1 MARPKEKQE
10 EEKKETG
17 KKYLPV
23 QSSTGTK
30 GQTAQERAKEI
41 LSMSREEQKA
51 RNQARLREALNRS
64 AQSRPASSAQTE
76 AMRRNF
82 AKREQKDEYRRRYGT
97 PQSSREAREQY
108 QWNKQQREALEQYQS
123 YFEKYGQKPTEEQV
137 QNNPVLSDIGQLW
150 KANTAQVQATQK
162 AMEEIENTRIP
173 GQAGRKLWMA
183 AQNANTI
190 GPLEQARARELPQ
203 LSQEDQA
210 FVDNASK
217 RLEELYPQ
225 RDALEAKGD
234 AEGLAEVNRLIA
246 NEEKVMRDRGA
257 ALPGEA
263 AEIADKYALGGSKDL
278 EAYLEAKRNV
288 ELMDE
293 EIALGGVIA
302 PEENKKYQE
311 LKARVERGEELTGQ
325 DVYDYK
331 VWSEQYGAYERDKET
346 IKTLEEA
353 GVLESG
359 YSYAAQERQRVNVGQ
374 LTQIEALT
382 QYAGTIQASIAKQ
395 EASKLLTELYNQQYA
410 LEKDI
415 AAMQQAGAGN
425 SIGDNLA
432 LKATPLQNA
441 QEELEAVKA
450 AIAEAEYA
458 MLRFEDD
465 FVGKSAAPAELSWGA
480 VEAGIAQNMTE
491 MELATY
497 NYLRNTKGM
506 DAAKQYVESIKP
518 RLLKR
523 ETDKQMGVVKKA
535 AEHPVGA
542 WITSGLSIAVT
553 PLEWT
558 GAVKAGV
565 DTMLGRD
572 TSPYDPAFATTHFKN
587 TVRETVMEGQR
598 KAFGDGLGGQTANL
612 VYQVFMTAGDS
623 AISMATGGAV
633 GKALQGAGV
642 VAQGANALAKVGN
655 SVGSALMALSAV
667 SGKTQQELLLGR
679 DNSQALVQGLA
690 AGVTEYITEKLG
702 MDRLTAAFSLGKGGG
717 YRTIL
722 ANVIKSFAPEALE
735 ELPGNVVDLAL
746 DNYLNGDSS
755 QRAESIKQKIA
766 AGMSVTQAT
775 VETDME
781 FVVETLQ
788 GMLVGGLSGSLGA
801 GVSTSVG
808 MIKARSARTALTEA
822 GVDADTAQAAAERI
836 SGLRSD
842 AASEQAV
849 RAAVEQMQQAE
860 DAKGVKHTPFAAE
873 ATAAGYED
881 VPVKVTGFQG
891 IRDGA
896 AWVEIEIAGKG
907 KGEIRL
913 DQVRFADTDTQTAY
927 NRAAMFGDTQTA
939 RRFLAGYE
947 ATSMPVEIYGQA
959 FQSAYQAG
967 QNSRA
972 MTEYERKA
980 GFGTMLEDGVYR
992 IAYQAGQEATVAQE
1006 ARLEIPASLG
1016 KEVQAQLG
1024 QLPRTYTQGYTGV
1037 VYAAKTTR
1045 PTKAQAVM
1053 LSLLDGYAKAHG
1065 VHYTVVDSIGDG
1077 GANGVYTTSEGMVV
1091 ALDAEEGYLTRVAT
1105 HEGWH
1110 YIREHMGQEAQGL
1123 QDAVLTLLRSTEG
1136 YDLET
1141 RVAEKQEQYK
1151 AAEGQELSREAALE
1165 ELTADALYD
1174 AIATPEALGA
1184 FVSRAYENAE
1194 NKNAFKQAMD
1204 QVMAFI
1210 NKFVA
1215 EVKALAKK
1223 IAGKNPEARAM
1234 LEHEADWGES
1244 IVQEYNRL
1252 MEEAGK
1258 RERGRTERK
1267 ETGETWYSKKNR
1279 KPGKKKTEQQNEN
1292 AKESSA
1298 EQLQNEADEERSI
1311 KEQLRAHSSE
1321 LADMEPVAVINVDIS
1336 NLKTA
1341 KARKNWIVNLLQ
1353 STGFQVERQ
1362 GFGTI
1367 EFGKERINKS
1377 LNYMQKPGEIA
1388 AFSALPRVLKRGK
1401 NISGHANHKGRGFG
1415 TETFAAP
1422 VTINGVMG
1430 YMAVVVKREARI
1442 AYKTHRILMPDGST
1456 FVFNEKAEP
1465 TPANRGSQK
1474 GINPAPISSATNSI
1488 PQVEENSNTNKNFS
1502 LKNVDTDMT
1511 EMQREVEENENG
1523 GTMGALEG
1531 ATVENH
1537 AGIYAAQR
1545 EKLAGWADGKPRSAE
1560 AVRELLGESM
1570 TPTLEKWLHNQYE
1583 KGQNRQVKEP
1593 VRREAVEAFLQKD
1606 EALIAENEAQ
1616 SKAFWQKL
1624 RGEKVRVHEV
1634 EVGEHTHEGRGAMGR
1649 QIVQALMGDAP
1660 RVTVHN
1666 RDAQVDI
1673 YVNRAS
1679 VEKTLSYGGSKNIPI
1694 EVSKAILL
1702 QTKEM
1707 LADAKYIGSHEN
1719 YATNSGLV
1727 HYFVSA
1733 AQTGDEIRRV
1743 VYMAHEK
1750 AWNDGDVQ
1758 NRLYVEEV
1766 ELLDTENAG
1775 ANDTSRSQQAVYTQH
1790 LTSNHPGTISIPE
1803 LLQNYNT
1810 EFLRRYDLKERGAKR
1825 ALQYSLRNVDTDMTE
1840 MQRVVEE
1847 NEKLREAVG
1856 VLRAAMKQLSGAKA
1870 VNSRQVW
1877 KFAREIKKKYESKV
1891 RVNDLGENL
1900 RRVYDAMA
1908 NARTDAEGK
1917 SAMEAMAA
1925 IARNMLENSEHIN
1938 RDMYDRYADM
1948 RDYLRRGRFQLTEAQ
1963 WAEAEKLY
1971 GSLKEFRNEVKGRWG
1986 VAGRKDHSTGSLD
1999 AAWEDMH
2006 AKWPEMFDRNAD
2018 ERGKVQQVV
2027 AALEAVQKE
2036 VSNPYGMNLDQMTQT
2051 VTAELFEG
2059 FGQVNEA
2066 NALMEEAK
2074 AIARRKTTRW
2084 AINREKLAE
2093 QRKARA
2099 EVIRQ
2104 KGRILKKL
2112 NSPKPGS
2119 FVPYQMREAV
2129 TALLEALDYNEGK
2142 RVTIKR
2148 EMLERAR
2155 QEYEAVLPK
2164 RDANGSAV
2172 PDTGIPALAAF
2183 YNGDVSE
2190 AMQRLAQSAD
2200 GKQLNRLSQEETI
2213 ELRDILRSY
2222 AAMIINEDRL
2232 FMQKRRDSLQE
2243 AGDGLVA
2250 RMLQRKAHKQ
2260 RGKAAETVLNVTNR
2274 ALLSPGTVFHIFE
2287 GTEMEPIWKA
2297 VRDAENTHTR
2307 HVAQG
2312 QAYMEAALKEYGVQE
2327 IINQSERKQ
2336 LENGVEVTLHDGKK
2350 QKFRIQE
2357 AMYIYAAAKRE
2368 RLVGTNHLLGGGIVF
2383 QKNSHPGEATGARQL
2398 TVEDLVAIAGKL
2410 TEKQKAF
2417 VDHMVQFLSRDTAEW
2432 GNQVTRELYGV
2443 EKFKESYYVPFRVAR
2458 NYLRTDPASQ
2468 QENRL
2473 KLGSFTKPLAQQ
2485 ASNPLEVQNFV
2496 EMWAAHMEQMSDY
2509 NAFVL
2514 PIEDMTRLMNYKTDN
2529 DTVRSVMQERYGNQV
2544 PDYILSFLRRLNGN
2558 AKSEMGSALV
2568 NKLVS
2573 GAKGAAVGGNLS
2585 VASQQATAVLRAY
2598 ALIDAKYLVKG
2609 MGAGALSAAKMKKSY
2624 AEIMDWAP
2632 IATQKSWGYFDTN
2645 MTRGTYDRVRQT
2657 AMGKLD
2663 DALGYLSQ
2671 KGDELAFTMIWEAVK
2686 REVAAES
2693 GLTRGT
2699 EAYFRRCGERFTEV
2713 IDQTQVVDS
2722 IFQRT
2727 ELATEKGLARLWT
2740 SFMSEP
2746 FKQYNMLWRAG
2757 WDLKEAWR
2765 SGNKAAIKRAR
2776 NQMIR
2781 TSASV
2786 VLSSVAAAAAKSLI
2800 SAMRDDDDEKKEKDE
2815 NGKTVTVGVRG
2826 FGEKYWDAFGPNLLD
2841 NATGLLPLVG
2851 NWLGSFITGETY
2863 NSSSM
2868 DSALLDSITR
2878 MWQALGKGD
2887 YEMAWYRGLQV
2898 VSNATGLGLGN
2909 AYRDGKALFTTLVK
2923 TLQRDT
2929 LAGTAWDKSKPFA
2942 TRLQAATKNYVYTKQ
2957 EGDSRRASPAVFY
2970 DLLLDAW
2977 YAGGTGEEFQQV
2989 ATAMLETGATV
3000 DGIASGFK
3008 SRLRGSEELV
3018 TKAADAYEQGK
3029 YSEYEKHVLALVRL
3043 GIGQKA
3049 AVSMVDSVLDS
3060 RKKATDEPEAQTW
3073 EMLLDELT
3081 DDDADLFSTKDLLEA
3096 IQRGDQ
3102 AEADYLLGRLKESK
3116 EESTIRSGL
3125 TEAYRKEYVAAW
3137 EKGDTAAMKKIS
3149 DLLLGLDVG
3158 YTEESIA
3165 KWPRDEMNADYREA
3179 IESGDA
3185 GQVRTVIAAMKK
3197 EGYTDSDLRSKLT
3210 QDYKASYTEAW
3221 NAGNKTQAQS
3231 IATMLKGLA
3240 VGYTEDSFREWR
3252 VDSLKADWD
3261 AAVEARDVN
3270 RLKTQITRQM
3280 EAGVNQK
3287 QIRDKVWNAYGEAYV
3302 MALAEGNTST
3312 ARQLEGL
3319 MLNTGA
3325 GLTTEEIPQKAVNK
3339 AHSIYENSVESGDLN
3354 TARQVLKY
3362 LNQAE
3367 DGDRLWDKLYNW
3379 AKDAFMDA
3387 YDSGEYADLEKNLV
3401 SMGFSQKTING
3412 WKD

>member
-23 QSSTGTK
+23 QSSAGTK

-82 AKREQKDEYRRRYGT
+82 AKREQKEEYRRRYGT
-97 PQSSREAREQY
+97 PQSSREARGQY
-108 QWNKQQREALEQYQS
+108 QWNKRQREAFEQYQS

-150 KANTAQVQATQK
+150 KANTTQAQATQK
-162 AMEEIENTRIP
+162 ALEEIENTRIP

-210 FVDNASK
+210 FVDNARK

-234 AEGLAEVNRLIA
+234 AEGLAEVNRLID
-246 NEEKVMRDRGA
+246 NEEKVMRDRGV
-257 ALPGEA
+257 ALPEEVAERA
-263 AEIADKYALGGSKDL
+263 AVYGKNTKGDFDRYIKA
-278 EAYLEAKRNV
+278 V
-288 ELMDE
+288 ENAE
-293 EIALGGVIA
+293 EIDAM
-302 PEENKKYQE
+302 
-311 LKARVERGEELTGQ
+311 
-325 DVYDYK
+325 
-331 VWSEQYGAYERDKET
+331 
-346 IKTLEEA
+346 LEEA
-353 GVLESG
+353 KERSPETYRTYLKAQNKVRRGLELTEEERSVYEGWSSMFGQKYEAEAEAKALEDGGVLESG
-359 YSYAAQERQRVNVGQ
+359 FSYAERDRQRVNEGQ
-374 LTQIEALT
+374 LTQVEELS
-382 QYAGTIQASIAKQ
+382 QYAGTMQAPIARQ
-395 EASKLLTELYNQQYA
+395 EASKLLTELYNQQYK
-410 LEKDI
+410 LKKDI
-415 AAMQQAGAGN
+415 AAMELAGITGPAM
-425 SIGDNLA
+425 DNA
-432 LKATPLQNA
+432 KDQ
-441 QEELEAVKA
+441 LETVERQ
-450 AIAEAEYA
+450 IAEGEYA

-465 FVGKSAAPAELSWGA
+465 FAQNASANGVWNRNGNHDLYLINLSQEERDRLMLYAENNP
-480 VEAGIAQNMTE
+480 EAGTNIAPRGERVLYMGNDAIRQRLLLTNQE
-491 MELATY
+491 RATY
-497 NYLRNTKGM
+497 NYLYNTQGEEQAKAYLGM
-506 DAAKQYVESIKP
+506 LEP
-518 RLLKR
+518 RLQKR
-523 ETDKQMGVVKKA
+523 RYDRDVEAWVNLAET
-535 AEHPVGA
+535 PLGA
-542 WITSGLSIAVT
+542 WVTSINSILQT
-553 PLEWT
+553 PAEGI
-558 GAVKAGV
+558 GAIQTVI
-565 DTMLGRD
+565 DTAMGRK
-572 TSPYDPAFATTHFKN
+572 TSPYDTAFTPSNYKRV
-587 TVRETVMEGQR
+587 VRETVMEGQR
-598 KAFGDGLGGQTANL
+598 EAFGEGLGGDIANL
-612 VYQVFMTAGDS
+612 AYDVVTTSLDS
-623 AISMATGGAV
+623 AISMKTGGAV

-655 SVGSALMALSAV
+655 SVGSAIMALSAV

-679 DNSQALVQGLA
+679 DNSRALVQGLA
-690 AGVTEYITEKLG
+690 AGVVEAITEKMG
-702 MDRLTAAFSLGKGGG
+702 MDRLTAAFSLGKKGG

-722 ANVIKSFAPEALE
+722 ANMIKGFAPEALE
-735 ELPGNVVDLAL
+735 ELPGNVVDQAL

-755 QRAESIKQKIA
+755 QRAESIKQKRA

-913 DQVRFADTDTQTAY
+913 DQVRFADTDTQAAY
-927 NRAAMFGDTQTA
+927 NRAAMFEDTQTA

-947 ATSMPVEIYGQA
+947 NTSLPLEIYGQA

-972 MTEYERKA
+972 MTEYERKV

-992 IAYQAGQEATVAQE
+992 IAYQAGQEATAAQN
-1006 ARLEIPASLG
+1006 ARLEIPESLG

-1053 LSLLDGYAKAHG
+1053 LSLLDDYAKAHG

-1123 QDAVLTLLRSTEG
+1123 QDAVLELLGNTEG
-1136 YDLET
+1136 YNLDS

-1151 AAEGQELSREAALE
+1151 QIKGQELSREEALE

-1174 AIATPEALGA
+1174 AMATPEALGA

-1210 NKFVA
+1210 NRFVA

-1244 IVQEYNRL
+1244 IIQEYNRL

-1258 RERGRTERK
+1258 REAQQQGNGQAQKENVQTRYSTKAQDQLIEDKYFQRAIDAWDGTSSGGRVKIGVIRK
-1267 ETGETWYSKKNR
+1267 GGIYEGVGLPDGVLYMDYSKLAKALSKHGDHLNKNTLKQIPQMLASPVVITQPINPQVKNTVNVFGDLMGDNG
-1279 KPGKKKTEQQNEN
+1279 KPIMVSIMMRPDRTGTFLIDVIRTVEMRSDAQKLIIDQSVLYLSENKKRTTDWFQGLGN
-1292 AKESSA
+1292 SSVPFA
-1298 EQLQNEADEERSI
+1298 GTKSGFIRSI
-1311 KEQLRAHSSE
+1311 
-1321 LADMEPVAVINVDIS
+1321 
-1336 NLKTA
+1336 
-1341 KARKNWIVNLLQ
+1341 
-1353 STGFQVERQ
+1353 
-1362 GFGTI
+1362 
-1367 EFGKERINKS
+1367 
-1377 LNYMQKPGEIA
+1377 
-1388 AFSALPRVLKRGK
+1388 
-1401 NISGHANHKGRGFG
+1401 
-1415 TETFAAP
+1415 
-1422 VTINGVMG
+1422 
-1430 YMAVVVKREARI
+1430 
-1442 AYKTHRILMPDGST
+1442 AYES
-1456 FVFNEKAEP
+1456 
-1465 TPANRGSQK
+1465 
-1474 GINPAPISSATNSI
+1474 
-1488 PQVEENSNTNKNFS
+1488 ENSNSQGGNS
-1502 LKNVDTDMT
+1502 LNGVDTQET
-1511 EMQREVEENENG
+1511 
-1523 GTMGALEG
+1523 GA
-1531 ATVENH
+1531 
-1537 AGIYAAQR
+1537 
-1545 EKLAGWADGKPRSAE
+1545 S
-1560 AVRELLGESM
+1560 
-1570 TPTLEKWLHNQYE
+1570 
-1583 KGQNRQVKEP
+1583 
-1593 VRREAVEAFLQKD
+1593 
-1606 EALIAENEAQ
+1606 
-1616 SKAFWQKL
+1616 
-1624 RGEKVRVHEV
+1624 
-1634 EVGEHTHEGRGAMGR
+1634 
-1649 QIVQALMGDAP
+1649 
-1660 RVTVHN
+1660 
-1666 RDAQVDI
+1666 
-1673 YVNRAS
+1673 
-1679 VEKTLSYGGSKNIPI
+1679 
-1694 EVSKAILL
+1694 
-1702 QTKEM
+1702 
-1707 LADAKYIGSHEN
+1707 
-1719 YATNSGLV
+1719 
-1727 HYFVSA
+1727 
-1733 AQTGDEIRRV
+1733 
-1743 VYMAHEK
+1743 
-1750 AWNDGDVQ
+1750 
-1758 NRLYVEEV
+1758 
-1766 ELLDTENAG
+1766 
-1775 ANDTSRSQQAVYTQH
+1775 
-1790 LTSNHPGTISIPE
+1790 
-1803 LLQNYNT
+1803 
-1810 EFLRRYDLKERGAKR
+1810 
-1825 ALQYSLRNVDTDMTE
+1825 YSLRNVDTDMAE

-1847 NEKLREAVG
+1847 NERLQKLVG
-1856 VLRAAMKQLSGAKA
+1856 SLNAQLRAMRDGANGKAAVDRKA
-1870 VNSRQVW
+1870 VW
-1877 KFAREIKKKYESKV
+1877 ALAREMKAQYQSKV
-1891 RVNDLGENL
+1891 RVNDLGANL
-1900 RRVYDAMA
+1900 QKAFDAMA
-1908 NARTDAEGK
+1908 NARTDTEGK

-1925 IARNMLENSEHIN
+1925 IARDMLDKSENIDST
-1938 RDMYDRYADM
+1938 MYDEYADL
-1948 RDYLRRGRFQLTEAQ
+1948 RGYLRKGRFRLTDAQ
-1963 WAEAEKLY
+1963 WAEAAKLY
-1971 GSLKEFRNEVKGRWG
+1971 GSEKEFRKAAFGRWNI
-1986 VAGRKDHSTGSLD
+1986 AARNDRNALSLD
-1999 AAWEDMH
+1999 AAWEEMH
-2006 AKWPEMFDRNAD
+2006 QQWPGMFDQDASEGD
-2018 ERGKVQQVV
+2018 KVQQVM
-2027 AALEAVQKE
+2027 AALEAVRRE
-2036 VSNPYGMNLDQMTQT
+2036 VSNPYAMNLEEMTQY
-2051 VTAELFEG
+2051 VTAEMYQKYL
-2059 FGQVNEA
+2059 EA
-2066 NALMEEAK
+2066 PTVKGAEARTQETARELEK
-2074 AIARRKTTRW
+2074 TRAELREARRELEQSRAEIAAARQEAQEDRRMTAEMVNAANENAQQIIKKW
-2084 AINREKLAE
+2084 SAKREEMAE

-2119 FVPYQMREAV
+2119 FVPYQMRDAV

-2142 RVTIKR
+2142 GVTIKR

-2200 GKQLNRLSQEETI
+2200 GKQLNRLSHGETI

-2232 FMQKRRDSLQE
+2232 FMQKRQDSLQK

-2250 RMLQRKAHKQ
+2250 QMLQRKAHKQ

-2368 RLVGTNHLLGGGIVF
+2368 KLVGTNHLLGGGIVF
-2383 QKNSHPGEATGARQL
+2383 RKNSHPGEATGARQL
-2398 TVEDLVAIAGKL
+2398 TAEDLEAIAGKL

-2443 EKFKESYYVPFRVAR
+2443 EKFKESYYVPFKVAR

-2568 NKLVS
+2568 NKLVG

-2645 MTRGTYDRVRQT
+2645 MTRGTYDRARQT

-2826 FGEKYWDAFGPNLLD
+2826 FGEKYWDAFLPNLLD

-3000 DGIASGFK
+3000 EGIASGFK

-3060 RKKATDEPEAQTW
+3060 RKKATEEPEAQTW

-3179 IESGDA
+3179 MESGDA

-3231 IATMLKGLA
+3231 IATMLKGLD
-3240 VGYTEDSFREWR
+3240 VGYTEDSFKEWR

-3261 AAVEARDVN
+3261 AAVEARDVT
-3270 RLKTQITRQM
+3270 RLKTQISRQM

-3312 ARQLEGL
+3312 ARQLTGL

>member
-82 AKREQKDEYRRRYGT
+82 AKREQQEEYRRRYGT

-162 AMEEIENTRIP
+162 ALEEIENTRIP
-173 GQAGRKLWMA
+173 SKAGRELWMA
-183 AQNANTI
+183 AQNANTM
-190 GPLEQARARELPQ
+190 GPLERARARELPQ
-203 LSQEDQA
+203 LSEEDQA
-210 FVDNASK
+210 FVDNARK

-234 AEGLAEVNRLIA
+234 AEGLAEVNRLID

-302 PEENKKYQE
+302 PEENKAYQD
-311 LKARVERGEELTGQ
+311 LKARVESGEELTGQ

-353 GVLESG
+353 GVTESG
-359 YSYAAQERQRVNVGQ
+359 YSYAAQERQRVNEGQ

-395 EASKLLTELYNQQYA
+395 EASKLLTGLYNQQYA

-679 DNSQALVQGLA
+679 ENSQALVQGLA
-690 AGVTEYITEKLG
+690 AGVTEYITEKMG

-735 ELPGNVVDLAL
+735 ELPGNVVDQAL

-913 DQVRFADTDTQTAY
+913 DQVRFADTDTQAAY
-927 NRAAMFGDTQTA
+927 NRAAMFEDTQTA

-947 ATSMPVEIYGQA
+947 NTSLPLEIYGQA

-972 MTEYERKA
+972 MTEYERKV

-992 IAYQAGQEATVAQE
+992 IAYQAGQEATAAQN
-1006 ARLEIPASLG
+1006 ARLEIPESLG
-1016 KEVQAQLG
+1016 KTVQEQLG

-1053 LSLLDGYAKAHG
+1053 LSLLDDYAKAHG

-1110 YIREHMGQEAQGL
+1110 YIREQMGQEAQGL

-1136 YDLET
+1136 YDLES

-1151 AAEGQELSREAALE
+1151 AAEGQELSREEALE

-1174 AIATPEALGA
+1174 AMATPEALGA

-1210 NKFVA
+1210 NRFVA

-1244 IVQEYNRL
+1244 IIQEYNRL

-1258 RERGRTERK
+1258 RERSTKQNKKGYGQDSQFSLKVLPDGRKYVEVDTD
-1267 ETGETWYSKKNR
+1267 
-1279 KPGKKKTEQQNEN
+1279 QQIFEG
-1292 AKESSA
+1292 
-1298 EQLQNEADEERSI
+1298 
-1311 KEQLRAHSSE
+1311 
-1321 LADMEPVAVINVDIS
+1321 VDIKDYPKLIVRYITQRFRGKVIGTQNRAYVDRRAANEFAHPANHS
-1336 NLKTA
+1336 LNEKIYEA
-1341 KARKNWIVNLLQ
+1341 KARTATELDNLMDAGRYIGHFEDNGRHADALGGWDRYEAIVKVNDAFYEGQINIMILGDGRRRFHDFTKIRDVSAALQ
-1353 STGFQVERQ
+1353 DR
-1362 GFGTI
+1362 
-1367 EFGKERINKS
+1367 N
-1377 LNYMQKPGEIA
+1377 
-1388 AFSALPRVLKRGK
+1388 ALRRDNV
-1401 NISGHANHKGRGFG
+1401 S
-1415 TETFAAP
+1415 
-1422 VTINGVMG
+1422 
-1430 YMAVVVKREARI
+1430 
-1442 AYKTHRILMPDGST
+1442 D
-1456 FVFNEKAEP
+1456 
-1465 TPANRGSQK
+1465 
-1474 GINPAPISSATNSI
+1474 NSI
-1488 PQVEENSNTNKNFS
+1488 SKTAENSNTNKNFS

-1511 EMQREVEENENG
+1511 EMQR
-1523 GTMGALEG
+1523 
-1531 ATVENH
+1531 
-1537 AGIYAAQR
+1537 
-1545 EKLAGWADGKPRSAE
+1545 
-1560 AVRELLGESM
+1560 
-1570 TPTLEKWLHNQYE
+1570 
-1583 KGQNRQVKEP
+1583 
-1593 VRREAVEAFLQKD
+1593 
-1606 EALIAENEAQ
+1606 
-1616 SKAFWQKL
+1616 
-1624 RGEKVRVHEV
+1624 
-1634 EVGEHTHEGRGAMGR
+1634 
-1649 QIVQALMGDAP
+1649 
-1660 RVTVHN
+1660 
-1666 RDAQVDI
+1666 
-1673 YVNRAS
+1673 
-1679 VEKTLSYGGSKNIPI
+1679 
-1694 EVSKAILL
+1694 
-1702 QTKEM
+1702 
-1707 LADAKYIGSHEN
+1707 
-1719 YATNSGLV
+1719 
-1727 HYFVSA
+1727 
-1733 AQTGDEIRRV
+1733 
-1743 VYMAHEK
+1743 
-1750 AWNDGDVQ
+1750 
-1758 NRLYVEEV
+1758 
-1766 ELLDTENAG
+1766 
-1775 ANDTSRSQQAVYTQH
+1775 
-1790 LTSNHPGTISIPE
+1790 
-1803 LLQNYNT
+1803 
-1810 EFLRRYDLKERGAKR
+1810 
-1825 ALQYSLRNVDTDMTE
+1825 
-1840 MQRVVEE
+1840 VVEE
-1847 NEKLREAVG
+1847 NERLQKLVG
-1856 VLRAAMKQLSGAKA
+1856 SLNAQLRAMRDGANGKAAVDRKA
-1870 VNSRQVW
+1870 VW
-1877 KFAREIKKKYESKV
+1877 ALAREMKAQYQSKV
-1891 RVNDLGENL
+1891 RVNDLGANL
-1900 RRVYDAMA
+1900 QKAFDAMA
-1908 NARTDAEGK
+1908 NARTDTEGK

-1925 IARNMLENSEHIN
+1925 IARDMLDKSENIDST
-1938 RDMYDRYADM
+1938 MYDEYADL
-1948 RDYLRRGRFQLTEAQ
+1948 RGYLRKGRFRLTDAQ
-1963 WAEAEKLY
+1963 WAEAAKLY
-1971 GSLKEFRNEVKGRWG
+1971 GSEKEFRKAAFGRWNI
-1986 VAGRKDHSTGSLD
+1986 AARNDRNALSLD
-1999 AAWEDMH
+1999 AAWEEMH
-2006 AKWPEMFDRNAD
+2006 QQWPGMFDQDASEGD
-2018 ERGKVQQVV
+2018 KVQQVM
-2027 AALEAVQKE
+2027 AALEAVRRE
-2036 VSNPYGMNLDQMTQT
+2036 VSNPYAMNLEEMTQY
-2051 VTAELFEG
+2051 VTAEMYQKYL
-2059 FGQVNEA
+2059 EA
-2066 NALMEEAK
+2066 PTVKGAEARTQET
-2074 AIARRKTTRW
+2074 ARELEQTRAELREARRELEQSRAEIAAARQEAQEDRRMT
-2084 AINREKLAE
+2084 AEMINVANENAQQIIKKWSAKREEMAE
-2093 QRKARA
+2093 RRKARA

-2119 FVPYQMREAV
+2119 FVPYQMRDAV

-2142 RVTIKR
+2142 GVTIKR

-2190 AMQRLAQSAD
+2190 AMRRLAQSAD

-2232 FMQKRRDSLQE
+2232 FMQKRQDSLQE

-2368 RLVGTNHLLGGGIVF
+2368 KLVGTNHLLGGGIVF

-2398 TVEDLVAIAGKL
+2398 TAEDLEAIAGKL

-2443 EKFKESYYVPFRVAR
+2443 EKFKESYYVPFKVAR

-2645 MTRGTYDRVRQT
+2645 MTRGTYDRARQT

-2942 TRLQAATKNYVYTKQ
+2942 TRLQAATKNYVYAKQ

-3029 YSEYEKHVLALVRL
+3029 YSEYEKHVLELVRL

-3060 RKKATDEPEAQTW
+3060 RKKATEEPEAQTW

-3179 IESGDA
+3179 MESGDA

-3197 EGYTDSDLRSKLT
+3197 EGYTDSELRSKLT

-3240 VGYTEDSFREWR
+3240 VGYTEDSFKEWR

-3261 AAVEARDVN
+3261 AEVEARDVN
-3270 RLKTQITRQM
+3270 RLKTQISRQM

-3325 GLTTEEIPQKAVNK
+3325 GLTAEEVPQKAVNK

>member
-23 QSSTGTK
+23 QSSAGTK

-82 AKREQKDEYRRRYGT
+82 TKREQKEEYRRRYGT

-108 QWNKQQREALEQYQS
+108 QWNKRQREALEQYQS
-123 YFEKYGQKPTEEQV
+123 YFEKYAAKPTEEQV
-137 QNNPVLSDIGQLW
+137 KSNPVLSDIGQLW
-150 KANTAQVQATQK
+150 KANTTQAQATQK
-162 AMEEIENTRIP
+162 ALEEIENTRVP
-173 GQAGRKLWMA
+173 SRAGRALFMA
-183 AQNANTI
+183 AQNSNSIA
-190 GPLEQARARELPQ
+190 PMEQARAKELPQ

-210 FVDNASK
+210 FVDNARK

-234 AEGLAEVNRLIA
+234 AEGLAEVNRLID
-246 NEEKVMRDRGA
+246 NEEKVMRDRGV

-263 AEIADKYALGGSKDL
+263 AVIAAAYDKNTKGDFDRYIKA
-278 EAYLEAKRNV
+278 V
-288 ELMDE
+288 ENAE
-293 EIALGGVIA
+293 EIDAM
-302 PEENKKYQE
+302 
-311 LKARVERGEELTGQ
+311 
-325 DVYDYK
+325 
-331 VWSEQYGAYERDKET
+331 
-346 IKTLEEA
+346 LEEA
-353 GVLESG
+353 KERSPETYRTYLKAQNKVRRGLELTEEERSVYEGWSSMFGQKYEAEAEAKALVDGGVLESG
-359 YSYAAQERQRVNVGQ
+359 FSYAERDRQRVNEGQ
-374 LTQIEALT
+374 LTQVEELS
-382 QYAGTIQASIAKQ
+382 QYAGTMQAPIARQ
-395 EASKLLTELYNQQYA
+395 EASKLLTELYNQQYK
-410 LEKDI
+410 LKKDI
-415 AAMQQAGAGN
+415 AAMEVAGITGPAM
-425 SIGDNLA
+425 DNA
-432 LKATPLQNA
+432 KDQ
-441 QEELEAVKA
+441 LETVERQ
-450 AIAEAEYA
+450 IAEGEYA

-465 FVGKSAAPAELSWGA
+465 FAQNASANGVWNRNGNHDLYLINLSQEERDRLMLYAENNP
-480 VEAGIAQNMTE
+480 EAGTNIAPRGERVLYMGNDAIRQRLLLTNQE
-491 MELATY
+491 RATY
-497 NYLRNTKGM
+497 NYLYNTQGEEQAKAYLGM
-506 DAAKQYVESIKP
+506 LEP
-518 RLLKR
+518 RLQKR
-523 ETDKQMGVVKKA
+523 RYDRDVEAWVNLAET
-535 AEHPVGA
+535 PLGA
-542 WITSGLSIAVT
+542 WVTSINSILQT
-553 PLEWT
+553 PAAGI
-558 GAVKAGV
+558 GAIQTVI
-565 DTMLGRD
+565 DTAMGRK
-572 TSPYDPAFATTHFKN
+572 TSPYDMAFTPSQYQSA
-587 TVRETVMEGQR
+587 VRETVMEGQR
-598 KAFGDGLGGQTANL
+598 KAFGDRLGGQTANL
-612 VYQVFMTAGDS
+612 IYQVLMTSGDS
-623 AISMATGGAV
+623 ALAMGLGGATGG
-633 GKALQGAGV
+633 
-642 VAQGANALAKVGN
+642 
-655 SVGSALMALSAV
+655 SAIMALSAT

-679 DNSQALVQGLA
+679 DNSRALVQGLA

-722 ANVIKSFAPEALE
+722 ANVIKGFVPEALE
-735 ELPGNVVDLAL
+735 ELPGNVVDRAL

-755 QRAESIKQKIA
+755 QRAESIKQKRA

-860 DAKGVKHTPFAAE
+860 DAKGVRHTPFAAE

-913 DQVRFADTDTQTAY
+913 DQVRFADTDTQAAY
-927 NRAAMFGDTQTA
+927 NRAAMFEDTQTA

-947 ATSMPVEIYGQA
+947 NTSLPLEIYGQA

-972 MTEYERKA
+972 MTEYERKV

-992 IAYQAGQEATVAQE
+992 IAYQAGQEATVAQN
-1006 ARLEIPASLG
+1006 ARLEIPESLG
-1016 KEVQAQLG
+1016 KTVQEQLG

-1053 LSLLDGYAKAHG
+1053 LSLLDDYAKAHG

-1110 YIREHMGQEAQGL
+1110 YIREQMGQEAQGL

-1151 AAEGQELSREAALE
+1151 QIKGQELSREEALE

-1174 AIATPEALGA
+1174 AMATPEALGA

-1194 NKNAFKQAMD
+1194 NKNAFQQAMD

-1210 NKFVA
+1210 NRFVA

-1244 IVQEYNRL
+1244 IIQEYNRL

-1258 RERGRTERK
+1258 RERGRTREETK
-1267 ETGETWYSKKNR
+1267 EVSREEN
-1279 KPGKKKTEQQNEN
+1279 KTQN
-1292 AKESSA
+1292 ESSA
-1298 EQLQNEADEERSI
+1298 KSKKSYDL
-1311 KEQLRAHSSE
+1311 KEY
-1321 LADMEPVAVINVDIS
+1321 
-1336 NLKTA
+1336 
-1341 KARKNWIVNLLQ
+1341 
-1353 STGFQVERQ
+1353 GFE
-1362 GFGTI
+1362 
-1367 EFGKERINKS
+1367 
-1377 LNYMQKPGEIA
+1377 EIA
-1388 AFSALPRVLKRGK
+1388 KQERDDIQSRG
-1401 NISGHANHKGRGFG
+1401 G
-1415 TETFAAP
+1415 
-1422 VTINGVMG
+1422 
-1430 YMAVVVKREARI
+1430 VVVETREELLRHIRNALETNEQKTIFLGKISEELKQRIAQEAGDSSLFKKGEYAFGISYDNIRHVQKHFTEIEDIALALENAYKMLQEHESIEVIRGQGGYTKLKVIRGDAEISLRGLMELSKRTRSARI
-1442 AYKTHRILMPDGST
+1442 ETLFLEKGSI
-1456 FVFNEKAEP
+1456 EKWRALNH
-1465 TPANRGSQK
+1465 TAMLSSSHSYVWS
-1474 GINPAPISSATNSI
+1474 APPNASISEST
-1488 PQVEENSNTNKNFS
+1488 ENSNTQKNFS
-1502 LKNVDTDMT
+1502 LK
-1511 EMQREVEENENG
+1511 
-1523 GTMGALEG
+1523 
-1531 ATVENH
+1531 
-1537 AGIYAAQR
+1537 
-1545 EKLAGWADGKPRSAE
+1545 
-1560 AVRELLGESM
+1560 
-1570 TPTLEKWLHNQYE
+1570 
-1583 KGQNRQVKEP
+1583 
-1593 VRREAVEAFLQKD
+1593 
-1606 EALIAENEAQ
+1606 
-1616 SKAFWQKL
+1616 
-1624 RGEKVRVHEV
+1624 
-1634 EVGEHTHEGRGAMGR
+1634 
-1649 QIVQALMGDAP
+1649 
-1660 RVTVHN
+1660 
-1666 RDAQVDI
+1666 
-1673 YVNRAS
+1673 
-1679 VEKTLSYGGSKNIPI
+1679 
-1694 EVSKAILL
+1694 
-1702 QTKEM
+1702 
-1707 LADAKYIGSHEN
+1707 
-1719 YATNSGLV
+1719 
-1727 HYFVSA
+1727 
-1733 AQTGDEIRRV
+1733 
-1743 VYMAHEK
+1743 
-1750 AWNDGDVQ
+1750 
-1758 NRLYVEEV
+1758 
-1766 ELLDTENAG
+1766 
-1775 ANDTSRSQQAVYTQH
+1775 
-1790 LTSNHPGTISIPE
+1790 
-1803 LLQNYNT
+1803 
-1810 EFLRRYDLKERGAKR
+1810 
-1825 ALQYSLRNVDTDMTE
+1825 NVDTDMTE

-1917 SAMEAMAA
+1917 RAMEAMAA

-1971 GSLKEFRNEVKGRWG
+1971 GSLKEFRNAVKGRWG

-2059 FGQVNEA
+2059 YGQVNEA

-2074 AIARRKTTRW
+2074 AIARRKVTRW

-2119 FVPYQMREAV
+2119 FAPYQMREAV

-2142 RVTIKR
+2142 GVTIKR

-2190 AMQRLAQSAD
+2190 AMRRLAQSAD

-2232 FMQKRRDSLQE
+2232 FMQKRQDSLQE

-2297 VRDAENTHTR
+2297 LRDAENTHTR

-2350 QKFRIQE
+2350 QKLRIQE

-2398 TVEDLVAIAGKL
+2398 TAEDLEAITGKL

-2443 EKFKESYYVPFRVAR
+2443 EKFKESYYVPFKVAR

-2568 NKLVS
+2568 NKLVG

-2645 MTRGTYDRVRQT
+2645 MTRGTYDRARQT

-2826 FGEKYWDAFGPNLLD
+2826 FGEKYWDAFLPNLLD

-2942 TRLQAATKNYVYTKQ
+2942 TRLQAATKNYVYAKQ

-3060 RKKATDEPEAQTW
+3060 RKKATEEPEAQTW

-3125 TEAYRKEYVAAW
+3125 TEAYRKDYVAAW

-3240 VGYTEDSFREWR
+3240 VGYTEDSFKEWR

-3261 AAVEARDVN
+3261 AAVEARDVT

-3280 EAGVNQK
+3280 EAGANQK

-3312 ARQLEGL
+3312 ARQLAGL

-3325 GLTTEEIPQKAVNK
+3325 GLTAEEIPQKAVNK

>member
-23 QSSTGTK
+23 QSSAGTK

-82 AKREQKDEYRRRYGT
+82 TKREQKEEYRRRYGT

-108 QWNKQQREALEQYQS
+108 QWQSQQREALKQYQS
-123 YFEKYGQKPTEEQV
+123 YFEKYAAKPTEEQV
-137 QNNPVLSDIGQLW
+137 KSNPVLSDIGQLW
-150 KANTAQVQATQK
+150 KANAAQVQDTQK
-162 AMEEIENTRIP
+162 ALEEIESTRVP
-173 GQAGRKLWMA
+173 SRAGRALFMA
-183 AQNANTI
+183 AQNANSI
-190 GPLEQARARELPQ
+190 APMEQARDKEQTQ

-210 FVDNASK
+210 FVDNARN
-217 RLEELYPQ
+217 RLNELYPQ
-225 RDALEAKGD
+225 REELEAKGD
-234 AEGLAEVNRLIA
+234 AEGLAEVNKRIA
-246 NEEKVMRDRGA
+246 NEETILNRLGVPLPEEVAERAAVYGKNTKGDFDRYVKAVEDAEKIDAMLKADMEKYPEAYNAYLKAKEKVDRGETLTEQELLDYEGWA
-257 ALPGEA
+257 SLEEQAEEA
-263 AEIADKYALGGSKDL
+263 RA
-278 EAYLEAKRNV
+278 EAK
-288 ELMDE
+288 
-293 EIALGGVIA
+293 ALVDG
-302 PEENKKYQE
+302 
-311 LKARVERGEELTGQ
+311 
-325 DVYDYK
+325 
-331 VWSEQYGAYERDKET
+331 
-346 IKTLEEA
+346 

-359 YSYAAQERQRVNVGQ
+359 FSYAERDRQRVNEGQ
-374 LTQIEALT
+374 LTQVEELS
-382 QYAGTIQASIAKQ
+382 QYAGTMQAPIARQ
-395 EASKLLTELYNQQYA
+395 EASKLLTELYNQQYK
-410 LEKDI
+410 LKKDI
-415 AAMQQAGAGN
+415 AAMELAGITGPAM
-425 SIGDNLA
+425 DNA
-432 LKATPLQNA
+432 KDQ
-441 QEELEAVKA
+441 LETVERQ
-450 AIAEAEYA
+450 IAEGEYA

-535 AEHPVGA
+535 AEHPVGS

-598 KAFGDGLGGQTANL
+598 KAFGDGLDGQTANL

-655 SVGSALMALSAV
+655 NVGSALMALSAT

-679 DNSQALVQGLA
+679 ENSQALVQGLA

-722 ANVIKSFAPEALE
+722 TNVIKAFAPEALE
-735 ELPGNVVDLAL
+735 ELPGNVVDQAL

-801 GVSTSVG
+801 GFSTSVG

-896 AWVEIEIAGKG
+896 AWVEVEIDGKG

-913 DQVRFADTDTQTAY
+913 DQVRFADTDTQAAY
-927 NRAAMFGDTQTA
+927 NRAAMFEDTQTA

-947 ATSMPVEIYGQA
+947 NTSLPLEIYGQA

-972 MTEYERKA
+972 MTEYERKV

-992 IAYQAGQEATVAQE
+992 IAYQAGQEATAAQN
-1006 ARLEIPASLG
+1006 ARLEIPESLG
-1016 KEVQAQLG
+1016 KTVQEQLG

-1053 LSLLDGYAKAHG
+1053 LSLLDDYAKAHG

-1110 YIREHMGQEAQGL
+1110 YIREQMGQEAQDL
-1123 QDAVLTLLRSTEG
+1123 QDVVLELLGNTEG
-1136 YDLET
+1136 YNLDS

-1151 AAEGQELSREAALE
+1151 QIKGQELSREEALE

-1194 NKNAFKQAMD
+1194 NKNAFQQAMD

-1210 NKFVA
+1210 NRFVA

-1234 LEHEADWGES
+1234 LEHEANWGES
-1244 IVQEYNRL
+1244 IIQEYNRL

-1442 AYKTHRILMPDGST
+1442 VYKTHRILMPDGST

-1511 EMQREVEENENG
+1511 EMQR
-1523 GTMGALEG
+1523 
-1531 ATVENH
+1531 
-1537 AGIYAAQR
+1537 
-1545 EKLAGWADGKPRSAE
+1545 
-1560 AVRELLGESM
+1560 
-1570 TPTLEKWLHNQYE
+1570 
-1583 KGQNRQVKEP
+1583 
-1593 VRREAVEAFLQKD
+1593 
-1606 EALIAENEAQ
+1606 
-1616 SKAFWQKL
+1616 
-1624 RGEKVRVHEV
+1624 
-1634 EVGEHTHEGRGAMGR
+1634 
-1649 QIVQALMGDAP
+1649 
-1660 RVTVHN
+1660 
-1666 RDAQVDI
+1666 
-1673 YVNRAS
+1673 
-1679 VEKTLSYGGSKNIPI
+1679 
-1694 EVSKAILL
+1694 
-1702 QTKEM
+1702 
-1707 LADAKYIGSHEN
+1707 
-1719 YATNSGLV
+1719 
-1727 HYFVSA
+1727 
-1733 AQTGDEIRRV
+1733 
-1743 VYMAHEK
+1743 
-1750 AWNDGDVQ
+1750 
-1758 NRLYVEEV
+1758 
-1766 ELLDTENAG
+1766 
-1775 ANDTSRSQQAVYTQH
+1775 
-1790 LTSNHPGTISIPE
+1790 
-1803 LLQNYNT
+1803 
-1810 EFLRRYDLKERGAKR
+1810 
-1825 ALQYSLRNVDTDMTE
+1825 
-1840 MQRVVEE
+1840 VVEE
-1847 NEKLREAVG
+1847 NERLQKLVG
-1856 VLRAAMKQLSGAKA
+1856 SLNAQLRAMRDGANGKAAVDRKA
-1870 VNSRQVW
+1870 VW
-1877 KFAREIKKKYESKV
+1877 ALAREMKAQYQSKV
-1891 RVNDLGENL
+1891 RVNDLGANL
-1900 RRVYDAMA
+1900 QKAFDAMA
-1908 NARTDAEGK
+1908 NARTDTEGK

-1925 IARNMLENSEHIN
+1925 IARDMLDKSENIDST
-1938 RDMYDRYADM
+1938 MYDEYAEM
-1948 RDYLRRGRFQLTEAQ
+1948 RSYLRKGRFRLTDAQ
-1963 WAEAEKLY
+1963 WAEAAKLY
-1971 GSLKEFRNEVKGRWG
+1971 GSEKEFRKAAFGRWNI
-1986 VAGRKDHSTGSLD
+1986 AARNDRNALSLD
-1999 AAWEDMH
+1999 AAWEEMH
-2006 AKWPEMFDRNAD
+2006 QQWPGMFDQDASEGD
-2018 ERGKVQQVV
+2018 KVQQVM
-2027 AALEAVQKE
+2027 AALEAVRRE
-2036 VSNPYGMNLDQMTQT
+2036 VSNPYEMNLEEMTQY
-2051 VTAELFEG
+2051 VTAEMYQKYL
-2059 FGQVNEA
+2059 EA
-2066 NALMEEAK
+2066 PTVKGAEARTQETARELEK
-2074 AIARRKTTRW
+2074 TRAELQEARRELEQSRAEIAAARQEAQEDRRMT
-2084 AINREKLAE
+2084 AEMINVANENAQQIIKKWSAKREEMAE
-2093 QRKARA
+2093 RRKARA

-2119 FVPYQMREAV
+2119 FVPYQMRDAV
-2129 TALLEALDYNEGK
+2129 TALLEALDYTEGK
-2142 RVTIKR
+2142 GFIIKR

-2190 AMQRLAQSAD
+2190 AMRRLAQSAD

-2232 FMQKRRDSLQE
+2232 FMQKRQDSLQK

-2250 RMLQRKAHKQ
+2250 QMLQRKAHKQ

-2297 VRDAENTHTR
+2297 LRDAENTHTR

-2368 RLVGTNHLLGGGIVF
+2368 KLVGTNHLLGGGIVF

-2398 TVEDLVAIAGKL
+2398 TAEDLEAIAGKL

-2443 EKFKESYYVPFRVAR
+2443 EKFKESYYVPFKVAR

-2568 NKLVS
+2568 NKLVG

-2645 MTRGTYDRVRQT
+2645 MTRGTYDRARQT
-2657 AMGKLD
+2657 AMGWLD

-2757 WDLKEAWR
+2757 WDVKEAWR

-2826 FGEKYWDAFGPNLLD
+2826 FGEKYWDAFLPNLLD

-2851 NWLGSFITGETY
+2851 NWLGSFITGESY

-2942 TRLQAATKNYVYTKQ
+2942 TRLQAATKNYVYAKQ

-3029 YSEYEKHVLALVRL
+3029 YSEYEKHVLELVRL

-3060 RKKATDEPEAQTW
+3060 RKKATEEPEAQTW

-3197 EGYTDSDLRSKLT
+3197 EGYTDSELRSKLT

-3240 VGYTEDSFREWR
+3240 VGYTEDSFKEWR

-3261 AAVEARDVN
+3261 AAVEARDVT

-3280 EAGVNQK
+3280 AAGVNQK

-3312 ARQLEGL
+3312 ARQLAGL

>member
-23 QSSTGTK
+23 QSSAGTK

-82 AKREQKDEYRRRYGT
+82 TKREQKEEYRRRYGT

-108 QWNKQQREALEQYQS
+108 QWNKRQREALEQYQS

-150 KANTAQVQATQK
+150 KANTTQAQDTQK
-162 AMEEIENTRIP
+162 ALEEIENTRIP

-183 AQNANTI
+183 AQNANSI
-190 GPLEQARARELPQ
+190 APLEQARARELPQ
-203 LSQEDQA
+203 LSEEDQA
-210 FVDNASK
+210 FVDNARK

-234 AEGLAEVNRLIA
+234 AEGLAEVNRLID
-246 NEEKVMRDRGA
+246 NEEKVMRDRGV

-263 AEIADKYALGGSKDL
+263 AVIAAAYGKNTKGDFDRYIKAVENAEKIDAMLKADMEKYP
-278 EAYLEAKRNV
+278 EAYNAYLKAKEKVDRGETLTEQELLDYEGWASLEEQAEEAEAEAK
-288 ELMDE
+288 
-293 EIALGGVIA
+293 ALEDG
-302 PEENKKYQE
+302 
-311 LKARVERGEELTGQ
+311 
-325 DVYDYK
+325 
-331 VWSEQYGAYERDKET
+331 
-346 IKTLEEA
+346 

-359 YSYAAQERQRVNVGQ
+359 FSYAERDRQRVNEGQ
-374 LTQIEALT
+374 LTQVEELS
-382 QYAGTIQASIAKQ
+382 QYAGTMQAPIARQ
-395 EASKLLTELYNQQYA
+395 EASKLLTELYNQQYK
-410 LEKDI
+410 LKKDI
-415 AAMQQAGAGN
+415 AAMELAGITGPAM
-425 SIGDNLA
+425 DNA
-432 LKATPLQNA
+432 KDQ
-441 QEELEAVKA
+441 LETVERQ
-450 AIAEAEYA
+450 IAEGEYA

-535 AEHPVGA
+535 AEHPVGS

-655 SVGSALMALSAV
+655 SVGSALMALSAT

-679 DNSQALVQGLA
+679 DNSRALVQGLA

-722 ANVIKSFAPEALE
+722 TNVIKAFAPEALE
-735 ELPGNVVDLAL
+735 ELPGNVVDRAL

-842 AASEQAV
+842 TASEQAV

-913 DQVRFADTDTQTAY
+913 DQVRFADTDTQAAY
-927 NRAAMFGDTQTA
+927 NRAAMFEDTQTA

-947 ATSMPVEIYGQA
+947 NTSLPLEIYGQA

-972 MTEYERKA
+972 MTEYERKV
-980 GFGTMLEDGVYR
+980 GFGAMLEDGVYR
-992 IAYQAGQEATVAQE
+992 IAYQAGQEATAAQE
-1006 ARLEIPASLG
+1006 ARLEIPESLG

-1053 LSLLDGYAKAHG
+1053 LSLLDDYAKAHG

-1110 YIREHMGQEAQGL
+1110 YIREQMGQEAQDL
-1123 QDAVLTLLRSTEG
+1123 QDVVLELLGNTEG
-1136 YDLET
+1136 YNLDS

-1151 AAEGQELSREAALE
+1151 QIKGQELSREEALE

-1194 NKNAFKQAMD
+1194 NKNAFQQAMD

-1210 NKFVA
+1210 NRFVA

-1244 IVQEYNRL
+1244 IIQEYNRL

-1258 RERGRTERK
+1258 REAQQQGNGQAQKKNVQTRYSTKAQDQLTEDKYFQRAIDAWDGTSSGGRVKIGVIRK
-1267 ETGETWYSKKNR
+1267 GGIYEGVGLPDGVLYMDYSKLAKALSKHGDHLSKNTLKQIPQMLASPVVITQPINPQVKNTVNVFGDLMGDNG
-1279 KPGKKKTEQQNEN
+1279 KPIMVSIMMRPDRTGTFLIDVIRTVEMRSDAQKLIIDQSVLYLSENKKRTTDWFQGLGN
-1292 AKESSA
+1292 SSVPFA
-1298 EQLQNEADEERSI
+1298 GTKSGFIRSI
-1311 KEQLRAHSSE
+1311 
-1321 LADMEPVAVINVDIS
+1321 
-1336 NLKTA
+1336 
-1341 KARKNWIVNLLQ
+1341 
-1353 STGFQVERQ
+1353 
-1362 GFGTI
+1362 
-1367 EFGKERINKS
+1367 
-1377 LNYMQKPGEIA
+1377 
-1388 AFSALPRVLKRGK
+1388 
-1401 NISGHANHKGRGFG
+1401 
-1415 TETFAAP
+1415 
-1422 VTINGVMG
+1422 
-1430 YMAVVVKREARI
+1430 
-1442 AYKTHRILMPDGST
+1442 AYES
-1456 FVFNEKAEP
+1456 
-1465 TPANRGSQK
+1465 
-1474 GINPAPISSATNSI
+1474 
-1488 PQVEENSNTNKNFS
+1488 ENSNSQGGNS
-1502 LKNVDTDMT
+1502 LNGVDTQET
-1511 EMQREVEENENG
+1511 
-1523 GTMGALEG
+1523 GA
-1531 ATVENH
+1531 
-1537 AGIYAAQR
+1537 
-1545 EKLAGWADGKPRSAE
+1545 S
-1560 AVRELLGESM
+1560 
-1570 TPTLEKWLHNQYE
+1570 
-1583 KGQNRQVKEP
+1583 
-1593 VRREAVEAFLQKD
+1593 
-1606 EALIAENEAQ
+1606 
-1616 SKAFWQKL
+1616 
-1624 RGEKVRVHEV
+1624 
-1634 EVGEHTHEGRGAMGR
+1634 
-1649 QIVQALMGDAP
+1649 
-1660 RVTVHN
+1660 
-1666 RDAQVDI
+1666 
-1673 YVNRAS
+1673 
-1679 VEKTLSYGGSKNIPI
+1679 
-1694 EVSKAILL
+1694 
-1702 QTKEM
+1702 
-1707 LADAKYIGSHEN
+1707 
-1719 YATNSGLV
+1719 
-1727 HYFVSA
+1727 
-1733 AQTGDEIRRV
+1733 
-1743 VYMAHEK
+1743 
-1750 AWNDGDVQ
+1750 
-1758 NRLYVEEV
+1758 
-1766 ELLDTENAG
+1766 
-1775 ANDTSRSQQAVYTQH
+1775 
-1790 LTSNHPGTISIPE
+1790 
-1803 LLQNYNT
+1803 
-1810 EFLRRYDLKERGAKR
+1810 
-1825 ALQYSLRNVDTDMTE
+1825 YSLRNVDTDMAE

-1847 NEKLREAVG
+1847 NERLQKLVG
-1856 VLRAAMKQLSGAKA
+1856 SLNAQLRAMRDGANGKAAVDRKA
-1870 VNSRQVW
+1870 VW
-1877 KFAREIKKKYESKV
+1877 ALAREMKAQYQSKV
-1891 RVNDLGENL
+1891 RVNDLGANL
-1900 RRVYDAMA
+1900 QKAFDAMA
-1908 NARTDAEGK
+1908 NARTDTEGK

-1925 IARNMLENSEHIN
+1925 IARDMLDKSENIDST
-1938 RDMYDRYADM
+1938 MYDEYADL
-1948 RDYLRRGRFQLTEAQ
+1948 RGYLRKGRFRLTDAQ
-1963 WAEAEKLY
+1963 WAEAAKLY
-1971 GSLKEFRNEVKGRWG
+1971 GSEKEFRKAAFGRWNI
-1986 VAGRKDHSTGSLD
+1986 AARNDRNALSLD
-1999 AAWEDMH
+1999 AAWEEMH
-2006 AKWPEMFDRNAD
+2006 QQWPGMFDQDASEGD
-2018 ERGKVQQVV
+2018 KVQQVM
-2027 AALEAVQKE
+2027 AALEAVRRE
-2036 VSNPYGMNLDQMTQT
+2036 VSNPYAMNLEEMTQY
-2051 VTAELFEG
+2051 VTAEMYQKYL
-2059 FGQVNEA
+2059 EA
-2066 NALMEEAK
+2066 PTVKGAEARTQETARELEK
-2074 AIARRKTTRW
+2074 TRAELQEARRELEQSRAEIAAARQEAQEDRRMTAEMINVARKNAESTIERW
-2084 AINREKLAE
+2084 RKARETLAE

-2119 FVPYQMREAV
+2119 FVPYQMRDAV

-2142 RVTIKR
+2142 GVTIKR

-2190 AMQRLAQSAD
+2190 AMRRLAQSAD

-2232 FMQKRRDSLQE
+2232 FMQKRQDSLQE

-2297 VRDAENTHTR
+2297 LRDAENTHTR

-2368 RLVGTNHLLGGGIVF
+2368 ELVGTNHLLGGGIVF

-2398 TVEDLVAIAGKL
+2398 TAEDLAAIAGKL

-2443 EKFKESYYVPFRVAR
+2443 EKFKESYYVPFKVAR

-2568 NKLVS
+2568 NKLVG

-2645 MTRGTYDRVRQT
+2645 MTRGTYDRARQT

-2826 FGEKYWDAFGPNLLD
+2826 FGQKYLDAFLPNLLD

-2942 TRLQAATKNYVYTKQ
+2942 TRLQAATKNYVYAKQ

-3029 YSEYEKHVLALVRL
+3029 YSEYEKHVLELVRL

-3060 RKKATDEPEAQTW
+3060 RKKATEEPEAQTW

-3197 EGYTDSDLRSKLT
+3197 EGYTDSELRSKLT

-3240 VGYTEDSFREWR
+3240 VGYTEDSFKEWR

-3270 RLKTQITRQM
+3270 RLKTQISRQM
-3280 EAGVNQK
+3280 AAGMNQK

-3312 ARQLEGL
+3312 ARQLAGL

>member
-23 QSSTGTK
+23 QSSAGTK

-82 AKREQKDEYRRRYGT
+82 TKREQKEEYRRRYGT

-108 QWNKQQREALEQYQS
+108 QWQSQQREALKQYQS
-123 YFEKYGQKPTEEQV
+123 YFEKYAAKPTEEQV
-137 QNNPVLSDIGQLW
+137 KSNPVLSDIGQLW
-150 KANTAQVQATQK
+150 KANTTQAQATQK
-162 AMEEIENTRIP
+162 ALEEIENTRIP

-190 GPLEQARARELPQ
+190 GPLEQARDRELPQ
-203 LSQEDQA
+203 LSEEDQA
-210 FVDNASK
+210 FVDNARK

-234 AEGLAEVNRLIA
+234 AEGLAEVNRLID
-246 NEEKVMRDRGA
+246 NEEKVMRDRGV

-263 AEIADKYALGGSKDL
+263 AEIAAVYGENTKEHLDRYVKA
-278 EAYLEAKRNV
+278 V
-288 ELMDE
+288 EDAE
-293 EIALGGVIA
+293 EIDAM
-302 PEENKKYQE
+302 
-311 LKARVERGEELTGQ
+311 
-325 DVYDYK
+325 
-331 VWSEQYGAYERDKET
+331 
-346 IKTLEEA
+346 LEEA
-353 GVLESG
+353 KERSPETYRTYLKAQNKVRRGLELTEEERSVYEGWSSMFGQKYEAEAEAKALVDGGVLESG
-359 YSYAAQERQRVNVGQ
+359 FSYAERDRQRVNEGQ
-374 LTQIEALT
+374 LTQVEELS
-382 QYAGTIQASIAKQ
+382 QYAGTMQAPIARQ
-395 EASKLLTELYNQQYA
+395 EASKLLTELYNQQYK
-410 LEKDI
+410 LKKDI
-415 AAMQQAGAGN
+415 AAMELAGITGPAM
-425 SIGDNLA
+425 DNA
-432 LKATPLQNA
+432 KDQ
-441 QEELEAVKA
+441 LETVERQ
-450 AIAEAEYA
+450 IAEGEYA

-465 FVGKSAAPAELSWGA
+465 FAQNASANGVWNRNGNHDLYLINLSQEERDRLMLYAENNP
-480 VEAGIAQNMTE
+480 EAGTNIAPRGERVLYMGNDAIRQRLLLTNQE
-491 MELATY
+491 RATY
-497 NYLRNTKGM
+497 NYLYNTQGEEQ
-506 DAAKQYVESIKP
+506 AKTYLEILEP
-518 RLLKR
+518 RLQKR
-523 ETDKQMGVVKKA
+523 RYDRDVEAWVNLAET
-535 AEHPVGA
+535 PLGA
-542 WITSGLSIAVT
+542 WVTSINSILQT
-553 PLEWT
+553 PAAGI
-558 GAVKAGV
+558 GAIQTVI
-565 DTMLGRD
+565 DTAMGRK
-572 TSPYDPAFATTHFKN
+572 TSPYDMAFTPSQYQSA
-587 TVRETVMEGQR
+587 VRETVMEGQR
-598 KAFGDGLGGQTANL
+598 KAFGDRLGGQTANL
-612 VYQVFMTAGDS
+612 IYQVLMTSGDS
-623 AISMATGGAV
+623 ALAMGLGGATGG
-633 GKALQGAGV
+633 
-642 VAQGANALAKVGN
+642 
-655 SVGSALMALSAV
+655 SAIMALSAT

-679 DNSQALVQGLA
+679 DNSRALVQGLA

-722 ANVIKSFAPEALE
+722 TNVIKAFVPEALE
-735 ELPGNVVDLAL
+735 ELPGNVVDRAL

-755 QRAESIKQKIA
+755 QRAESIKQKRA

-788 GMLVGGLSGSLGA
+788 GMLVGGLSGAMGA

-896 AWVEIEIAGKG
+896 AWVEVEIDGKG

-913 DQVRFADTDTQTAY
+913 DQVRFADTDTQAAY
-927 NRAAMFGDTQTA
+927 NRAAMFEDTQTA

-947 ATSMPVEIYGQA
+947 NTSLPLEIYGQA

-972 MTEYERKA
+972 MTEYERKV

-992 IAYQAGQEATVAQE
+992 IAYQAGQEATAAQN
-1006 ARLEIPASLG
+1006 ARLEIPESLG
-1016 KEVQAQLG
+1016 KTVQEQLG
-1024 QLPRTYTQGYTGV
+1024 QLPRTYTEGYTGV
-1037 VYAAKTTR
+1037 VYAAKITR

-1053 LSLLDGYAKAHG
+1053 LSLLDDYAKAHG

-1110 YIREHMGQEAQGL
+1110 YIREQMGQEAQGL
-1123 QDAVLTLLRSTEG
+1123 QDAVLELLGNTEG
-1136 YDLET
+1136 YNLET

-1151 AAEGQELSREAALE
+1151 AAEGQELSREEALE

-1210 NKFVA
+1210 NRFVA

-1258 RERGRTERK
+1258 REAQQQGNGQAQKENEQARYSTKAQDQLTEDKYFQRAIDAWDGTSSGGRVKIGVINKGGIYE
-1267 ETGETWYSKKNR
+1267 GVGLPDGVLYMDYSKLAKALSKHGDHLSKSILKQIPQMLASPVVITQPINPQVKNTVNVFGDLMGDNG
-1279 KPGKKKTEQQNEN
+1279 KPIMVSIMMRPDRTGTFLIDVIRTVEMRSDAQKLITDQSVLYLSENEKRTADWFQGLGN
-1292 AKESSA
+1292 SSVPFA
-1298 EQLQNEADEERSI
+1298 GTKSGFIRSI
-1311 KEQLRAHSSE
+1311 
-1321 LADMEPVAVINVDIS
+1321 
-1336 NLKTA
+1336 
-1341 KARKNWIVNLLQ
+1341 
-1353 STGFQVERQ
+1353 
-1362 GFGTI
+1362 
-1367 EFGKERINKS
+1367 
-1377 LNYMQKPGEIA
+1377 
-1388 AFSALPRVLKRGK
+1388 
-1401 NISGHANHKGRGFG
+1401 
-1415 TETFAAP
+1415 
-1422 VTINGVMG
+1422 
-1430 YMAVVVKREARI
+1430 
-1442 AYKTHRILMPDGST
+1442 AYES
-1456 FVFNEKAEP
+1456 
-1465 TPANRGSQK
+1465 
-1474 GINPAPISSATNSI
+1474 
-1488 PQVEENSNTNKNFS
+1488 ENSNSQGGNS
-1502 LKNVDTDMT
+1502 LNEVDTQET
-1511 EMQREVEENENG
+1511 
-1523 GTMGALEG
+1523 GA
-1531 ATVENH
+1531 
-1537 AGIYAAQR
+1537 
-1545 EKLAGWADGKPRSAE
+1545 S
-1560 AVRELLGESM
+1560 
-1570 TPTLEKWLHNQYE
+1570 
-1583 KGQNRQVKEP
+1583 
-1593 VRREAVEAFLQKD
+1593 
-1606 EALIAENEAQ
+1606 
-1616 SKAFWQKL
+1616 
-1624 RGEKVRVHEV
+1624 
-1634 EVGEHTHEGRGAMGR
+1634 
-1649 QIVQALMGDAP
+1649 
-1660 RVTVHN
+1660 
-1666 RDAQVDI
+1666 
-1673 YVNRAS
+1673 
-1679 VEKTLSYGGSKNIPI
+1679 
-1694 EVSKAILL
+1694 
-1702 QTKEM
+1702 
-1707 LADAKYIGSHEN
+1707 
-1719 YATNSGLV
+1719 
-1727 HYFVSA
+1727 
-1733 AQTGDEIRRV
+1733 
-1743 VYMAHEK
+1743 
-1750 AWNDGDVQ
+1750 
-1758 NRLYVEEV
+1758 
-1766 ELLDTENAG
+1766 
-1775 ANDTSRSQQAVYTQH
+1775 
-1790 LTSNHPGTISIPE
+1790 
-1803 LLQNYNT
+1803 
-1810 EFLRRYDLKERGAKR
+1810 
-1825 ALQYSLRNVDTDMTE
+1825 YSLRNVDTDMTE

-1847 NEKLREAVG
+1847 NERLQKLVG
-1856 VLRAAMKQLSGAKA
+1856 SLNAQLRAMRDGANGKAAVDRKA
-1870 VNSRQVW
+1870 VW
-1877 KFAREIKKKYESKV
+1877 ALAREMKAQYQSKV
-1891 RVNDLGENL
+1891 RVNDLGANL
-1900 RRVYDAMA
+1900 QKAFDAMA
-1908 NARTDAEGK
+1908 NARTDTEGK

-1925 IARNMLENSEHIN
+1925 IARDMLDKSENIDST
-1938 RDMYDRYADM
+1938 MYDEYAEM
-1948 RDYLRRGRFQLTEAQ
+1948 RGYLRKGRFRLTDAQ
-1963 WAEAEKLY
+1963 WAEAAKLY
-1971 GSLKEFRNEVKGRWG
+1971 GSEKEFRKAAFGRWNI
-1986 VAGRKDHSTGSLD
+1986 AARNDRNALSLD
-1999 AAWEDMH
+1999 AAWEEMH
-2006 AKWPEMFDRNAD
+2006 QQWPGMFDQDASEGD
-2018 ERGKVQQVV
+2018 KVQQVM
-2027 AALEAVQKE
+2027 AALEAVRRE
-2036 VSNPYGMNLDQMTQT
+2036 VSNPYEMNLEEMTQY
-2051 VTAELFEG
+2051 VTAEMYQKYL
-2059 FGQVNEA
+2059 EA
-2066 NALMEEAK
+2066 PTVKGAEARTQETARELEK
-2074 AIARRKTTRW
+2074 TRAELQEARRELEQSRAEIAAARQEAQEDRRMT
-2084 AINREKLAE
+2084 AEMINVANENAQQIIKKWSAKREEMAE
-2093 QRKARA
+2093 RRKARA

-2129 TALLEALDYNEGK
+2129 TALLKALDYTEGK
-2142 RVTIKR
+2142 GFIIKR
-2148 EMLERAR
+2148 ELLERAR

-2232 FMQKRRDSLQE
+2232 FMQKRQDSLQE

-2297 VRDAENTHTR
+2297 LRDAENTHTR

-2350 QKFRIQE
+2350 QKLRIQE

-2368 RLVGTNHLLGGGIVF
+2368 KLVGTNHLLGGGIVF

-2398 TVEDLVAIAGKL
+2398 TAEDLAAIAGKL

-2443 EKFKESYYVPFRVAR
+2443 EKFKESYYVPFKVAR

-2568 NKLVS
+2568 NKLVG

-2645 MTRGTYDRVRQT
+2645 MTRGTYDRARQT

-2826 FGEKYWDAFGPNLLD
+2826 FGQKYLDAFLPNLLD

-2942 TRLQAATKNYVYTKQ
+2942 TRLQAATKNYVYAKQ

-3029 YSEYEKHVLALVRL
+3029 YSEYEKHVLELVRL

-3060 RKKATDEPEAQTW
+3060 RKKATEEPEAQTW

-3165 KWPRDEMNADYREA
+3165 KWPRDEMNADFREA

-3231 IATMLKGLA
+3231 IAAMLKGLA
-3240 VGYTEDSFREWR
+3240 VGYTEDSFKEWR

-3261 AAVEARDVN
+3261 AAVEARDVT

-3280 EAGVNQK
+3280 AAGVNQK

-3312 ARQLEGL
+3312 ARQLAGL

>member
-23 QSSTGTK
+23 QSSAGTK

-82 AKREQKDEYRRRYGT
+82 TKREQKEEYRRRYGT
-97 PQSSREAREQY
+97 PQSSREAREQ
-108 QWNKQQREALEQYQS
+108 QAWQQQQRKALEQYQS

-150 KANTAQVQATQK
+150 KANTTQVQATQK
-162 AMEEIENTRIP
+162 ALEEIGNTRIP
-173 GQAGRKLWMA
+173 GQEGRKLFMA

-190 GPLEQARARELPQ
+190 GPLEQARDRELPQ

-210 FVDNASK
+210 FVDNARK

-234 AEGLAEVNRLIA
+234 AEGLAEVNRLID
-246 NEEKVMRDRGA
+246 NEEKVMRDRGV
-257 ALPGEA
+257 ALPGEV
-263 AEIADKYALGGSKDL
+263 AETVDKYALGGSKDL

-302 PEENKKYQE
+302 PEENKAYQD
-311 LKARVERGEELTGQ
+311 LKARVESGEELTGQ

-359 YSYAAQERQRVNVGQ
+359 YSYAAQERQRVNEGQ

-382 QYAGTIQASIAKQ
+382 QYAGTIQAPIAKQ

-465 FVGKSAAPAELSWGA
+465 FAKNASANGVWNRNGNHDLYLINLSQEERDRLMLYAENNP
-480 VEAGIAQNMTE
+480 EAGTNIAPRGERVLYMGNDAIRQRLLLTNQE
-491 MELATY
+491 RATY
-497 NYLRNTKGM
+497 NYLYNTQGEEQAKAYLGM
-506 DAAKQYVESIKP
+506 LEP
-518 RLLKR
+518 RLQKR
-523 ETDKQMGVVKKA
+523 RYDRDVEAWVNLAET
-535 AEHPVGA
+535 PLGA
-542 WITSGLSIAVT
+542 WVTSINSILQT
-553 PLEWT
+553 PAAGI
-558 GAVKAGV
+558 GAIQTVI
-565 DTMLGRD
+565 DTAMGRK
-572 TSPYDPAFATTHFKN
+572 TSPYDMAFTPSQYQSA
-587 TVRETVMEGQR
+587 VRETVMEGQR

-612 VYQVFMTAGDS
+612 IYQVLMTSGDS
-623 AISMATGGAV
+623 ALAMGLGGATGG
-633 GKALQGAGV
+633 
-642 VAQGANALAKVGN
+642 
-655 SVGSALMALSAV
+655 SAIMALSAT

-679 DNSQALVQGLA
+679 DNSRALVQGLA

-702 MDRLTAAFSLGKGGG
+702 MDRLTAAFSLGKKGG

-722 ANVIKSFAPEALE
+722 ANVIKGFVPEALE
-735 ELPGNVVDLAL
+735 ELPGNVVDQAL

-755 QRAESIKQKIA
+755 QRAESIKQKRA

-896 AWVEIEIAGKG
+896 AWVEVEIDGKG

-913 DQVRFADTDTQTAY
+913 DQVRFADADTQAAY
-927 NRAAMFGDTQTA
+927 NRAAMFEDTQTA

-947 ATSMPVEIYGQA
+947 NTSLPLEIYGQA

-972 MTEYERKA
+972 MTEYERKV

-992 IAYQAGQEATVAQE
+992 IAYQAGQEATAAQT
-1006 ARLEIPASLG
+1006 ARLEIPESLG
-1016 KEVQAQLG
+1016 KTVQEQLG
-1024 QLPRTYTQGYTGV
+1024 QLPRTYTEGYTGV

-1053 LSLLDGYAKAHG
+1053 LSLLDDYAKAHG

-1110 YIREHMGQEAQGL
+1110 YIREQMGQEAQGL

-1151 AAEGQELSREAALE
+1151 AAEGQELSREEALE

-1174 AIATPEALGA
+1174 AMATPEALGA

-1210 NKFVA
+1210 NRFVA

-1244 IVQEYNRL
+1244 IIQEYNRL

-1258 RERGRTERK
+1258 REAQQQGNGQAQKENEQARYSTKAQDQLTEDKYFQRAIDAWDGTSSGGRVKIGVINKGGIYE
-1267 ETGETWYSKKNR
+1267 GVGLPDGVLYMDYSKLAKALSKHGDHLSKNTLKQIPQMLASPVVITQPINPQVKNTVNVFGDLMGDNG
-1279 KPGKKKTEQQNEN
+1279 KPIMVSIMMRPDRTGTFLIDVIRTVEMRSDAQKLITDQSVLYLSENKKRTADWFQGLGN
-1292 AKESSA
+1292 SSVPFA
-1298 EQLQNEADEERSI
+1298 GTKSGFIRSI
-1311 KEQLRAHSSE
+1311 
-1321 LADMEPVAVINVDIS
+1321 
-1336 NLKTA
+1336 
-1341 KARKNWIVNLLQ
+1341 
-1353 STGFQVERQ
+1353 
-1362 GFGTI
+1362 
-1367 EFGKERINKS
+1367 
-1377 LNYMQKPGEIA
+1377 
-1388 AFSALPRVLKRGK
+1388 
-1401 NISGHANHKGRGFG
+1401 
-1415 TETFAAP
+1415 
-1422 VTINGVMG
+1422 
-1430 YMAVVVKREARI
+1430 
-1442 AYKTHRILMPDGST
+1442 AYES
-1456 FVFNEKAEP
+1456 
-1465 TPANRGSQK
+1465 
-1474 GINPAPISSATNSI
+1474 
-1488 PQVEENSNTNKNFS
+1488 ENSNSQGGNS
-1502 LKNVDTDMT
+1502 LNGVDTQKT
-1511 EMQREVEENENG
+1511 
-1523 GTMGALEG
+1523 GA
-1531 ATVENH
+1531 
-1537 AGIYAAQR
+1537 
-1545 EKLAGWADGKPRSAE
+1545 S
-1560 AVRELLGESM
+1560 
-1570 TPTLEKWLHNQYE
+1570 
-1583 KGQNRQVKEP
+1583 
-1593 VRREAVEAFLQKD
+1593 
-1606 EALIAENEAQ
+1606 
-1616 SKAFWQKL
+1616 
-1624 RGEKVRVHEV
+1624 
-1634 EVGEHTHEGRGAMGR
+1634 
-1649 QIVQALMGDAP
+1649 
-1660 RVTVHN
+1660 
-1666 RDAQVDI
+1666 
-1673 YVNRAS
+1673 
-1679 VEKTLSYGGSKNIPI
+1679 
-1694 EVSKAILL
+1694 
-1702 QTKEM
+1702 
-1707 LADAKYIGSHEN
+1707 
-1719 YATNSGLV
+1719 
-1727 HYFVSA
+1727 
-1733 AQTGDEIRRV
+1733 
-1743 VYMAHEK
+1743 
-1750 AWNDGDVQ
+1750 
-1758 NRLYVEEV
+1758 
-1766 ELLDTENAG
+1766 
-1775 ANDTSRSQQAVYTQH
+1775 
-1790 LTSNHPGTISIPE
+1790 
-1803 LLQNYNT
+1803 
-1810 EFLRRYDLKERGAKR
+1810 
-1825 ALQYSLRNVDTDMTE
+1825 YSLRNVDTDMTE

-1847 NEKLREAVG
+1847 NERLQKLVG
-1856 VLRAAMKQLSGAKA
+1856 SLNAQLRAMRDGANGKAAVDRKA
-1870 VNSRQVW
+1870 VW
-1877 KFAREIKKKYESKV
+1877 ALAREMKAQYQSKV
-1891 RVNDLGENL
+1891 RVNDLGANL
-1900 RRVYDAMA
+1900 QKAFDAMA
-1908 NARTDAEGK
+1908 NARTDTEGK

-1925 IARNMLENSEHIN
+1925 IARDMLDKSENIDST
-1938 RDMYDRYADM
+1938 MYDEYADL
-1948 RDYLRRGRFQLTEAQ
+1948 RSYLRKGRFRLTDAQ
-1963 WAEAEKLY
+1963 WAEAAKLY
-1971 GSLKEFRNEVKGRWG
+1971 GSEKEFRKAAFGRWNI
-1986 VAGRKDHSTGSLD
+1986 AARNDRNALSLD
-1999 AAWEDMH
+1999 AAWEEMH
-2006 AKWPEMFDRNAD
+2006 QQWPGMFDQDASEGD
-2018 ERGKVQQVV
+2018 KVQQVM
-2027 AALEAVQKE
+2027 AALEAVRRE
-2036 VSNPYGMNLDQMTQT
+2036 VSNPYAMNLEEMTQY
-2051 VTAELFEG
+2051 VTAEMYQKYL
-2059 FGQVNEA
+2059 EA
-2066 NALMEEAK
+2066 PTVKGAEARTQETARELEK
-2074 AIARRKTTRW
+2074 TRAELQEARRELEQSRAEIAAARQEAQEDRRMT
-2084 AINREKLAE
+2084 AEMINVANENAQQIIKKWSAKREEMAE
-2093 QRKARA
+2093 RRKARA

-2112 NSPKPGS
+2112 NSPKSGS
-2119 FVPYQMREAV
+2119 FVPYQMRDAV

-2142 RVTIKR
+2142 GVTIKR

-2190 AMQRLAQSAD
+2190 AMRRLAQSAD

-2232 FMQKRRDSLQE
+2232 FMQKRQDSLQE

-2297 VRDAENTHTR
+2297 LRDAENTHTR

-2368 RLVGTNHLLGGGIVF
+2368 RMVGTNHLLGGGIVF

-2398 TVEDLVAIAGKL
+2398 TAEDLEAIAGKL

-2443 EKFKESYYVPFRVAR
+2443 EKFKESYYVPFKVAR

-2558 AKSEMGSALV
+2558 ARAEMGSALV
-2568 NKLVS
+2568 NKLVG

-2598 ALIDAKYLVKG
+2598 ALIDARYLLP
-2609 MGAGALSAAKMKKSY
+2609 GAGKGVLSAAKMKKSY

-2826 FGEKYWDAFGPNLLD
+2826 FGQKYLDAFLPNLLD

-2942 TRLQAATKNYVYTKQ
+2942 TRLQAATKNYVYAKQ

-3029 YSEYEKHVLALVRL
+3029 YSEYEKHVLELVRL

-3060 RKKATDEPEAQTW
+3060 RKKATEEPEAQTW

-3231 IATMLKGLA
+3231 IAAMLKGLA
-3240 VGYTEDSFREWR
+3240 VGYTEDSFKEWR

-3261 AAVEARDVN
+3261 AAVEARDVT

-3280 EAGVNQK
+3280 AAGMNQK

-3312 ARQLEGL
+3312 ARQLAGL

>member
-23 QSSTGTK
+23 QSSAGTK

-41 LSMSREEQKA
+41 LSMSREEQKV

-82 AKREQKDEYRRRYGT
+82 TKREQKEEYRRRYGT

-108 QWNKQQREALEQYQS
+108 QWQSQQREALKQYQS
-123 YFEKYGQKPTEEQV
+123 YFEKYAAKPTEEQV
-137 QNNPVLSDIGQLW
+137 KSNPVLSDIGQLW
-150 KANTAQVQATQK
+150 KANTTQVQDTQK
-162 AMEEIENTRIP
+162 ALEEIESTRVP

-190 GPLEQARARELPQ
+190 APLEQARARELPQ

-210 FVDNASK
+210 FVDNARK

-234 AEGLAEVNRLIA
+234 AEGLAEVNRLID
-246 NEEKVMRDRGA
+246 NEEKVMRDRGV

-263 AEIADKYALGGSKDL
+263 AEIAA
-278 EAYLEAKRNV
+278 AYGKNTKGDFDRYIKAV
-288 ELMDE
+288 EDAE
-293 EIALGGVIA
+293 EIDAM
-302 PEENKKYQE
+302 
-311 LKARVERGEELTGQ
+311 
-325 DVYDYK
+325 
-331 VWSEQYGAYERDKET
+331 
-346 IKTLEEA
+346 LEEA
-353 GVLESG
+353 KERSPETYRTYLKAQNKVRRGLELTEEERSVYEGWSSMFGQKYEAEAEAKALEDGGVLESG
-359 YSYAAQERQRVNVGQ
+359 FSYAERDRQRVNEGQ
-374 LTQIEALT
+374 LTQVEELS
-382 QYAGTIQASIAKQ
+382 QYAGTMQAPIARQ
-395 EASKLLTELYNQQYA
+395 EASKLLTELYNQQYK
-410 LEKDI
+410 LKKDI
-415 AAMQQAGAGN
+415 AAMELAGITGPAM
-425 SIGDNLA
+425 DNA
-432 LKATPLQNA
+432 KDQ
-441 QEELEAVKA
+441 LETVERQ
-450 AIAEAEYA
+450 IAEGEYA

-465 FVGKSAAPAELSWGA
+465 FAQNASANGVWNRNGNHDLYLINLSQEERDRLMLYAENNP
-480 VEAGIAQNMTE
+480 EAGTNIAPRGERVLYMGNDAIRQRLLLTNQE
-491 MELATY
+491 RATY
-497 NYLRNTKGM
+497 NYLYNTQGEEQ
-506 DAAKQYVESIKP
+506 AKTYLEILEP
-518 RLLKR
+518 RLQKR
-523 ETDKQMGVVKKA
+523 RYDRDVEAWVNLAET
-535 AEHPVGA
+535 PLGA
-542 WITSGLSIAVT
+542 WVTSINSILQT
-553 PLEWT
+553 PAAGI
-558 GAVKAGV
+558 GAIQTVI
-565 DTMLGRD
+565 DTAMGRK
-572 TSPYDPAFATTHFKN
+572 TSPYDMAFTPSQYQSA
-587 TVRETVMEGQR
+587 VRETVMEGQR

-612 VYQVFMTAGDS
+612 IYQVLMTSGDS
-623 AISMATGGAV
+623 ALAMGLGGATGG
-633 GKALQGAGV
+633 
-642 VAQGANALAKVGN
+642 
-655 SVGSALMALSAV
+655 SAIMALSAT

-690 AGVTEYITEKLG
+690 AGVIEAITEKMG
-702 MDRLTAAFSLGKGGG
+702 MDRLTAAFSLGKRGG

-722 ANVIKSFAPEALE
+722 ANVIKGFVPEALE
-735 ELPGNVVDLAL
+735 ELPGNVVDQAL

-788 GMLVGGLSGSLGA
+788 GMLVGGLSGAMGA

-913 DQVRFADTDTQTAY
+913 DQVRFADTDTQAAY
-927 NRAAMFGDTQTA
+927 NRAAMFEDTQTA

-947 ATSMPVEIYGQA
+947 ATSMPMEIYGQA

-972 MTEYERKA
+972 MTEYERKV
-980 GFGTMLEDGVYR
+980 GFGAMLEDGVYR
-992 IAYQAGQEATVAQE
+992 IAYQAGQEATAAQN
-1006 ARLEIPASLG
+1006 ARLEIPESLG

-1053 LSLLDGYAKAHG
+1053 LSLLDDYAKAHG

-1110 YIREHMGQEAQGL
+1110 YIREQMGQEAQGL
-1123 QDAVLTLLRSTEG
+1123 QDAVLELLGNTEG

-1151 AAEGQELSREAALE
+1151 AVKGQELSREEALE

-1174 AIATPEALGA
+1174 AMATPEALGA

-1210 NKFVA
+1210 NRFVA

-1244 IVQEYNRL
+1244 IIQEYNRL

-1258 RERGRTERK
+1258 RERGRTEER
-1267 ETGETWYSKKNR
+1267 S
-1279 KPGKKKTEQQNEN
+1279 GKQNEN
-1292 AKESSA
+1292 TVAYDLKNSAGEVIRLSDEEIEQNKAIVANMEAVAQIQGNKFAKNAEKDFFTMAKEYFQQIGGKAYNPILGEVRLS
-1298 EQLQNEADEERSI
+1298 EGG
-1311 KEQLRAHSSE
+1311 LRH
-1321 LADMEPVAVINVDIS
+1321 L
-1336 NLKTA
+1336 
-1341 KARKNWIVNLLQ
+1341 IV
-1353 STGFQVERQ
+1353 Q
-1362 GFGTI
+1362 GIT
-1367 EFGKERINKS
+1367 KRR
-1377 LNYMQKPGEIA
+1377 
-1388 AFSALPRVLKRGK
+1388 SALLEAVKPVIEKGQIIYID
-1401 NISGHANHKGRGFG
+1401 NNHKGKFFD
-1415 TETFAAP
+1415 TALIAAP
-1422 VTINGVMG
+1422 VYLDSMPYYMGVVIKQSG
-1430 YMAVVVKREARI
+1430 PQDNSYYMHDAVVIQKMKNATDSVKQVADVPKGATREESESSSI
-1442 AYKTHRILMPDGST
+1442 ASILASLANYNREFNETPEKYSLRNVDTDMILMPDGST

-1511 EMQREVEENENG
+1511 EMQR
-1523 GTMGALEG
+1523 
-1531 ATVENH
+1531 
-1537 AGIYAAQR
+1537 
-1545 EKLAGWADGKPRSAE
+1545 
-1560 AVRELLGESM
+1560 
-1570 TPTLEKWLHNQYE
+1570 
-1583 KGQNRQVKEP
+1583 
-1593 VRREAVEAFLQKD
+1593 
-1606 EALIAENEAQ
+1606 
-1616 SKAFWQKL
+1616 
-1624 RGEKVRVHEV
+1624 
-1634 EVGEHTHEGRGAMGR
+1634 
-1649 QIVQALMGDAP
+1649 
-1660 RVTVHN
+1660 
-1666 RDAQVDI
+1666 
-1673 YVNRAS
+1673 
-1679 VEKTLSYGGSKNIPI
+1679 
-1694 EVSKAILL
+1694 
-1702 QTKEM
+1702 
-1707 LADAKYIGSHEN
+1707 
-1719 YATNSGLV
+1719 
-1727 HYFVSA
+1727 
-1733 AQTGDEIRRV
+1733 
-1743 VYMAHEK
+1743 
-1750 AWNDGDVQ
+1750 
-1758 NRLYVEEV
+1758 
-1766 ELLDTENAG
+1766 
-1775 ANDTSRSQQAVYTQH
+1775 
-1790 LTSNHPGTISIPE
+1790 
-1803 LLQNYNT
+1803 
-1810 EFLRRYDLKERGAKR
+1810 
-1825 ALQYSLRNVDTDMTE
+1825 
-1840 MQRVVEE
+1840 VVEE
-1847 NEKLREAVG
+1847 NERLQKLVG
-1856 VLRAAMKQLSGAKA
+1856 SLNAQLRAMRDGANGKAAVDRKA
-1870 VNSRQVW
+1870 VW
-1877 KFAREIKKKYESKV
+1877 ALAREMKAQYQSKV
-1891 RVNDLGENL
+1891 RVNDLGANL
-1900 RRVYDAMA
+1900 QKAFDAMA
-1908 NARTDAEGK
+1908 NARTDTEGK

-1925 IARNMLENSEHIN
+1925 IARDMLDKSENIDST
-1938 RDMYDRYADM
+1938 MYDEYADL
-1948 RDYLRRGRFQLTEAQ
+1948 RSYLRKGRFRLTDAQ
-1963 WAEAEKLY
+1963 WAEAAKLY
-1971 GSLKEFRNEVKGRWG
+1971 GSEKEFRKAAFGRWNI
-1986 VAGRKDHSTGSLD
+1986 AARNDRNALSLD
-1999 AAWEDMH
+1999 AAWEEMH
-2006 AKWPEMFDRNAD
+2006 QQWPGMFDQDASEGD
-2018 ERGKVQQVV
+2018 KVQQVM
-2027 AALEAVQKE
+2027 AALEAVRRE
-2036 VSNPYGMNLDQMTQT
+2036 VSNPYAMNLEEMTQY
-2051 VTAELFEG
+2051 VTAEMYQKYL
-2059 FGQVNEA
+2059 EA
-2066 NALMEEAK
+2066 PTVKGAEARTQETARELEK
-2074 AIARRKTTRW
+2074 TRAELREARRELEQSRAEIAAARQEAQEDRRMTAEMVNAARKNAESTIERW
-2084 AINREKLAE
+2084 RKARETLAE

-2119 FVPYQMREAV
+2119 FVPYQMRDAV

-2142 RVTIKR
+2142 GVTIKR

-2190 AMQRLAQSAD
+2190 AMRRLAQSAD

-2232 FMQKRRDSLQE
+2232 FMQKRQDSLQE

-2297 VRDAENTHTR
+2297 LRDAENTHTR

-2398 TVEDLVAIAGKL
+2398 TAEDLEAIAGKL

-2443 EKFKESYYVPFRVAR
+2443 EKFKESYYVPFKVAR

-2568 NKLVS
+2568 NKLVG

-2645 MTRGTYDRVRQT
+2645 MTRGTYDRARQT

-2826 FGEKYWDAFGPNLLD
+2826 FGEKYLEAFLPNLLD

-2942 TRLQAATKNYVYTKQ
+2942 TRLQAATKNYVYAKQ

-3029 YSEYEKHVLALVRL
+3029 YSEYEKHVLELVRL

-3049 AVSMVDSVLDS
+3049 AVSMADSVLDS
-3060 RKKATDEPEAQTW
+3060 RKKATEEPEAQTW

-3179 IESGDA
+3179 MESGDA

-3231 IATMLKGLA
+3231 IAAMLKGLA
-3240 VGYTEDSFREWR
+3240 VGYTEDSFKEWR

-3261 AAVEARDVN
+3261 AAVEARDVT

-3312 ARQLEGL
+3312 ARQLAGL

-3325 GLTTEEIPQKAVNK
+3325 GLTAEEVPQKAVNK

-3387 YDSGEYADLEKNLV
+3387 YDSGEYADLEKNLI

>member
-23 QSSTGTK
+23 QSSAGTK

-82 AKREQKDEYRRRYGT
+82 TKREQKEEYRRRYGT

-108 QWNKQQREALEQYQS
+108 QWNKRQREALEQYQS
-123 YFEKYGQKPTEEQV
+123 YFEKYAAKPTEEQV
-137 QNNPVLSDIGQLW
+137 KSNPVLSDIGQLW
-150 KANTAQVQATQK
+150 KANTTQAQATQK
-162 AMEEIENTRIP
+162 ALEEIENTRIP

-183 AQNANTI
+183 AQNANSI
-190 GPLEQARARELPQ
+190 APMEQARARELPQ

-210 FVDNASK
+210 FVDNARK

-234 AEGLAEVNRLIA
+234 AEGLAEVNRLID
-246 NEEKVMRDRGA
+246 NEEKVMRDRGV

-263 AEIADKYALGGSKDL
+263 AETVDKYVLGGSKDL

-302 PEENKKYQE
+302 PEENKAYQD
-311 LKARVERGEELTGQ
+311 LKARVESGEELTGQ

-359 YSYAAQERQRVNVGQ
+359 YSYAAQERQRVNEGQ

-382 QYAGTIQASIAKQ
+382 QYAGTIQAPIAKQ
-395 EASKLLTELYNQQYA
+395 EASKLLTELYNQQYE
-410 LEKDI
+410 LERDI
-415 AAMQQAGAGN
+415 AAMQQAGAGD

-432 LKATPLQNA
+432 LKTSPLQNA

-465 FVGKSAAPAELSWGA
+465 FFMNVQPGAGAGKKGSVYHVVNA
-480 VEAGIAQNMTE
+480 TE
-491 MELATY
+491 EELAKLRARGVGQIVMPVRSGVADAIAGLSGQELNALCMTDMERQTY
-497 NYLRNTKGM
+497 NYLHNTKGAEAA
-506 DAAKQYVESIKP
+506 DAYFKSLEP

-523 ETDKQMGVVKKA
+523 QAEIQQGVWQTM

-542 WITSGLSIAVT
+542 FTTTAATFLMTLVEGL
-553 PLEWT
+553 
-558 GAVKAGV
+558 GAVKTGV
-565 DTMLGRD
+565 DTMLGRE
-572 TSPYDPAFATTHFKN
+572 TSPYDSAFAPTRFKS
-587 TVRETVMEGQR
+587 TVRETVKAGQR
-598 KAFGDGLGGQTANL
+598 EAFGEGLGGDIANL
-612 VYQVFMTAGDS
+612 AYDVVTTSLDS
-623 AISMATGGAV
+623 ALSMAAGGAT
-633 GKALQGAGV
+633 G
-642 VAQGANALAKVGN
+642 
-655 SVGSALMALSAV
+655 GSALMALSAT

-679 DNSQALVQGLA
+679 ENSQALVQGLA
-690 AGVTEYITEKLG
+690 AGVIEASTEKMG
-702 MDRLTAAFSLGKGGG
+702 MDRLTAAFSLGKKGG

-722 ANVIKSFAPEALE
+722 ANMIKGFVPEALE
-735 ELPGNVVDLAL
+735 ELPGNVVDRAL

-801 GVSTSVG
+801 GVSTSAG
-808 MIKARSARTALTEA
+808 MIKARSARKALTEA

-842 AASEQAV
+842 TASEQAV

-913 DQVRFADTDTQTAY
+913 DQVRFADTDTQAAY
-927 NRAAMFGDTQTA
+927 NRAAMFEDTQTA

-947 ATSMPVEIYGQA
+947 NTSLPLEIYGQA

-972 MTEYERKA
+972 MTEYERKV

-992 IAYQAGQEATVAQE
+992 IAYQAGQEATAAQN
-1006 ARLEIPASLG
+1006 ARLEIPESLG
-1016 KEVQAQLG
+1016 KTVQEQLG
-1024 QLPRTYTQGYTGV
+1024 QLPKTYTQGYTGV
-1037 VYAAKTTR
+1037 VYATKTTR

-1053 LSLLDGYAKAHG
+1053 LSLLDDYAKAHG

-1110 YIREHMGQEAQGL
+1110 YIREQMGQEAQDL
-1123 QDAVLTLLRSTEG
+1123 QDVVLELLGNTEG
-1136 YDLET
+1136 YNLDS

-1151 AAEGQELSREAALE
+1151 QIKGQELSREEALE

-1210 NKFVA
+1210 NRFVA

-1244 IVQEYNRL
+1244 IIQEYNRL

-1258 RERGRTERK
+1258 REAQQQGNGQAQKENVQTRYSTKAQDQLTEDKYFQRAIDAWDGTSSGGRVKIGVISKGGIYE
-1267 ETGETWYSKKNR
+1267 GIGLPDGVLYMDYSKLAKALSKHGDHLSKNTLKQIPQMLASPVVITQPINPQVKNTVNVFGDLMGDNG
-1279 KPGKKKTEQQNEN
+1279 KPIMVSIMMRPNYTKTGLEAVIRTVEMRSDDKKLITPQSLLYANPNKKRTQEWLLRLGN
-1292 AKESSA
+1292 SSVPFA
-1298 EQLQNEADEERSI
+1298 VSHPGFIRSI
-1311 KEQLRAHSSE
+1311 AYESE
-1321 LADMEPVAVINVDIS
+1321 NS
-1336 NLKTA
+1336 N
-1341 KARKNWIVNLLQ
+1341 
-1353 STGFQVERQ
+1353 SQ
-1362 GFGTI
+1362 GG
-1367 EFGKERINKS
+1367 NS
-1377 LNYMQKPGEIA
+1377 LN
-1388 AFSALPRVLKRGK
+1388 
-1401 NISGHANHKGRGFG
+1401 
-1415 TETFAAP
+1415 
-1422 VTINGVMG
+1422 GVD
-1430 YMAVVVKREARI
+1430 
-1442 AYKTHRILMPDGST
+1442 T
-1456 FVFNEKAEP
+1456 NEKAEP

-1474 GINPAPISSATNSI
+1474 GINPAPISSATNSV
-1488 PQVEENSNTNKNFS
+1488 PQVAENSNTNKNFS
-1502 LKNVDTDMT
+1502 LK
-1511 EMQREVEENENG
+1511 
-1523 GTMGALEG
+1523 
-1531 ATVENH
+1531 
-1537 AGIYAAQR
+1537 
-1545 EKLAGWADGKPRSAE
+1545 
-1560 AVRELLGESM
+1560 
-1570 TPTLEKWLHNQYE
+1570 
-1583 KGQNRQVKEP
+1583 
-1593 VRREAVEAFLQKD
+1593 
-1606 EALIAENEAQ
+1606 
-1616 SKAFWQKL
+1616 
-1624 RGEKVRVHEV
+1624 
-1634 EVGEHTHEGRGAMGR
+1634 
-1649 QIVQALMGDAP
+1649 
-1660 RVTVHN
+1660 
-1666 RDAQVDI
+1666 
-1673 YVNRAS
+1673 
-1679 VEKTLSYGGSKNIPI
+1679 
-1694 EVSKAILL
+1694 
-1702 QTKEM
+1702 
-1707 LADAKYIGSHEN
+1707 
-1719 YATNSGLV
+1719 
-1727 HYFVSA
+1727 
-1733 AQTGDEIRRV
+1733 
-1743 VYMAHEK
+1743 
-1750 AWNDGDVQ
+1750 
-1758 NRLYVEEV
+1758 
-1766 ELLDTENAG
+1766 
-1775 ANDTSRSQQAVYTQH
+1775 
-1790 LTSNHPGTISIPE
+1790 
-1803 LLQNYNT
+1803 
-1810 EFLRRYDLKERGAKR
+1810 
-1825 ALQYSLRNVDTDMTE
+1825 NVDTDMTE

-1971 GSLKEFRNEVKGRWG
+1971 GSLKEFRNAVKGRWG

-2059 FGQVNEA
+2059 YGQVNEA

-2074 AIARRKTTRW
+2074 AIARRKVTRW

-2112 NSPKPGS
+2112 NSPKSGS
-2119 FVPYQMREAV
+2119 FVPYQMRDAV

-2142 RVTIKR
+2142 GVTIKR

-2222 AAMIINEDRL
+2222 AAMILNEDRL

-2297 VRDAENTHTR
+2297 LRDAENTHTR

-2368 RLVGTNHLLGGGIVF
+2368 KLVGTNHLLGGGIVF

-2398 TVEDLVAIAGKL
+2398 TAEDLAAIAGKL

-2443 EKFKESYYVPFRVAR
+2443 EKFKESYYVPFKVAR

-2568 NKLVS
+2568 NKLVG

-2645 MTRGTYDRVRQT
+2645 MTRGTYDRARQT

-2765 SGNKAAIKRAR
+2765 SGNKAAMKRAR

-2786 VLSSVAAAAAKSLI
+2786 ALSSVAAAAAKSLI
-2800 SAMRDDDDEKKEKDE
+2800 SAIRDDDDEKKEKDE

-2826 FGEKYWDAFGPNLLD
+2826 FGQKYLEAFLPNLLD

-2942 TRLQAATKNYVYTKQ
+2942 TRLQAATKNYVYAKQ

-3029 YSEYEKHVLALVRL
+3029 YSEYEKHVLELVRL

-3060 RKKATDEPEAQTW
+3060 RKKATEEPEAQTW

-3231 IATMLKGLA
+3231 IAAMLKGLA
-3240 VGYTEDSFREWR
+3240 VGYTEDSFKEWR

-3261 AAVEARDVN
+3261 AAVEARDVT
-3270 RLKTQITRQM
+3270 RLKTQISRQM
-3280 EAGVNQK
+3280 AAGMNQK

-3312 ARQLEGL
+3312 ARQLAGL

>member
-23 QSSTGTK
+23 QSSAGTK

-82 AKREQKDEYRRRYGT
+82 TKREQKEEYRRRYGT

-108 QWNKQQREALEQYQS
+108 QWNKRQREALEQYQS

-150 KANTAQVQATQK
+150 KANTTQAQATQK
-162 AMEEIENTRIP
+162 ALEEIESTRVP
-173 GQAGRKLWMA
+173 SRAGRALFMA
-183 AQNANTI
+183 AQNANSI
-190 GPLEQARARELPQ
+190 APMERARARVLPQ

-210 FVDNASK
+210 FVDNARK

-234 AEGLAEVNRLIA
+234 AEGLAEVNRLID
-246 NEEKVMRDRGA
+246 NEEKVMRDRGV
-257 ALPGEA
+257 ALPGEVAVIA
-263 AEIADKYALGGSKDL
+263 AAYGKNTKGDFDRYIKAVEDAEKIDAMLKADMEKYP
-278 EAYLEAKRNV
+278 EAYNAYLKAKEKVDRGETLTEQELLDYEGWASLEEQAEEARAEAK
-288 ELMDE
+288 
-293 EIALGGVIA
+293 ALEDG
-302 PEENKKYQE
+302 
-311 LKARVERGEELTGQ
+311 
-325 DVYDYK
+325 
-331 VWSEQYGAYERDKET
+331 
-346 IKTLEEA
+346 

-359 YSYAAQERQRVNVGQ
+359 FSYAERDRQRVNEGQ
-374 LTQIEALT
+374 LTQVEELS
-382 QYAGTIQASIAKQ
+382 QYAGTMQAPIARQ
-395 EASKLLTELYNQQYA
+395 EASKLLTELYNQQYK
-410 LEKDI
+410 LKKDI
-415 AAMQQAGAGN
+415 AAMELAGITGPAM
-425 SIGDNLA
+425 DNA
-432 LKATPLQNA
+432 KDQ
-441 QEELEAVKA
+441 LETVERQ
-450 AIAEAEYA
+450 IAEGEYA

-535 AEHPVGA
+535 AEHPVGS

-623 AISMATGGAV
+623 AISMKTGGAV

-655 SVGSALMALSAV
+655 SVGSALMALSAT

-679 DNSQALVQGLA
+679 DNSRALVQGLA

-722 ANVIKSFAPEALE
+722 TNVIKAFAPEALE
-735 ELPGNVVDLAL
+735 ELPGNVVDQAL

-842 AASEQAV
+842 AAGDQAV

-913 DQVRFADTDTQTAY
+913 DQVQFADTDTQAAY
-927 NRAAMFGDTQTA
+927 NRAAMFEDTQTA

-947 ATSMPVEIYGQA
+947 NTSLPLEIYGQA

-972 MTEYERKA
+972 MTEYERKV

-992 IAYQAGQEATVAQE
+992 IAYQAGQEATAAQN
-1006 ARLEIPASLG
+1006 ARLEIPESLG

-1024 QLPRTYTQGYTGV
+1024 KLPRTYTQGYTGV

-1053 LSLLDGYAKAHG
+1053 LSLLDDYAKAHG

-1077 GANGVYTTSEGMVV
+1077 GVNGVYTTSEGMVV

-1110 YIREHMGQEAQGL
+1110 YIREHMGQEAQDL
-1123 QDAVLTLLRSTEG
+1123 QDVVLELLGNTEG
-1136 YDLET
+1136 YNLDS

-1151 AAEGQELSREAALE
+1151 QIKGQELSREEALE

-1210 NKFVA
+1210 NRFVA

-1244 IVQEYNRL
+1244 IIQEYNRL

-1258 RERGRTERK
+1258 REAQQQGNGQAQKENVQTRYSTKAQDQLTEDKYFQRAIDAWDGTSSGGRVKIGVISKGGIYE
-1267 ETGETWYSKKNR
+1267 GIGLPDGVLYMDYSKLAKALSKHGDHLSKNTLKQIPQMLASPVVITQPINPQVKNTVNVFGDLMGDNG
-1279 KPGKKKTEQQNEN
+1279 KPIMVSIMMRPNYTKTGLEAVIRTVEMRSDDKKLITPQSLLYANPNKKRTQEWLLRLGN
-1292 AKESSA
+1292 SSVPFA
-1298 EQLQNEADEERSI
+1298 VSHPGFIRSI
-1311 KEQLRAHSSE
+1311 AYESE
-1321 LADMEPVAVINVDIS
+1321 NS
-1336 NLKTA
+1336 N
-1341 KARKNWIVNLLQ
+1341 
-1353 STGFQVERQ
+1353 SQ
-1362 GFGTI
+1362 GG
-1367 EFGKERINKS
+1367 NS
-1377 LNYMQKPGEIA
+1377 LN
-1388 AFSALPRVLKRGK
+1388 
-1401 NISGHANHKGRGFG
+1401 
-1415 TETFAAP
+1415 
-1422 VTINGVMG
+1422 GVD
-1430 YMAVVVKREARI
+1430 
-1442 AYKTHRILMPDGST
+1442 T
-1456 FVFNEKAEP
+1456 NEKAEP

-1474 GINPAPISSATNSI
+1474 GINPAPISSATNNI

-1511 EMQREVEENENG
+1511 EMQR
-1523 GTMGALEG
+1523 
-1531 ATVENH
+1531 
-1537 AGIYAAQR
+1537 
-1545 EKLAGWADGKPRSAE
+1545 
-1560 AVRELLGESM
+1560 
-1570 TPTLEKWLHNQYE
+1570 
-1583 KGQNRQVKEP
+1583 
-1593 VRREAVEAFLQKD
+1593 
-1606 EALIAENEAQ
+1606 
-1616 SKAFWQKL
+1616 
-1624 RGEKVRVHEV
+1624 
-1634 EVGEHTHEGRGAMGR
+1634 
-1649 QIVQALMGDAP
+1649 
-1660 RVTVHN
+1660 
-1666 RDAQVDI
+1666 
-1673 YVNRAS
+1673 
-1679 VEKTLSYGGSKNIPI
+1679 
-1694 EVSKAILL
+1694 
-1702 QTKEM
+1702 
-1707 LADAKYIGSHEN
+1707 
-1719 YATNSGLV
+1719 
-1727 HYFVSA
+1727 
-1733 AQTGDEIRRV
+1733 
-1743 VYMAHEK
+1743 
-1750 AWNDGDVQ
+1750 
-1758 NRLYVEEV
+1758 
-1766 ELLDTENAG
+1766 
-1775 ANDTSRSQQAVYTQH
+1775 
-1790 LTSNHPGTISIPE
+1790 
-1803 LLQNYNT
+1803 
-1810 EFLRRYDLKERGAKR
+1810 
-1825 ALQYSLRNVDTDMTE
+1825 
-1840 MQRVVEE
+1840 VVEE
-1847 NEKLREAVG
+1847 NERLQKLVG
-1856 VLRAAMKQLSGAKA
+1856 SLNAQLRAMRDGANGKAAVDRKA
-1870 VNSRQVW
+1870 VW
-1877 KFAREIKKKYESKV
+1877 ALAREMKAQYQSKV
-1891 RVNDLGENL
+1891 RVNDLGANL
-1900 RRVYDAMA
+1900 QKAFDAMA
-1908 NARTDAEGK
+1908 NARTDTEGK

-1925 IARNMLENSEHIN
+1925 IARDMLDKSENIDST
-1938 RDMYDRYADM
+1938 MYDEYADL
-1948 RDYLRRGRFQLTEAQ
+1948 RGYLRKGRFRLTDAQ

-1971 GSLKEFRNEVKGRWG
+1971 GSEKEFRKAAFGRWNI
-1986 VAGRKDHSTGSLD
+1986 AARNDRNALSLD
-1999 AAWEDMH
+1999 AAWEEMH
-2006 AKWPEMFDRNAD
+2006 QQWPGMFDQDASEGD
-2018 ERGKVQQVV
+2018 KVQQVM
-2027 AALEAVQKE
+2027 AALEAVRRE
-2036 VSNPYGMNLDQMTQT
+2036 VSNPYAMNLEEMTQY
-2051 VTAELFEG
+2051 VTAEMYQRYL
-2059 FGQVNEA
+2059 EA
-2066 NALMEEAK
+2066 PTVKGAEARTQET
-2074 AIARRKTTRW
+2074 ARELEQTRAELREARRELEQSRAEIAAARQEAQEDRRMTAEMVNAARKNAESTIERW
-2084 AINREKLAE
+2084 RKARETLAE

-2129 TALLEALDYNEGK
+2129 TALLKALDYTEGK
-2142 RVTIKR
+2142 GFIIKR

-2172 PDTGIPALAAF
+2172 PDSGIPALAAF

-2297 VRDAENTHTR
+2297 LRDAENTHTR

-2368 RLVGTNHLLGGGIVF
+2368 KLVGTNHLLGGGIVF

-2398 TVEDLVAIAGKL
+2398 TAEDLAAIAGKL

-2443 EKFKESYYVPFRVAR
+2443 EKFKESYYVPFKVAR

-2568 NKLVS
+2568 NKLVG

-2645 MTRGTYDRVRQT
+2645 MTRGTYDRARQT

-2765 SGNKAAIKRAR
+2765 SGNKAAMKQAR

-2786 VLSSVAAAAAKSLI
+2786 ALSSVAAAAAKSLI

-2826 FGEKYWDAFGPNLLD
+2826 FGQKYLEAFLPNLLD

-2929 LAGTAWDKSKPFA
+2929 LAGTAWNKSKPFA
-2942 TRLQAATKNYVYTKQ
+2942 TRLQAATKNYVYAKQ

-3060 RKKATDEPEAQTW
+3060 RKKATEEPEAQTW

-3179 IESGDA
+3179 MESGDA

-3231 IATMLKGLA
+3231 IAAMLKGLA
-3240 VGYTEDSFREWR
+3240 VGYTEDSFKEWR
-3252 VDSLKADWD
+3252 VDSLKGDWD
-3261 AAVEARDVN
+3261 AAVEARDVT

-3280 EAGVNQK
+3280 AAGMNQK

-3312 ARQLEGL
+3312 ARQLAGL

>member
-10 EEKKETG
+10 EEKKETE

-23 QSSTGTK
+23 QSSAGTK

-82 AKREQKDEYRRRYGT
+82 TKREQKEEYRRRYGT

-108 QWNKQQREALEQYQS
+108 QWNKRQREALEQYQS

-150 KANTAQVQATQK
+150 KANTTQAQATQK
-162 AMEEIENTRIP
+162 ALEEIENTRVP
-173 GQAGRKLWMA
+173 SQAGRALFMA
-183 AQNANTI
+183 AQNANSI
-190 GPLEQARARELPQ
+190 APMEQARDRELPQ
-203 LSQEDQA
+203 LSEEDQA
-210 FVDNASK
+210 FVDNARK

-234 AEGLAEVNRLIA
+234 AEGLAEVNRLID
-246 NEEKVMRDRGA
+246 NEEKVMRDRGV

-263 AEIADKYALGGSKDL
+263 AVIAAAYDKNTKGDFDRYIKA
-278 EAYLEAKRNV
+278 V
-288 ELMDE
+288 ENAE
-293 EIALGGVIA
+293 EIDAM
-302 PEENKKYQE
+302 
-311 LKARVERGEELTGQ
+311 
-325 DVYDYK
+325 
-331 VWSEQYGAYERDKET
+331 
-346 IKTLEEA
+346 LEEA
-353 GVLESG
+353 KERSPETYRTYLKAQNKVRRGLELTEEERSVYEGWSSMFGQKYEAEAEAKALVDGGVLESG
-359 YSYAAQERQRVNVGQ
+359 FSYAERDRQRVNEGQ
-374 LTQIEALT
+374 LTQVEELS
-382 QYAGTIQASIAKQ
+382 QYAGTMQAPIARQ
-395 EASKLLTELYNQQYA
+395 EASKLLTELYNQQYK
-410 LEKDI
+410 LKKDI
-415 AAMQQAGAGN
+415 AAMELAGITGPAM
-425 SIGDNLA
+425 DNA
-432 LKATPLQNA
+432 KDQ
-441 QEELEAVKA
+441 LETVERQ
-450 AIAEAEYA
+450 IAEGEYA

-655 SVGSALMALSAV
+655 SVGSALMALSAT

-679 DNSQALVQGLA
+679 DNSRALVQGLA

-702 MDRLTAAFSLGKGGG
+702 MDRMTAAFSLGKGGG
-717 YRTIL
+717 YRKIL
-722 ANVIKSFAPEALE
+722 ENVIKAFAPEALE

-788 GMLVGGLSGSLGA
+788 GMLVGGLAGSVGA
-801 GVSTSVG
+801 GFSTSVG
-808 MIKARSARTALTEA
+808 VIKARSARKALTEA

-842 AASEQAV
+842 TASEQAV

-896 AWVEIEIAGKG
+896 AWVEVEIDGKG
-907 KGEIRL
+907 KGELRL
-913 DQVRFADTDTQTAY
+913 DQVRFADTDMQAAY
-927 NRAAMFGDTQTA
+927 NRAAMFEDTQTA

-947 ATSMPVEIYGQA
+947 ATSMPMEIYGQA

-972 MTEYERKA
+972 MTEYERKV
-980 GFGTMLEDGVYR
+980 GFGAMLEDGVYR
-992 IAYQAGQEATVAQE
+992 IAYQAGQEATAAQN
-1006 ARLEIPASLG
+1006 ARLEIPESLG

-1053 LSLLDGYAKAHG
+1053 LSLLDDYAKAHG

-1110 YIREHMGQEAQGL
+1110 YIREQMGQEAQGL
-1123 QDAVLTLLRSTEG
+1123 QDAVLELLGNTEG

-1151 AAEGQELSREAALE
+1151 AVKGQELSREEALE

-1174 AIATPEALGA
+1174 AMATPEALGA

-1210 NKFVA
+1210 NRFVA

-1244 IVQEYNRL
+1244 IIQEYNRL

-1258 RERGRTERK
+1258 RERGRTEER
-1267 ETGETWYSKKNR
+1267 S
-1279 KPGKKKTEQQNEN
+1279 GKQNEN
-1292 AKESSA
+1292 TVAYDLKNSAGEVIRLSDEEIEQNKAIVANMEAVAQIQGNKFAKNAEKDFFTMAKEYFQQIGGKAYNPILGEVRLS
-1298 EQLQNEADEERSI
+1298 EGG
-1311 KEQLRAHSSE
+1311 LRH
-1321 LADMEPVAVINVDIS
+1321 L
-1336 NLKTA
+1336 
-1341 KARKNWIVNLLQ
+1341 IV
-1353 STGFQVERQ
+1353 Q
-1362 GFGTI
+1362 GIT
-1367 EFGKERINKS
+1367 KRR
-1377 LNYMQKPGEIA
+1377 
-1388 AFSALPRVLKRGK
+1388 SALLEAVKPVIEKGQIIYID
-1401 NISGHANHKGRGFG
+1401 NNHKGKFFD
-1415 TETFAAP
+1415 TALIAAP
-1422 VTINGVMG
+1422 VYLDSMPYYMGVVIKQSG
-1430 YMAVVVKREARI
+1430 PQDNSYYMHDAVVIQKMKNATDSVKQVADVPKGATREESESSSI
-1442 AYKTHRILMPDGST
+1442 ASILASLANYNREFNETPEKYSLRNVDTDMILMPDGST

-1474 GINPAPISSATNSI
+1474 GINPAPISSATNRI

-1511 EMQREVEENENG
+1511 EMQR
-1523 GTMGALEG
+1523 
-1531 ATVENH
+1531 
-1537 AGIYAAQR
+1537 
-1545 EKLAGWADGKPRSAE
+1545 
-1560 AVRELLGESM
+1560 
-1570 TPTLEKWLHNQYE
+1570 
-1583 KGQNRQVKEP
+1583 
-1593 VRREAVEAFLQKD
+1593 
-1606 EALIAENEAQ
+1606 
-1616 SKAFWQKL
+1616 
-1624 RGEKVRVHEV
+1624 
-1634 EVGEHTHEGRGAMGR
+1634 
-1649 QIVQALMGDAP
+1649 
-1660 RVTVHN
+1660 
-1666 RDAQVDI
+1666 
-1673 YVNRAS
+1673 
-1679 VEKTLSYGGSKNIPI
+1679 
-1694 EVSKAILL
+1694 
-1702 QTKEM
+1702 
-1707 LADAKYIGSHEN
+1707 
-1719 YATNSGLV
+1719 
-1727 HYFVSA
+1727 
-1733 AQTGDEIRRV
+1733 
-1743 VYMAHEK
+1743 
-1750 AWNDGDVQ
+1750 
-1758 NRLYVEEV
+1758 
-1766 ELLDTENAG
+1766 
-1775 ANDTSRSQQAVYTQH
+1775 
-1790 LTSNHPGTISIPE
+1790 
-1803 LLQNYNT
+1803 
-1810 EFLRRYDLKERGAKR
+1810 
-1825 ALQYSLRNVDTDMTE
+1825 
-1840 MQRVVEE
+1840 VVEE
-1847 NEKLREAVG
+1847 NERLQKLVG
-1856 VLRAAMKQLSGAKA
+1856 SLNAQLRAMRDGANGKAAVDRKA
-1870 VNSRQVW
+1870 VW
-1877 KFAREIKKKYESKV
+1877 ALAREMKAQYQSKV
-1891 RVNDLGENL
+1891 RVNDLGANL
-1900 RRVYDAMA
+1900 QKAFDAMA
-1908 NARTDAEGK
+1908 NARTDTEGK

-1925 IARNMLENSEHIN
+1925 IARDMLDKSENIDST
-1938 RDMYDRYADM
+1938 MYDEYADL
-1948 RDYLRRGRFQLTEAQ
+1948 RSYLRKGRFRLTDAQ
-1963 WAEAEKLY
+1963 WAEAAKLY
-1971 GSLKEFRNEVKGRWG
+1971 GSEKEFRKAAFGRWNI
-1986 VAGRKDHSTGSLD
+1986 AARNDRNALSLD
-1999 AAWEDMH
+1999 AAWEEMH
-2006 AKWPEMFDRNAD
+2006 QQWPGMFDQDASEGD
-2018 ERGKVQQVV
+2018 KVQQVM
-2027 AALEAVQKE
+2027 AALEAVRRE
-2036 VSNPYGMNLDQMTQT
+2036 VSNPYAMNLEEMTQY
-2051 VTAELFEG
+2051 VTAEMYQKYL
-2059 FGQVNEA
+2059 EA
-2066 NALMEEAK
+2066 PTVKGAEARTQETARELEK
-2074 AIARRKTTRW
+2074 TRAELREARRELEQSRAEIAAARQEAQEDRRMTAEMVNAARKNAESTIERW
-2084 AINREKLAE
+2084 RKARETLAE

-2119 FVPYQMREAV
+2119 FVPYQMRDAV

-2142 RVTIKR
+2142 GVTIKR

-2190 AMQRLAQSAD
+2190 AMRRLAQSAD

-2232 FMQKRRDSLQE
+2232 FMQKRQDSLQE

-2297 VRDAENTHTR
+2297 LRDAENTHTR

-2398 TVEDLVAIAGKL
+2398 TAEDLEAIAGKL

-2443 EKFKESYYVPFRVAR
+2443 EKFKESYYVPFKVAR

-2568 NKLVS
+2568 NKLVG

-2645 MTRGTYDRVRQT
+2645 MTRGTYDRARQT

-2757 WDLKEAWR
+2757 WDMKEAKR
-2765 SGNKAAIKRAR
+2765 NGSKAAMKRAR

-2815 NGKTVTVGVRG
+2815 SGKTVTVGVRG
-2826 FGEKYWDAFGPNLLD
+2826 FGEKYWDAFLPNLLD

-2942 TRLQAATKNYVYTKQ
+2942 TRLQAATKNYVYAKQ

-3029 YSEYEKHVLALVRL
+3029 YSEYEKHVLELVRL

-3060 RKKATDEPEAQTW
+3060 RKKATEEPEAQTW

-3179 IESGDA
+3179 MESGDA

-3231 IATMLKGLA
+3231 IAAMLKGLA
-3240 VGYTEDSFREWR
+3240 VGYTEDSFKKWR

-3261 AAVEARDVN
+3261 AAVEARDVT

-3312 ARQLEGL
+3312 ARQLAGL

-3325 GLTTEEIPQKAVNK
+3325 GLTAEEVPQKAVNK

>member
-23 QSSTGTK
+23 QSSAGTK

-82 AKREQKDEYRRRYGT
+82 TKREQKEEYRRRYGT

-108 QWNKQQREALEQYQS
+108 QWQSQQREALKQYQS
-123 YFEKYGQKPTEEQV
+123 YFEKYAAKPTEEQIKS
-137 QNNPVLSDIGQLW
+137 NPVLSDIGQLW
-150 KANTAQVQATQK
+150 KANTTQAQATQK
-162 AMEEIENTRIP
+162 ALEEIESTRVP
-173 GQAGRKLWMA
+173 SRAGRALFMA
-183 AQNANTI
+183 AQNANSI
-190 GPLEQARARELPQ
+190 APMEQARDKEQTQ
-203 LSQEDQA
+203 LSEEDQA
-210 FVDNASK
+210 FATNAYSTLK
-217 RLEELYPQ
+217 KLHEQQVE
-225 RDALEAKGD
+225 LEAKGD
-234 AEGLAEVNRLIA
+234 TVGLAEVNRKIT
-246 NEEKVMRDRGA
+246 NEETILRRLGLP
-257 ALPGEA
+257 LPGEV
-263 AEIADKYALGGSKDL
+263 AETVDKYALGGSKDL

-302 PEENKKYQE
+302 PEENKAYQD
-311 LKARVERGEELTGQ
+311 LKARVESGEELTGQ

-359 YSYAAQERQRVNVGQ
+359 YSYAEQERQRVNEGQ
-374 LTQIEALT
+374 LTQVEELS
-382 QYAGTIQASIAKQ
+382 QYAGTMQAPIARQ
-395 EASKLLTELYNQQYA
+395 EASKLLTELYNKQYE
-410 LEKDI
+410 LQKDI
-415 AAMQQAGAGN
+415 AAMEQAGITG
-425 SIGDNLA
+425 SEMDNA
-432 LKATPLQNA
+432 KEQ
-441 QEELEAVKA
+441 LETVERQ
-450 AIAEAEYA
+450 IAEGEYA

-655 SVGSALMALSAV
+655 SVGSALMALSAT

-722 ANVIKSFAPEALE
+722 TNVIKAFAPEALE
-735 ELPGNVVDLAL
+735 ELPGNVVDQAL

-913 DQVRFADTDTQTAY
+913 DQVRFADTDTQAAY
-927 NRAAMFGDTQTA
+927 NRAAMFEDTQTA

-947 ATSMPVEIYGQA
+947 ATSMPMEIYGKA

-992 IAYQAGQEATVAQE
+992 IAYQAGQEATAAQE
-1006 ARLEIPASLG
+1006 ARLAIPESLG

-1024 QLPRTYTQGYTGV
+1024 KLPRTYTQGYTGV

-1151 AAEGQELSREAALE
+1151 AAEGQELSREEALE

-1174 AIATPEALGA
+1174 AMATPEALGA

-1210 NKFVA
+1210 NRFVA

-1244 IVQEYNRL
+1244 IIQEYNRL

-1258 RERGRTERK
+1258 RERSTKQNKKGYGQDSQFSLKVLPDGRKYVEVDTD
-1267 ETGETWYSKKNR
+1267 
-1279 KPGKKKTEQQNEN
+1279 QQIFEG
-1292 AKESSA
+1292 
-1298 EQLQNEADEERSI
+1298 
-1311 KEQLRAHSSE
+1311 
-1321 LADMEPVAVINVDIS
+1321 VDIKDYPKLIVRYITQRFRGKVIGTQNRAYVDKRAANEFAHPANHS
-1336 NLKTA
+1336 LNEKIYEA
-1341 KARKNWIVNLLQ
+1341 KARTATELDNLMDAGRYIGHFEDNGRHADALGGWDRYEAIVKVNDAFYEGQINIMILGDGRRRFHDFTKIRDVSAALQ
-1353 STGFQVERQ
+1353 DR
-1362 GFGTI
+1362 
-1367 EFGKERINKS
+1367 N
-1377 LNYMQKPGEIA
+1377 
-1388 AFSALPRVLKRGK
+1388 ALRRDNV
-1401 NISGHANHKGRGFG
+1401 S
-1415 TETFAAP
+1415 
-1422 VTINGVMG
+1422 
-1430 YMAVVVKREARI
+1430 
-1442 AYKTHRILMPDGST
+1442 D
-1456 FVFNEKAEP
+1456 
-1465 TPANRGSQK
+1465 
-1474 GINPAPISSATNSI
+1474 NSI
-1488 PQVEENSNTNKNFS
+1488 SKTAENSNTNKNFS

-1511 EMQREVEENENG
+1511 EMQR
-1523 GTMGALEG
+1523 
-1531 ATVENH
+1531 
-1537 AGIYAAQR
+1537 
-1545 EKLAGWADGKPRSAE
+1545 
-1560 AVRELLGESM
+1560 
-1570 TPTLEKWLHNQYE
+1570 
-1583 KGQNRQVKEP
+1583 
-1593 VRREAVEAFLQKD
+1593 
-1606 EALIAENEAQ
+1606 
-1616 SKAFWQKL
+1616 
-1624 RGEKVRVHEV
+1624 
-1634 EVGEHTHEGRGAMGR
+1634 
-1649 QIVQALMGDAP
+1649 
-1660 RVTVHN
+1660 
-1666 RDAQVDI
+1666 
-1673 YVNRAS
+1673 
-1679 VEKTLSYGGSKNIPI
+1679 
-1694 EVSKAILL
+1694 
-1702 QTKEM
+1702 
-1707 LADAKYIGSHEN
+1707 
-1719 YATNSGLV
+1719 
-1727 HYFVSA
+1727 
-1733 AQTGDEIRRV
+1733 
-1743 VYMAHEK
+1743 
-1750 AWNDGDVQ
+1750 
-1758 NRLYVEEV
+1758 
-1766 ELLDTENAG
+1766 
-1775 ANDTSRSQQAVYTQH
+1775 
-1790 LTSNHPGTISIPE
+1790 
-1803 LLQNYNT
+1803 
-1810 EFLRRYDLKERGAKR
+1810 
-1825 ALQYSLRNVDTDMTE
+1825 
-1840 MQRVVEE
+1840 VVEE
-1847 NEKLREAVG
+1847 NERLQKLVG
-1856 VLRAAMKQLSGAKA
+1856 SLNAQLRAMRDGANGKAAVDRKA
-1870 VNSRQVW
+1870 VW
-1877 KFAREIKKKYESKV
+1877 ALAREMKAQYQSKV
-1891 RVNDLGENL
+1891 RVNDLGANL
-1900 RRVYDAMA
+1900 QKAFDAMA
-1908 NARTDAEGK
+1908 NARTDTEGK

-1925 IARNMLENSEHIN
+1925 IARDMLDKSENIDST
-1938 RDMYDRYADM
+1938 MYDEYADL
-1948 RDYLRRGRFQLTEAQ
+1948 RGYLRKGRFRLTDAQ
-1963 WAEAEKLY
+1963 WAEAAKLY
-1971 GSLKEFRNEVKGRWG
+1971 GSEKEFRKAAFGRWNI
-1986 VAGRKDHSTGSLD
+1986 AARNDRNALSLD
-1999 AAWEDMH
+1999 AAWEEMH
-2006 AKWPEMFDRNAD
+2006 QQWPGMFDQDASEGD
-2018 ERGKVQQVV
+2018 KVQQVM
-2027 AALEAVQKE
+2027 AALEAVRRE
-2036 VSNPYGMNLDQMTQT
+2036 VSNPYAMNLEEMTQY
-2051 VTAELFEG
+2051 VTAEMYQRYL
-2059 FGQVNEA
+2059 EA
-2066 NALMEEAK
+2066 PTVKGAEARTQETARELEK
-2074 AIARRKTTRW
+2074 TRAELQEARRELEQSRAEIAAARQEAQEDRRMT
-2084 AINREKLAE
+2084 AEMINVANENAQQIIKKWSAKREEMAE
-2093 QRKARA
+2093 RRKARA

-2142 RVTIKR
+2142 GVTIKR

-2164 RDANGSAV
+2164 RDTNGSAV

-2190 AMQRLAQSAD
+2190 AMRRLAQSAD

-2222 AAMIINEDRL
+2222 AAMILNEDRL
-2232 FMQKRRDSLQE
+2232 FMQKRQDSLQE

-2297 VRDAENTHTR
+2297 LRDAENTHTR

-2398 TVEDLVAIAGKL
+2398 TAEDLVAIAGKL

-2443 EKFKESYYVPFRVAR
+2443 EKFKESYYVPFKVAR

-2568 NKLVS
+2568 NKLVG

-2645 MTRGTYDRVRQT
+2645 MTRGTYDRARQT

-2757 WDLKEAWR
+2757 WDVKEAWR

-2815 NGKTVTVGVRG
+2815 SGKTVTVGVRG
-2826 FGEKYWDAFGPNLLD
+2826 FGQKYLEAFLPNLMD

-3060 RKKATDEPEAQTW
+3060 RKKATEEPEAQTW

-3197 EGYTDSDLRSKLT
+3197 EGYTDSELRSKLT

-3240 VGYTEDSFREWR
+3240 VGYTEDSFKEWR

-3270 RLKTQITRQM
+3270 RLKTQISRQM
-3280 EAGVNQK
+3280 AAGMNQK

-3312 ARQLEGL
+3312 ARQLAGL

-3325 GLTTEEIPQKAVNK
+3325 GLTAEEVPQKAVNK

>member
-23 QSSTGTK
+23 QSSAGTK

-64 AQSRPASSAQTE
+64 AQSRPASSAQTQ

-82 AKREQKDEYRRRYGT
+82 TKREQKEEYRRRYGT

-108 QWNKQQREALEQYQS
+108 QWNKQQREAFEQYQS

-150 KANTAQVQATQK
+150 KANTTQAQATQK
-162 AMEEIENTRIP
+162 ALEEIENTRIP

-190 GPLEQARARELPQ
+190 APLEQARARELPQ

-210 FVDNASK
+210 FVDNARK

-246 NEEKVMRDRGA
+246 NEEKVMRDRGV

-302 PEENKKYQE
+302 PEENKAYQD
-311 LKARVERGEELTGQ
+311 LKARVESGEELTGQ

-359 YSYAAQERQRVNVGQ
+359 YSYAAQERQRVNEGQ
-374 LTQIEALT
+374 LTQVEELS
-382 QYAGTIQASIAKQ
+382 QYAGTMQAPIARQ
-395 EASKLLTELYNQQYA
+395 EASKLLTELYNQQYK
-410 LEKDI
+410 LKKDI
-415 AAMQQAGAGN
+415 AAMELAGITGPAM
-425 SIGDNLA
+425 DNA
-432 LKATPLQNA
+432 KDQ
-441 QEELEAVKA
+441 LETVERQ
-450 AIAEAEYA
+450 IAEGEYA

-535 AEHPVGA
+535 AEHPVGS

-655 SVGSALMALSAV
+655 SVGSALMALSAT

-679 DNSQALVQGLA
+679 DNSRALVQGLA

-702 MDRLTAAFSLGKGGG
+702 MDRLTEAFSLGKKGG

-722 ANVIKSFAPEALE
+722 ANMIKAFAPEALE
-735 ELPGNVVDLAL
+735 ELPGNVVDQAL

-913 DQVRFADTDTQTAY
+913 DQVRFADTDTQAAY
-927 NRAAMFGDTQTA
+927 NRAAMFEDTQTA

-947 ATSMPVEIYGQA
+947 NTSLPLEIYGQA

-972 MTEYERKA
+972 MTEYERKV

-992 IAYQAGQEATVAQE
+992 IAYQAGQEATAAQN
-1006 ARLEIPASLG
+1006 ARLEIPESLG

-1024 QLPRTYTQGYTGV
+1024 QLPRTYTEGYTGV

-1053 LSLLDGYAKAHG
+1053 LSLLDDYAKAHG

-1123 QDAVLTLLRSTEG
+1123 QDAVLELLGNTEG

-1151 AAEGQELSREAALE
+1151 AAEGQELSREEALE

-1174 AIATPEALGA
+1174 AMATPEALGA
-1184 FVSRAYENAE
+1184 FVSHAYENAE

-1210 NKFVA
+1210 NRFVA

-1244 IVQEYNRL
+1244 IIQEYNRL

-1258 RERGRTERK
+1258 RERSTKQNKKGYGQDSQFSLKVLPDGRKYVEVDTD
-1267 ETGETWYSKKNR
+1267 
-1279 KPGKKKTEQQNEN
+1279 QQIFEG
-1292 AKESSA
+1292 
-1298 EQLQNEADEERSI
+1298 
-1311 KEQLRAHSSE
+1311 
-1321 LADMEPVAVINVDIS
+1321 VDIKDYPKLIVRYITQRFRGKVIGTQNRAYVDKRAANEFAHPANHS
-1336 NLKTA
+1336 LNEKIYEA
-1341 KARKNWIVNLLQ
+1341 KARTATELDNLMDAGRYIGHFEDNGRHADALGGWDRYEAIVKVNDAFYEGQINIMILGDGRRRFHDFTKIRDVSAALQ
-1353 STGFQVERQ
+1353 DR
-1362 GFGTI
+1362 
-1367 EFGKERINKS
+1367 N
-1377 LNYMQKPGEIA
+1377 
-1388 AFSALPRVLKRGK
+1388 ALRRDNV
-1401 NISGHANHKGRGFG
+1401 S
-1415 TETFAAP
+1415 
-1422 VTINGVMG
+1422 
-1430 YMAVVVKREARI
+1430 
-1442 AYKTHRILMPDGST
+1442 D
-1456 FVFNEKAEP
+1456 
-1465 TPANRGSQK
+1465 
-1474 GINPAPISSATNSI
+1474 NSI
-1488 PQVEENSNTNKNFS
+1488 SKTAENSNTNKNFS

-1511 EMQREVEENENG
+1511 EMQR
-1523 GTMGALEG
+1523 
-1531 ATVENH
+1531 
-1537 AGIYAAQR
+1537 
-1545 EKLAGWADGKPRSAE
+1545 
-1560 AVRELLGESM
+1560 
-1570 TPTLEKWLHNQYE
+1570 
-1583 KGQNRQVKEP
+1583 
-1593 VRREAVEAFLQKD
+1593 
-1606 EALIAENEAQ
+1606 
-1616 SKAFWQKL
+1616 
-1624 RGEKVRVHEV
+1624 
-1634 EVGEHTHEGRGAMGR
+1634 
-1649 QIVQALMGDAP
+1649 
-1660 RVTVHN
+1660 
-1666 RDAQVDI
+1666 
-1673 YVNRAS
+1673 
-1679 VEKTLSYGGSKNIPI
+1679 
-1694 EVSKAILL
+1694 
-1702 QTKEM
+1702 
-1707 LADAKYIGSHEN
+1707 
-1719 YATNSGLV
+1719 
-1727 HYFVSA
+1727 
-1733 AQTGDEIRRV
+1733 
-1743 VYMAHEK
+1743 
-1750 AWNDGDVQ
+1750 
-1758 NRLYVEEV
+1758 
-1766 ELLDTENAG
+1766 
-1775 ANDTSRSQQAVYTQH
+1775 
-1790 LTSNHPGTISIPE
+1790 
-1803 LLQNYNT
+1803 
-1810 EFLRRYDLKERGAKR
+1810 
-1825 ALQYSLRNVDTDMTE
+1825 
-1840 MQRVVEE
+1840 VVEE
-1847 NEKLREAVG
+1847 NERLQKLVG
-1856 VLRAAMKQLSGAKA
+1856 SLNAQLRAMRDGANGKAAVDRKA
-1870 VNSRQVW
+1870 VW
-1877 KFAREIKKKYESKV
+1877 ALAREMKAQYQSKV
-1891 RVNDLGENL
+1891 RVNDLGANL
-1900 RRVYDAMA
+1900 QKAFDAMA
-1908 NARTDAEGK
+1908 NARTDTEGK

-1925 IARNMLENSEHIN
+1925 IARDMLDKSENIDST
-1938 RDMYDRYADM
+1938 MYDEYAEM
-1948 RDYLRRGRFQLTEAQ
+1948 RSYLRKGRFRLTDAQ
-1963 WAEAEKLY
+1963 WAEAAKLY
-1971 GSLKEFRNEVKGRWG
+1971 GSEKEFRKAAFGRWNI
-1986 VAGRKDHSTGSLD
+1986 AARNDRNALSLD
-1999 AAWEDMH
+1999 AAWEEMH
-2006 AKWPEMFDRNAD
+2006 QQWPGMFDQDASEGD
-2018 ERGKVQQVV
+2018 KVQQVM
-2027 AALEAVQKE
+2027 AALEAVRRE
-2036 VSNPYGMNLDQMTQT
+2036 VSNPYEMNLEEMTQY
-2051 VTAELFEG
+2051 VTAEMYQKYL
-2059 FGQVNEA
+2059 EA
-2066 NALMEEAK
+2066 PTVKGAEARTQETTRELEK
-2074 AIARRKTTRW
+2074 TRAELREARRELEQSRAEIAAARQEAQEDRRMT
-2084 AINREKLAE
+2084 AEMINVANENAQQIIKKWSAKREEMAE
-2093 QRKARA
+2093 RRKARA

-2119 FVPYQMREAV
+2119 FVPYQMRDAV

-2142 RVTIKR
+2142 GVTIKR

-2190 AMQRLAQSAD
+2190 AMRRLAQSAD

-2222 AAMIINEDRL
+2222 AAMILNEDRL
-2232 FMQKRRDSLQE
+2232 FMQKRQDSLQE

-2297 VRDAENTHTR
+2297 LRDAGNTHTR

-2398 TVEDLVAIAGKL
+2398 TAEDLEAIAGKL

-2443 EKFKESYYVPFRVAR
+2443 EKFKESYYVPFKVAR

-2568 NKLVS
+2568 NKLVG

-2746 FKQYNMLWRAG
+2746 LKQYNMLWRAG

-2765 SGNKAAIKRAR
+2765 SGNKAAIKQAR

-2786 VLSSVAAAAAKSLI
+2786 ALSSVAAAAAKSLI

-2826 FGEKYWDAFGPNLLD
+2826 FGQKYLDAFLPNLLD

-2942 TRLQAATKNYVYTKQ
+2942 TRLQAATKNYVYAKQ

-3029 YSEYEKHVLALVRL
+3029 YSEYEKHVLELVRL

-3060 RKKATDEPEAQTW
+3060 RKKATEEPEAQTW

-3102 AEADYLLGRLKESK
+3102 AEADYLLGRLKESE

-3231 IATMLKGLA
+3231 IATMLKEMN
-3240 VGYTEDSFREWR
+3240 VGYTEDSFKEWR

-3261 AAVEARDVN
+3261 AAVEARDVT

-3280 EAGVNQK
+3280 AAGMNQK

-3312 ARQLEGL
+3312 ARQLAGL

-3325 GLTTEEIPQKAVNK
+3325 GLTAEEIPQKAVNK

>member
-82 AKREQKDEYRRRYGT
+82 AKREQQEEYRRRYGT

-302 PEENKKYQE
+302 PEENKKYQD
-311 LKARVERGEELTGQ
+311 LKARVESGEELTGQ

-359 YSYAAQERQRVNVGQ
+359 YSYAAQERQRVNEGQ

-382 QYAGTIQASIAKQ
+382 QYAGTIQAPIAKQ
-395 EASKLLTELYNQQYA
+395 EASKLLTGLYNQQYE
-410 LEKDI
+410 LERDI

-432 LKATPLQNA
+432 LKATPLKNA

-465 FVGKSAAPAELSWGA
+465 FAGKSAAPAELGWGA

-535 AEHPVGA
+535 AEHPVGS

-702 MDRLTAAFSLGKGGG
+702 MDRLTAAFSLGKKGG

-722 ANVIKSFAPEALE
+722 ANVIKGFAPEALE

-849 RAAVEQMQQAE
+849 RAAVEQIQQAE

-947 ATSMPVEIYGQA
+947 ATSMPMEIYGQA

-1024 QLPRTYTQGYTGV
+1024 QLPRTYTEGYTGV

-1077 GANGVYTTSEGMVV
+1077 GANGVFTTSEGMVV

-1151 AAEGQELSREAALE
+1151 RIEGQELSREAALE

-1184 FVSRAYENAE
+1184 FVSHAYENAE

-1210 NKFVA
+1210 NRFVA

-1244 IVQEYNRL
+1244 IIQEYNRL

-1258 RERGRTERK
+1258 RERGRTEER
-1267 ETGETWYSKKNR
+1267 S
-1279 KPGKKKTEQQNEN
+1279 GKQNEN
-1292 AKESSA
+1292 TVAYDLKNSAGEVIRLSDEEIEQNKAIVANMEAVAQIQGNMFAKNAEKDFFTMAKEYFQQIGGKA
-1298 EQLQNEADEERSI
+1298 YNPILGEVRL
-1311 KEQLRAHSSE
+1311 SE
-1321 LADMEPVAVINVDIS
+1321 GGIRHLIS
-1336 NLKTA
+1336 
-1341 KARKNWIVNLLQ
+1341 
-1353 STGFQVERQ
+1353 Q
-1362 GFGTI
+1362 GIT
-1367 EFGKERINKS
+1367 KRR
-1377 LNYMQKPGEIA
+1377 
-1388 AFSALPRVLKRGK
+1388 SALLEAVKPVIEK
-1401 NISGHANHKGRGFG
+1401 GHIIHIDNNHKGNLFD
-1415 TETFAAP
+1415 TALIVAP
-1422 VTINGVMG
+1422 VSLNETQYYMGVVIKQG
-1430 YMAVVVKREARI
+1430 LSLDNSYYMHDAVVIQKMKDPADSFQQDAAAHMNVTREESENPSI
-1442 AYKTHRILMPDGST
+1442 ASIL
-1456 FVFNEKAEP
+1456 A
-1465 TPANRGSQK
+1465 
-1474 GINPAPISSATNSI
+1474 
-1488 PQVEENSNTNKNFS
+1488 S
-1502 LKNVDTDMT
+1502 L
-1511 EMQREVEENENG
+1511 
-1523 GTMGALEG
+1523 A
-1531 ATVENH
+1531 
-1537 AGIYAAQR
+1537 
-1545 EKLAGWADGKPRSAE
+1545 
-1560 AVRELLGESM
+1560 
-1570 TPTLEKWLHNQYE
+1570 
-1583 KGQNRQVKEP
+1583 
-1593 VRREAVEAFLQKD
+1593 
-1606 EALIAENEAQ
+1606 
-1616 SKAFWQKL
+1616 
-1624 RGEKVRVHEV
+1624 
-1634 EVGEHTHEGRGAMGR
+1634 
-1649 QIVQALMGDAP
+1649 
-1660 RVTVHN
+1660 
-1666 RDAQVDI
+1666 
-1673 YVNRAS
+1673 
-1679 VEKTLSYGGSKNIPI
+1679 
-1694 EVSKAILL
+1694 
-1702 QTKEM
+1702 
-1707 LADAKYIGSHEN
+1707 
-1719 YATNSGLV
+1719 
-1727 HYFVSA
+1727 
-1733 AQTGDEIRRV
+1733 
-1743 VYMAHEK
+1743 
-1750 AWNDGDVQ
+1750 
-1758 NRLYVEEV
+1758 
-1766 ELLDTENAG
+1766 
-1775 ANDTSRSQQAVYTQH
+1775 
-1790 LTSNHPGTISIPE
+1790 
-1803 LLQNYNT
+1803 NYNR
-1810 EFLRRYDLKERGAKR
+1810 EFKETPEK
-1825 ALQYSLRNVDTDMTE
+1825 YSLRNVDTDMTE

-1847 NEKLREAVG
+1847 NERLQKLVG
-1856 VLRAAMKQLSGAKA
+1856 SLNAQLRAMRDGANGKAAVDRKA
-1870 VNSRQVW
+1870 VW
-1877 KFAREIKKKYESKV
+1877 ALAREMKAQYQSKV
-1891 RVNDLGENL
+1891 RVNDLGANL
-1900 RRVYDAMA
+1900 QKAFDAMA
-1908 NARTDAEGK
+1908 NARTDTEGK

-1925 IARNMLENSEHIN
+1925 IARDMLDKSENIDST
-1938 RDMYDRYADM
+1938 MYDEYADL
-1948 RDYLRRGRFQLTEAQ
+1948 RGYLRKGRFRLTDAQ
-1963 WAEAEKLY
+1963 WAEAAKLY
-1971 GSLKEFRNEVKGRWG
+1971 GSEKEFRKAAFGRWNI
-1986 VAGRKDHSTGSLD
+1986 AARNDRNALSLD
-1999 AAWEDMH
+1999 AAWEEMH
-2006 AKWPEMFDRNAD
+2006 EQWPTMFDQDASEGD
-2018 ERGKVQQVV
+2018 KVQQVM
-2027 AALEAVQKE
+2027 AAMEAVRRE
-2036 VSNPYGMNLDQMTQT
+2036 VSNPYAMNLEEMTQY
-2051 VTAELFEG
+2051 VTAEMYQKYLEAPTVKG
-2059 FGQVNEA
+2059 AEARTQETARELEQTRAELEETRRELEQSRAEIAAARQEAQEDRRMTAEMVNA
-2066 NALMEEAK
+2066 ARKNAESTIERWRK
-2074 AIARRKTTRW
+2074 A
-2084 AINREKLAE
+2084 RETLAE

-2142 RVTIKR
+2142 GVTIKR

-2183 YNGDVSE
+2183 YNGDVAE

-2398 TVEDLVAIAGKL
+2398 TAEDLEAIAGKL

-2443 EKFKESYYVPFRVAR
+2443 EKFKESYYVPFKVAR

-2609 MGAGALSAAKMKKSY
+2609 MGAGALSAAKIKKSY

-2645 MTRGTYDRVRQT
+2645 MTRGTYDRARQT

-2826 FGEKYWDAFGPNLLD
+2826 FGEKYWDAFGPNLMD

-2942 TRLQAATKNYVYTKQ
+2942 TRLQAATKNYVYAKQ

-3060 RKKATDEPEAQTW
+3060 RKKATEEPEAQTW

-3165 KWPRDEMNADYREA
+3165 KWPRDEMNADYRDA
-3179 IESGDA
+3179 MESGDA

-3210 QDYKASYTEAW
+3210 QDYKASYTQAW

-3240 VGYTEDSFREWR
+3240 VGYTEDSFKEWR

-3312 ARQLEGL
+3312 ARQLAGL

>member
-1 MARPKEKQE
+1 MARPKERQE

-23 QSSTGTK
+23 QSSAGTK

-82 AKREQKDEYRRRYGT
+82 TKREQKEEYRRRYGT

-108 QWNKQQREALEQYQS
+108 QWNKRQREAFEQYQS

-137 QNNPVLSDIGQLW
+137 KSNPVLSDIGQLW
-150 KANTAQVQATQK
+150 KANTTQAQATQK
-162 AMEEIENTRIP
+162 ALEEIENTRIP

-190 GPLEQARARELPQ
+190 APLEQARDRELPQ

-210 FVDNASK
+210 FVDNARK

-225 RDALEAKGD
+225 REELEAKGD
-234 AEGLAEVNRLIA
+234 AEGLAEVNRLID
-246 NEEKVMRDRGA
+246 NEEKVMRDRGV
-257 ALPGEA
+257 ALPGEV
-263 AEIADKYALGGSKDL
+263 AETVDKYALGGSKDL

-302 PEENKKYQE
+302 PEENKAYQD
-311 LKARVERGEELTGQ
+311 LKARVESGEELTGQ

-359 YSYAAQERQRVNVGQ
+359 YSYAAQERQRVNEGQ

-382 QYAGTIQASIAKQ
+382 QYAGTIQAPIAKQ

-465 FVGKSAAPAELSWGA
+465 FFMNVQPGAGAGKKGSVYHVVNA
-480 VEAGIAQNMTE
+480 TE
-491 MELATY
+491 EELAKLRARGVGQSVMPVRSGVADAIAGLSGQELNALRMTDMERQTY
-497 NYLRNTKGM
+497 NYLHNTKGAEAA
-506 DAAKQYVESIKP
+506 DAYFKSLEP

-523 ETDKQMGVVKKA
+523 QAEMQQGVWQTM

-542 WITSGLSIAVT
+542 FTTTAATFPMTLVEGL
-553 PLEWT
+553 
-558 GAVKAGV
+558 GAVKTGV
-565 DTMLGRD
+565 DTMLGRE
-572 TSPYDPAFATTHFKN
+572 TSPYDSAFAPTRFKS
-587 TVRETVMEGQR
+587 TVRETVKAGQR
-598 KAFGDGLGGQTANL
+598 EAFGEGLGGDIANL
-612 VYQVFMTAGDS
+612 AYDVVTTSLDS
-623 AISMATGGAV
+623 ALSMAVGGAT
-633 GKALQGAGV
+633 G
-642 VAQGANALAKVGN
+642 
-655 SVGSALMALSAV
+655 GSALMALSAV

-679 DNSQALVQGLA
+679 DNSRALVQGLA

-702 MDRLTAAFSLGKGGG
+702 MDRMTAAFSLGKKGG

-722 ANVIKSFAPEALE
+722 ANMIKGFAPEALE
-735 ELPGNVVDLAL
+735 ELPGNVVDQAL

-766 AGMSVTQAT
+766 AGMSATQAT

-913 DQVRFADTDTQTAY
+913 DQVRFADTDTQAAY
-927 NRAAMFGDTQTA
+927 NRAAMFEDTQTA

-947 ATSMPVEIYGQA
+947 NTSLPLEIYGQA

-972 MTEYERKA
+972 MTEYERKV

-992 IAYQAGQEATVAQE
+992 IAYQAGQEATAAQN
-1006 ARLEIPASLG
+1006 ARLEIPESLG
-1016 KEVQAQLG
+1016 KTVQEQLG

-1053 LSLLDGYAKAHG
+1053 LSLLDDYAKAHG

-1110 YIREHMGQEAQGL
+1110 YIREQMGQEAQGL

-1151 AAEGQELSREAALE
+1151 AVEGQELSREEALE

-1210 NKFVA
+1210 NRFVA

-1244 IVQEYNRL
+1244 IIQEYNRL

-1258 RERGRTERK
+1258 RERGRTREETK
-1267 ETGETWYSKKNR
+1267 EVSREKN
-1279 KPGKKKTEQQNEN
+1279 KTQN
-1292 AKESSA
+1292 ESSA
-1298 EQLQNEADEERSI
+1298 KSKKSYDL
-1311 KEQLRAHSSE
+1311 KEY
-1321 LADMEPVAVINVDIS
+1321 
-1336 NLKTA
+1336 
-1341 KARKNWIVNLLQ
+1341 
-1353 STGFQVERQ
+1353 GFE
-1362 GFGTI
+1362 
-1367 EFGKERINKS
+1367 
-1377 LNYMQKPGEIA
+1377 EIA
-1388 AFSALPRVLKRGK
+1388 KQERDDIQSRG
-1401 NISGHANHKGRGFG
+1401 G
-1415 TETFAAP
+1415 
-1422 VTINGVMG
+1422 
-1430 YMAVVVKREARI
+1430 VVVETREELLRHIRNALETNEQKTIFLGKISEELKQRIAQEAGDSSLFKKGEYAFGISYDNIRHVQKHFTEIEDIALALENAYKMLQEHESIEVIRGQGGYTKLKVIRGDAEISLRGLMELSKRTRSARI
-1442 AYKTHRILMPDGST
+1442 ETLFLEKGSI
-1456 FVFNEKAEP
+1456 EKWRALNH
-1465 TPANRGSQK
+1465 TAMLSSSHSYVWS
-1474 GINPAPISSATNSI
+1474 APPNDSISEST
-1488 PQVEENSNTNKNFS
+1488 ENSNAQKNFS

-1511 EMQREVEENENG
+1511 EMQR
-1523 GTMGALEG
+1523 
-1531 ATVENH
+1531 
-1537 AGIYAAQR
+1537 
-1545 EKLAGWADGKPRSAE
+1545 
-1560 AVRELLGESM
+1560 
-1570 TPTLEKWLHNQYE
+1570 
-1583 KGQNRQVKEP
+1583 
-1593 VRREAVEAFLQKD
+1593 
-1606 EALIAENEAQ
+1606 
-1616 SKAFWQKL
+1616 
-1624 RGEKVRVHEV
+1624 
-1634 EVGEHTHEGRGAMGR
+1634 
-1649 QIVQALMGDAP
+1649 
-1660 RVTVHN
+1660 
-1666 RDAQVDI
+1666 
-1673 YVNRAS
+1673 
-1679 VEKTLSYGGSKNIPI
+1679 
-1694 EVSKAILL
+1694 
-1702 QTKEM
+1702 
-1707 LADAKYIGSHEN
+1707 
-1719 YATNSGLV
+1719 
-1727 HYFVSA
+1727 
-1733 AQTGDEIRRV
+1733 
-1743 VYMAHEK
+1743 
-1750 AWNDGDVQ
+1750 
-1758 NRLYVEEV
+1758 
-1766 ELLDTENAG
+1766 
-1775 ANDTSRSQQAVYTQH
+1775 
-1790 LTSNHPGTISIPE
+1790 
-1803 LLQNYNT
+1803 
-1810 EFLRRYDLKERGAKR
+1810 
-1825 ALQYSLRNVDTDMTE
+1825 
-1840 MQRVVEE
+1840 VVEE
-1847 NEKLREAVG
+1847 NERLQKLVG
-1856 VLRAAMKQLSGAKA
+1856 SLNAQLRAMRDGANGKAAVDRKA
-1870 VNSRQVW
+1870 VW
-1877 KFAREIKKKYESKV
+1877 ALAREMKAQYQSKV
-1891 RVNDLGENL
+1891 RVNDLGANL
-1900 RRVYDAMA
+1900 QKAFDAMA
-1908 NARTDAEGK
+1908 NARTDTEGK

-1925 IARNMLENSEHIN
+1925 IARDMLDKSENIDST
-1938 RDMYDRYADM
+1938 MYDEYADL
-1948 RDYLRRGRFQLTEAQ
+1948 RGYLRKGRFQLTDAQ
-1963 WAEAEKLY
+1963 WAEAAKLY
-1971 GSLKEFRNEVKGRWG
+1971 GSEKEFRKAAFGRWNI
-1986 VAGRKDHSTGSLD
+1986 AARNDRNALSLD
-1999 AAWEDMH
+1999 AAWEEMH
-2006 AKWPEMFDRNAD
+2006 QQWPGMFDQDASEGD
-2018 ERGKVQQVV
+2018 KVQQVM
-2027 AALEAVQKE
+2027 AALEAVRRE
-2036 VSNPYGMNLDQMTQT
+2036 VSNPYAMNLEEMTQY
-2051 VTAELFEG
+2051 VTAEMYQRYLEAPTVKG
-2059 FGQVNEA
+2059 AEARTQETARELEKTRAELQEARRELEQSRAEIAAARQELRDDWQWRRERMDQAREEVLEARREAGEKVYKAQEETANIIRTAYETNNRVMIEA
-2066 NALMEEAK
+2066 NENAQEIIKAWSAKREEM
-2074 AIARRKTTRW
+2074 
-2084 AINREKLAE
+2084 AE

-2119 FVPYQMREAV
+2119 FVPYQMRDAV

-2142 RVTIKR
+2142 GVTIKR

-2190 AMQRLAQSAD
+2190 AMRRLAQSAD

-2232 FMQKRRDSLQE
+2232 FMQKRQDSLQE

-2260 RGKAAETVLNVTNR
+2260 RGKAAETVLNVTKR

-2297 VRDAENTHTR
+2297 LRDAENTHTR

-2350 QKFRIQE
+2350 KKLRIQE

-2368 RLVGTNHLLGGGIVF
+2368 KLVGTNHLLGGGIVF

-2398 TVEDLVAIAGKL
+2398 TAEDLEAIAGKL

-2443 EKFKESYYVPFRVAR
+2443 EKFKESYYVPFKVAR

-2558 AKSEMGSALV
+2558 ARAEMGSALV
-2568 NKLVS
+2568 NKLVG

-2624 AEIMDWAP
+2624 EEIMDWAP

-2645 MTRGTYDRVRQT
+2645 MTRGTYDRARQT

-2727 ELATEKGLARLWT
+2727 ELATEKGLARMWT

-2765 SGNKAAIKRAR
+2765 SRNKAAIKQAR

-2815 NGKTVTVGVRG
+2815 SGKTVTVGVRG
-2826 FGEKYWDAFGPNLLD
+2826 FGQKYLEAFLPNLLD

-2898 VSNATGLGLGN
+2898 VSNATGLGIGN

-2942 TRLQAATKNYVYTKQ
+2942 TRLQAATKNYVYAKQ

-3029 YSEYEKHVLALVRL
+3029 YSEYEKHVLELVRL

-3060 RKKATDEPEAQTW
+3060 RKKATEEPEAQTW

-3240 VGYTEDSFREWR
+3240 VGYTEDSFKEWR

-3261 AAVEARDVN
+3261 AAVEARDVT

-3280 EAGVNQK
+3280 AAGMNQK

-3312 ARQLEGL
+3312 ARQLAGL

>member
-23 QSSTGTK
+23 QSSAGTK

-82 AKREQKDEYRRRYGT
+82 TKREQKEEYRRRYGT

-150 KANTAQVQATQK
+150 KANTTQAQATQK
-162 AMEEIENTRIP
+162 ALEEIENTRIP

-190 GPLEQARARELPQ
+190 APLEQARARELPQ

-210 FVDNASK
+210 FANNAYSTLK
-217 RLEELYPQ
+217 GLYKQ
-225 RDALEAKGD
+225 QAELEAKGD
-234 AEGLAEVNRLIA
+234 TAGLAEVNKRIA
-246 NEEKVMRDRGA
+246 NEETILRRLG
-257 ALPGEA
+257 LPLSGEV
-263 AEIADKYALGGSKDL
+263 AETVDKYALGGSKDL

-302 PEENKKYQE
+302 PEENKAYQD
-311 LKARVERGEELTGQ
+311 LKARVESGEELTGQ

-359 YSYAAQERQRVNVGQ
+359 YSYAAQERQRRNEGQ

-382 QYAGTIQASIAKQ
+382 QYAGTIQAPIAKQ
-395 EASKLLTELYNQQYA
+395 EASKLLTELYNKQYE

-415 AAMQQAGAGN
+415 AAMQQAGAGD

-432 LKATPLQNA
+432 LKTSPLQNA

-535 AEHPVGA
+535 AEHPVGS

-655 SVGSALMALSAV
+655 SVGSALMALSAT

-679 DNSQALVQGLA
+679 DNSRALVQGLA

-722 ANVIKSFAPEALE
+722 TNVIKAFAPEALE
-735 ELPGNVVDLAL
+735 ELPGNVVDQAL

-788 GMLVGGLSGSLGA
+788 GMLVGGLSGAMGA

-913 DQVRFADTDTQTAY
+913 DQVRFADTDTQAAY
-927 NRAAMFGDTQTA
+927 NRAAMFEDTQTA

-947 ATSMPVEIYGQA
+947 NTSLPLEIYGQA

-972 MTEYERKA
+972 MTEYERKV

-992 IAYQAGQEATVAQE
+992 IAYQAGQEATAAQN
-1006 ARLEIPASLG
+1006 ARLAIPESLG

-1024 QLPRTYTQGYTGV
+1024 KLPRTYTEGYTGV

-1077 GANGVYTTSEGMVV
+1077 GVNGVYTTSEGMVV

-1110 YIREHMGQEAQGL
+1110 YIREQMGQEAQGL

-1151 AAEGQELSREAALE
+1151 AVEGQELSREEALE

-1244 IVQEYNRL
+1244 IIQEYNRL

-1258 RERGRTERK
+1258 RERSTKQNKKGYGQDSQFSLKVLPDGRKYVEVDTD
-1267 ETGETWYSKKNR
+1267 
-1279 KPGKKKTEQQNEN
+1279 QQIFEG
-1292 AKESSA
+1292 
-1298 EQLQNEADEERSI
+1298 
-1311 KEQLRAHSSE
+1311 
-1321 LADMEPVAVINVDIS
+1321 VDIKDYPKLIVRYITQRFRGKVIGTQNRAYVDKRAANEFAHPANHS
-1336 NLKTA
+1336 LNEKIYEA
-1341 KARKNWIVNLLQ
+1341 KARTATELDNLMDAGRYIGHFEDNGRHADALGGWDRYEAIVKVNDAFYEGQINIMILGDGRRRFHDFTKIRDVSAALQ
-1353 STGFQVERQ
+1353 DR
-1362 GFGTI
+1362 
-1367 EFGKERINKS
+1367 N
-1377 LNYMQKPGEIA
+1377 
-1388 AFSALPRVLKRGK
+1388 ALRRDNV
-1401 NISGHANHKGRGFG
+1401 S
-1415 TETFAAP
+1415 
-1422 VTINGVMG
+1422 
-1430 YMAVVVKREARI
+1430 
-1442 AYKTHRILMPDGST
+1442 D
-1456 FVFNEKAEP
+1456 
-1465 TPANRGSQK
+1465 
-1474 GINPAPISSATNSI
+1474 NSI
-1488 PQVEENSNTNKNFS
+1488 SKTAENSNTNKNFS
-1502 LKNVDTDMT
+1502 LK
-1511 EMQREVEENENG
+1511 
-1523 GTMGALEG
+1523 
-1531 ATVENH
+1531 
-1537 AGIYAAQR
+1537 
-1545 EKLAGWADGKPRSAE
+1545 
-1560 AVRELLGESM
+1560 
-1570 TPTLEKWLHNQYE
+1570 
-1583 KGQNRQVKEP
+1583 
-1593 VRREAVEAFLQKD
+1593 
-1606 EALIAENEAQ
+1606 
-1616 SKAFWQKL
+1616 
-1624 RGEKVRVHEV
+1624 
-1634 EVGEHTHEGRGAMGR
+1634 
-1649 QIVQALMGDAP
+1649 
-1660 RVTVHN
+1660 
-1666 RDAQVDI
+1666 
-1673 YVNRAS
+1673 
-1679 VEKTLSYGGSKNIPI
+1679 
-1694 EVSKAILL
+1694 
-1702 QTKEM
+1702 
-1707 LADAKYIGSHEN
+1707 
-1719 YATNSGLV
+1719 
-1727 HYFVSA
+1727 
-1733 AQTGDEIRRV
+1733 
-1743 VYMAHEK
+1743 
-1750 AWNDGDVQ
+1750 
-1758 NRLYVEEV
+1758 
-1766 ELLDTENAG
+1766 
-1775 ANDTSRSQQAVYTQH
+1775 
-1790 LTSNHPGTISIPE
+1790 
-1803 LLQNYNT
+1803 
-1810 EFLRRYDLKERGAKR
+1810 
-1825 ALQYSLRNVDTDMTE
+1825 NVDTDMTE

-1948 RDYLRRGRFQLTEAQ
+1948 RDFLRRGRFQLTEAQ

-1971 GSLKEFRNEVKGRWG
+1971 GSLKEFRNAVKGRWG

-2059 FGQVNEA
+2059 YGQVNEA

-2074 AIARRKTTRW
+2074 AIARRKVTRW

-2112 NSPKPGS
+2112 NSPKSGS

-2142 RVTIKR
+2142 GVTIKR

-2200 GKQLNRLSQEETI
+2200 GKQLNRLSHAETI

-2297 VRDAENTHTR
+2297 LRDAENTHTR

-2368 RLVGTNHLLGGGIVF
+2368 KLVGTNHLLGGGIVF

-2398 TVEDLVAIAGKL
+2398 TAEDLAAIAGKL

-2443 EKFKESYYVPFRVAR
+2443 EKFKESYYVPFKVAR

-2568 NKLVS
+2568 NKLVG

-2746 FKQYNMLWRAG
+2746 FKQYNMLWRAV

-2786 VLSSVAAAAAKSLI
+2786 VLSSVAPAAAKSLI

-2826 FGEKYWDAFGPNLLD
+2826 FGEKYWDAFLPNLLD

-2942 TRLQAATKNYVYTKQ
+2942 TRLQAATKNYVYAKQ

-3029 YSEYEKHVLALVRL
+3029 YSEYEKHVLELVRL

-3060 RKKATDEPEAQTW
+3060 RKKATEEPEAQTW

-3231 IATMLKGLA
+3231 IAAMLKGLA
-3240 VGYTEDSFREWR
+3240 VGYTEDSFKEWR

-3280 EAGVNQK
+3280 AAGMNQK

-3312 ARQLEGL
+3312 ARQLAGL
-3319 MLNTGA
+3319 MLNIGA

>member
-23 QSSTGTK
+23 QSSAGTK

-82 AKREQKDEYRRRYGT
+82 AKREQKEEYRRRYGT
-97 PQSSREAREQY
+97 PGSSKEAREQY
-108 QWNKQQREALEQYQS
+108 QWNKRQREAFEQYQS

-150 KANTAQVQATQK
+150 KANTTQVQATQK
-162 AMEEIENTRIP
+162 ALEEIENTRIP

-190 GPLEQARARELPQ
+190 APLEQARARELPQ

-210 FVDNASK
+210 FVDNARK

-225 RDALEAKGD
+225 REELEAKGD
-234 AEGLAEVNRLIA
+234 AEGLAEVNRLID
-246 NEEKVMRDRGA
+246 NEEKVMRDRGV
-257 ALPGEA
+257 ALPGEV
-263 AEIADKYALGGSKDL
+263 AETVDKYALGGSKDL

-302 PEENKKYQE
+302 PEENKAYQD
-311 LKARVERGEELTGQ
+311 LKARVESGEKLTGQ

-359 YSYAAQERQRVNVGQ
+359 YSYAAQERQRRNEGQ

-382 QYAGTIQASIAKQ
+382 QYAGTIQAPIAKQ

-415 AAMQQAGAGN
+415 AAMQQAGAGD

-432 LKATPLQNA
+432 LKTSPLQNA
-441 QEELEAVKA
+441 QEELEAVKT

-465 FVGKSAAPAELSWGA
+465 FFMNVQPGAGAGKKGSVYHVVNA
-480 VEAGIAQNMTE
+480 TE
-491 MELATY
+491 EELARLRARGVGQSVMPVRSGVADAIAGLSGQELNALRMTDMERQTY
-497 NYLRNTKGM
+497 NYLHNTKGAEAA
-506 DAAKQYVESIKP
+506 DAYFKSLEP

-523 ETDKQMGVVKKA
+523 QAEMQQGVWQTM

-542 WITSGLSIAVT
+542 FTTTAATFPMTLVEGL
-553 PLEWT
+553 
-558 GAVKAGV
+558 GAVKTGV
-565 DTMLGRD
+565 DTMLGRE
-572 TSPYDPAFATTHFKN
+572 TSPYDSAFAPTRFKS
-587 TVRETVMEGQR
+587 TVRDTVKAGQR
-598 KAFGDGLGGQTANL
+598 EAFGDGLGGDIANL
-612 VYQVFMTAGDS
+612 AYDVVTTSLDS
-623 AISMATGGAV
+623 ALSMAAGGAT
-633 GKALQGAGV
+633 G
-642 VAQGANALAKVGN
+642 
-655 SVGSALMALSAV
+655 GSALMALSAT

-679 DNSQALVQGLA
+679 DNSRALVQGLA

-722 ANVIKSFAPEALE
+722 ANVIKGFVPEALE
-735 ELPGNVVDLAL
+735 ELPGNVVDQAL

-788 GMLVGGLSGSLGA
+788 GMLVGGLSGAMGA

-896 AWVEIEIAGKG
+896 AWVEVEIDGKG

-913 DQVRFADTDTQTAY
+913 DQVRFADTDTQAAY
-927 NRAAMFGDTQTA
+927 NRAAMFEDTQTA

-947 ATSMPVEIYGQA
+947 NTSLPLEIYGQA

-972 MTEYERKA
+972 MTEYERKV

-992 IAYQAGQEATVAQE
+992 IAYQAGQEATAAQN
-1006 ARLEIPASLG
+1006 ARLEIPESLG

-1024 QLPRTYTQGYTGV
+1024 QLPRTYTEGYTGV

-1053 LSLLDGYAKAHG
+1053 LSLLDDYAKAHG

-1123 QDAVLTLLRSTEG
+1123 QDVVLELLGNTEG
-1136 YDLET
+1136 YNLDS

-1151 AAEGQELSREAALE
+1151 QIKGQELSREEALE

-1174 AIATPEALGA
+1174 AMATPEALGA

-1210 NKFVA
+1210 NRFVA

-1244 IVQEYNRL
+1244 IIQEYNRL

-1258 RERGRTERK
+1258 REAQQQGNGQAQKENVQTRYSTKAQDQLTEDKYFQRAIDAWDGTSSGGRVKIGVIRK
-1267 ETGETWYSKKNR
+1267 GGIYEGVGLPDGVLYMDYSKLAKALSKHGDHLSKNTLKQIPQMLASPVVITQPINPQVKNTVNVFGDLMGDNG
-1279 KPGKKKTEQQNEN
+1279 KPIMVSIMMRPDRTGTFLIDVIRTVEMRSDAQKLIIDQSVLYLSENKKRTTDWFQGLGN
-1292 AKESSA
+1292 SSVPFA
-1298 EQLQNEADEERSI
+1298 GTKSGFIRSI
-1311 KEQLRAHSSE
+1311 AYESE
-1321 LADMEPVAVINVDIS
+1321 NS
-1336 NLKTA
+1336 N
-1341 KARKNWIVNLLQ
+1341 
-1353 STGFQVERQ
+1353 SQ
-1362 GFGTI
+1362 GG
-1367 EFGKERINKS
+1367 NS
-1377 LNYMQKPGEIA
+1377 LN
-1388 AFSALPRVLKRGK
+1388 
-1401 NISGHANHKGRGFG
+1401 
-1415 TETFAAP
+1415 
-1422 VTINGVMG
+1422 GVD
-1430 YMAVVVKREARI
+1430 
-1442 AYKTHRILMPDGST
+1442 T
-1456 FVFNEKAEP
+1456 NEKAEP

-1511 EMQREVEENENG
+1511 EMQR
-1523 GTMGALEG
+1523 
-1531 ATVENH
+1531 
-1537 AGIYAAQR
+1537 
-1545 EKLAGWADGKPRSAE
+1545 
-1560 AVRELLGESM
+1560 
-1570 TPTLEKWLHNQYE
+1570 
-1583 KGQNRQVKEP
+1583 
-1593 VRREAVEAFLQKD
+1593 
-1606 EALIAENEAQ
+1606 
-1616 SKAFWQKL
+1616 
-1624 RGEKVRVHEV
+1624 
-1634 EVGEHTHEGRGAMGR
+1634 
-1649 QIVQALMGDAP
+1649 
-1660 RVTVHN
+1660 
-1666 RDAQVDI
+1666 
-1673 YVNRAS
+1673 
-1679 VEKTLSYGGSKNIPI
+1679 
-1694 EVSKAILL
+1694 
-1702 QTKEM
+1702 
-1707 LADAKYIGSHEN
+1707 
-1719 YATNSGLV
+1719 
-1727 HYFVSA
+1727 
-1733 AQTGDEIRRV
+1733 
-1743 VYMAHEK
+1743 
-1750 AWNDGDVQ
+1750 
-1758 NRLYVEEV
+1758 
-1766 ELLDTENAG
+1766 
-1775 ANDTSRSQQAVYTQH
+1775 
-1790 LTSNHPGTISIPE
+1790 
-1803 LLQNYNT
+1803 
-1810 EFLRRYDLKERGAKR
+1810 
-1825 ALQYSLRNVDTDMTE
+1825 
-1840 MQRVVEE
+1840 VVEE
-1847 NEKLREAVG
+1847 NERLQKLVG
-1856 VLRAAMKQLSGAKA
+1856 SLNAQLRAMRDGANGKAAVDRKA
-1870 VNSRQVW
+1870 VW
-1877 KFAREIKKKYESKV
+1877 ALAREMKAQYQSKV
-1891 RVNDLGENL
+1891 RVNDLGANL
-1900 RRVYDAMA
+1900 QKAFDAMA
-1908 NARTDAEGK
+1908 NARTDTEGK

-1925 IARNMLENSEHIN
+1925 IARDMLDKSENIDST
-1938 RDMYDRYADM
+1938 MYDEYAEM
-1948 RDYLRRGRFQLTEAQ
+1948 RGYLRKGRFRLTDAQ
-1963 WAEAEKLY
+1963 WAEAAKLY
-1971 GSLKEFRNEVKGRWG
+1971 GSEKEFRKAAFGRWNI
-1986 VAGRKDHSTGSLD
+1986 AARNDRSALSLD
-1999 AAWEDMH
+1999 AAWEEMH
-2006 AKWPEMFDRNAD
+2006 QQWPGMFDQDASEGD
-2018 ERGKVQQVV
+2018 KVQQVM
-2027 AALEAVQKE
+2027 AALEAVRRE
-2036 VSNPYGMNLDQMTQT
+2036 VSNPYAMNLEEMTQY
-2051 VTAELFEG
+2051 VTAEMYQKYL
-2059 FGQVNEA
+2059 EA
-2066 NALMEEAK
+2066 PTVKGAEARTQETARELEK
-2074 AIARRKTTRW
+2074 TRAELQEARRELEQSRAEIAAARQEAQEDRRMT
-2084 AINREKLAE
+2084 AEMINVANENAQQIIKAWSAKREEMAE
-2093 QRKARA
+2093 RRKARA

-2119 FVPYQMREAV
+2119 FVPYQMRDAV

-2142 RVTIKR
+2142 GVTIKR

-2222 AAMIINEDRL
+2222 AAMILNEDRL
-2232 FMQKRRDSLQE
+2232 FMQKRQDSLQE

-2297 VRDAENTHTR
+2297 LRDAENTHTR

-2327 IINQSERKQ
+2327 IVNQSERKQ

-2368 RLVGTNHLLGGGIVF
+2368 KLVGTNHLLGGGIVF

-2398 TVEDLVAIAGKL
+2398 TAEDLVAIAGKL

-2443 EKFKESYYVPFRVAR
+2443 EKFKESYYVPFKVAR

-2558 AKSEMGSALV
+2558 ARAEMGSALV
-2568 NKLVS
+2568 NKLVG

-2645 MTRGTYDRVRQT
+2645 MTRGTYDRARQT

-2765 SGNKAAIKRAR
+2765 SGNKAAMKQAR

-2826 FGEKYWDAFGPNLLD
+2826 FGEKYWDAFLPNLLD

-2942 TRLQAATKNYVYTKQ
+2942 TRLQAATKNYVYAKQ

-3029 YSEYEKHVLALVRL
+3029 YSEYEKHVLELVRL

-3060 RKKATDEPEAQTW
+3060 RKKATEEPEAQTW

-3231 IATMLKGLA
+3231 IAAMLKEMN
-3240 VGYTEDSFREWR
+3240 VGYTEDSFKEWR

-3261 AAVEARDVN
+3261 AAVEARDVT

-3280 EAGVNQK
+3280 AAGMNQK

-3312 ARQLEGL
+3312 ARQLAGL

-3325 GLTTEEIPQKAVNK
+3325 GLTAEEVPQKAVNK

>member
-23 QSSTGTK
+23 QSSAGTK

-82 AKREQKDEYRRRYGT
+82 TKREQKEEYRRRYGT

-108 QWNKQQREALEQYQS
+108 QWNKRQREAFEQYQS

-137 QNNPVLSDIGQLW
+137 KSNPVLSDIGQLW
-150 KANTAQVQATQK
+150 KANTTQAQATQK
-162 AMEEIENTRIP
+162 ALEEIESTRVP
-173 GQAGRKLWMA
+173 SRAGRALFMA
-183 AQNANTI
+183 AQNANSI
-190 GPLEQARARELPQ
+190 APMEQARARELPQ
-203 LSQEDQA
+203 LSEEDQA
-210 FVDNASK
+210 FVDNARK

-225 RDALEAKGD
+225 REELEAKGD
-234 AEGLAEVNRLIA
+234 AEGLAEVNRLID
-246 NEEKVMRDRGA
+246 NEEKVMRDRGV

-263 AEIADKYALGGSKDL
+263 AVIAAAYGKNTKGDFDRYIKAVEDAEKIDAMLKADMEKYP
-278 EAYLEAKRNV
+278 EAYNAYLKAKEKVDRGETLTEQELLDYEGWASLEEQAEEARAEAK
-288 ELMDE
+288 
-293 EIALGGVIA
+293 ALEDG
-302 PEENKKYQE
+302 
-311 LKARVERGEELTGQ
+311 
-325 DVYDYK
+325 
-331 VWSEQYGAYERDKET
+331 
-346 IKTLEEA
+346 

-359 YSYAAQERQRVNVGQ
+359 FSYAERDRQRVNEGQ
-374 LTQIEALT
+374 LTQVEELS
-382 QYAGTIQASIAKQ
+382 QYAGTMQAPIARQ
-395 EASKLLTELYNQQYA
+395 EASKLLTELYNQQYK
-410 LEKDI
+410 LKKDI
-415 AAMQQAGAGN
+415 AAMELAGITGPAM
-425 SIGDNLA
+425 DNA
-432 LKATPLQNA
+432 KDQ
-441 QEELEAVKA
+441 LETVERQ
-450 AIAEAEYA
+450 IAEGEYA

-535 AEHPVGA
+535 AEHPVGS

-655 SVGSALMALSAV
+655 SVGSALMALSAT

-679 DNSQALVQGLA
+679 ENSQALVQGLA

-722 ANVIKSFAPEALE
+722 TNVIKAFVPEALE
-735 ELPGNVVDLAL
+735 ELPGNVVDRAL

-801 GVSTSVG
+801 GVSTSAG

-913 DQVRFADTDTQTAY
+913 DQVRFADTDTQAAY
-927 NRAAMFGDTQTA
+927 NRAAMFEDTQTA

-947 ATSMPVEIYGQA
+947 NTSLPLEIYGQA

-972 MTEYERKA
+972 MTEYERKV

-992 IAYQAGQEATVAQE
+992 IAYQAGQEATAAQN
-1006 ARLEIPASLG
+1006 ARLEIPESLG
-1016 KEVQAQLG
+1016 KTVQEQLG

-1053 LSLLDGYAKAHG
+1053 LSLLDDYAKAHG

-1151 AAEGQELSREAALE
+1151 AAEGQELSREEALE

-1244 IVQEYNRL
+1244 IIQEYNRL

-1258 RERGRTERK
+1258 RERGRTREETK
-1267 ETGETWYSKKNR
+1267 EVSREEN
-1279 KPGKKKTEQQNEN
+1279 KTQN
-1292 AKESSA
+1292 ESSA
-1298 EQLQNEADEERSI
+1298 KSKKSYDL
-1311 KEQLRAHSSE
+1311 KEY
-1321 LADMEPVAVINVDIS
+1321 
-1336 NLKTA
+1336 
-1341 KARKNWIVNLLQ
+1341 
-1353 STGFQVERQ
+1353 GFE
-1362 GFGTI
+1362 
-1367 EFGKERINKS
+1367 
-1377 LNYMQKPGEIA
+1377 EIA
-1388 AFSALPRVLKRGK
+1388 KQERDDIQSRG
-1401 NISGHANHKGRGFG
+1401 G
-1415 TETFAAP
+1415 
-1422 VTINGVMG
+1422 
-1430 YMAVVVKREARI
+1430 VVVETREELLRHIRNALETNEQKTIFLGKISEELKQRIAQEAGDSSLFKKGEYAFGISYDNIRHVQKHFTEIEDIALALENAYKMLQEHESIEVIRGQGGYTKLKVIRGDAEISLRGLMELSKRTRSARI
-1442 AYKTHRILMPDGST
+1442 ETLFLEKGSI
-1456 FVFNEKAEP
+1456 EKWRALNH
-1465 TPANRGSQK
+1465 TAMLSSSHSYVWS
-1474 GINPAPISSATNSI
+1474 APPNDSISEST
-1488 PQVEENSNTNKNFS
+1488 ENSNAQKNFS

-1511 EMQREVEENENG
+1511 EMQREEKKTES
-1523 GTMGALEG
+1523 ASSSS
-1531 ATVENH
+1531 VENND
-1537 AGIYAAQR
+1537 AQTETPYAYR
-1545 EKLAGWADGKPRSAE
+1545 VLTEKGDRTVVDVSDVGEITRDE
-1560 AVRELLGESM
+1560 AVQRGLENVRKYTDKTDRNGVPMMYVDDLGKYVTVGSKALRHGLDRRAQANSAVTAHIGDLL
-1570 TPTLEKWLHNQYE
+1570 KQAI
-1583 KGQNRQVKEP
+1583 V
-1593 VRREAVEAFLQKD
+1593 
-1606 EALIAENEAQ
+1606 INEANP
-1616 SKAFWQKL
+1616 KK
-1624 RGEKVRVHEV
+1624 EN
-1634 EVGEHTHEGRGAMGR
+1634 HTN
-1649 QIVQALMGDAP
+1649 
-1660 RVTVHN
+1660 T
-1666 RDAQVDI
+1666 
-1673 YVNRAS
+1673 Y
-1679 VEKTLSYGGSKNIPI
+1679 
-1694 EVSKAILL
+1694 ILL
-1702 QTKEM
+1702 SVARDSNQENVYVRMVVNQSTGQLEDVTSLYALNTKKG
-1707 LADAKYIGSHEN
+1707 A
-1719 YATNSGLV
+1719 
-1727 HYFVSA
+1727 
-1733 AQTGDEIRRV
+1733 RRV
-1743 VYMAHEK
+1743 VAPNGEVSPGVPAGSTMTIAEILENVKDIYSDVLSKDVLKALGVEK
-1750 AWNDGDVQ
+1750 RSESELTQ
-1758 NRLYVEEV
+1758 RL
-1766 ELLDTENAG
+1766 
-1775 ANDTSRSQQAVYTQH
+1775 R
-1790 LTSNHPGTISIPE
+1790 
-1803 LLQNYNT
+1803 
-1810 EFLRRYDLKERGAKR
+1810 
-1825 ALQYSLRNVDTDMTE
+1825 YSLRNVDTDMTE

-1847 NEKLREAVG
+1847 NEKLREAMG

-2074 AIARRKTTRW
+2074 AIARRKVTRW

-2142 RVTIKR
+2142 GVTIKR

-2222 AAMIINEDRL
+2222 AAMILNEDRL

-2297 VRDAENTHTR
+2297 LRDAENTHTR

-2368 RLVGTNHLLGGGIVF
+2368 KLVGTNHLLGGGIVF

-2398 TVEDLVAIAGKL
+2398 TAEDLAAIAGKL

-2443 EKFKESYYVPFRVAR
+2443 EKFKESYYVPFKVAR

-2568 NKLVS
+2568 NKLVG

-2645 MTRGTYDRVRQT
+2645 MTRGTYDRARQT

-2757 WDLKEAWR
+2757 WDMKEAWR
-2765 SGNKAAIKRAR
+2765 SGNKAAIKQAR

-2826 FGEKYWDAFGPNLLD
+2826 FGEKYWDAFLPNLLD

-2942 TRLQAATKNYVYTKQ
+2942 TRLQAATKNYVYAKQ

-3060 RKKATDEPEAQTW
+3060 RKKATEEPEAQTW

-3231 IATMLKGLA
+3231 IAAMLKGLA
-3240 VGYTEDSFREWR
+3240 VGYTEDSFKEWR

-3261 AAVEARDVN
+3261 AAVEARDVT

-3312 ARQLEGL
+3312 ARQLAGL

-3339 AHSIYENSVESGDLN
+3339 AHSIYENSVEGGDLN

>member
-1 MARPKEKQE
+1 M
-10 EEKKETG
+10 
-17 KKYLPV
+17 
-23 QSSTGTK
+23 
-30 GQTAQERAKEI
+30 
-41 LSMSREEQKA
+41 
-51 RNQARLREALNRS
+51 
-64 AQSRPASSAQTE
+64 
-76 AMRRNF
+76 
-82 AKREQKDEYRRRYGT
+82 
-97 PQSSREAREQY
+97 
-108 QWNKQQREALEQYQS
+108 
-123 YFEKYGQKPTEEQV
+123 
-137 QNNPVLSDIGQLW
+137 
-150 KANTAQVQATQK
+150 
-162 AMEEIENTRIP
+162 
-173 GQAGRKLWMA
+173 
-183 AQNANTI
+183 
-190 GPLEQARARELPQ
+190 
-203 LSQEDQA
+203 
-210 FVDNASK
+210 
-217 RLEELYPQ
+217 
-225 RDALEAKGD
+225 
-234 AEGLAEVNRLIA
+234 
-246 NEEKVMRDRGA
+246 
-257 ALPGEA
+257 
-263 AEIADKYALGGSKDL
+263 
-278 EAYLEAKRNV
+278 
-288 ELMDE
+288 
-293 EIALGGVIA
+293 
-302 PEENKKYQE
+302 
-311 LKARVERGEELTGQ
+311 
-325 DVYDYK
+325 
-331 VWSEQYGAYERDKET
+331 
-346 IKTLEEA
+346 
-353 GVLESG
+353 
-359 YSYAAQERQRVNVGQ
+359 
-374 LTQIEALT
+374 
-382 QYAGTIQASIAKQ
+382 
-395 EASKLLTELYNQQYA
+395 
-410 LEKDI
+410 
-415 AAMQQAGAGN
+415 
-425 SIGDNLA
+425 
-432 LKATPLQNA
+432 
-441 QEELEAVKA
+441 
-450 AIAEAEYA
+450 
-458 MLRFEDD
+458 
-465 FVGKSAAPAELSWGA
+465 
-480 VEAGIAQNMTE
+480 
-491 MELATY
+491 
-497 NYLRNTKGM
+497 
-506 DAAKQYVESIKP
+506 
-518 RLLKR
+518 
-523 ETDKQMGVVKKA
+523 
-535 AEHPVGA
+535 
-542 WITSGLSIAVT
+542 
-553 PLEWT
+553 
-558 GAVKAGV
+558 
-565 DTMLGRD
+565 
-572 TSPYDPAFATTHFKN
+572 
-587 TVRETVMEGQR
+587 
-598 KAFGDGLGGQTANL
+598 
-612 VYQVFMTAGDS
+612 
-623 AISMATGGAV
+623 
-633 GKALQGAGV
+633 
-642 VAQGANALAKVGN
+642 
-655 SVGSALMALSAV
+655 
-667 SGKTQQELLLGR
+667 
-679 DNSQALVQGLA
+679 
-690 AGVTEYITEKLG
+690 
-702 MDRLTAAFSLGKGGG
+702 
-717 YRTIL
+717 
-722 ANVIKSFAPEALE
+722 
-735 ELPGNVVDLAL
+735 
-746 DNYLNGDSS
+746 
-755 QRAESIKQKIA
+755 
-766 AGMSVTQAT
+766 
-775 VETDME
+775 
-781 FVVETLQ
+781 
-788 GMLVGGLSGSLGA
+788 
-801 GVSTSVG
+801 
-808 MIKARSARTALTEA
+808 
-822 GVDADTAQAAAERI
+822 
-836 SGLRSD
+836 
-842 AASEQAV
+842 
-849 RAAVEQMQQAE
+849 
-860 DAKGVKHTPFAAE
+860 
-873 ATAAGYED
+873 
-881 VPVKVTGFQG
+881 
-891 IRDGA
+891 
-896 AWVEIEIAGKG
+896 
-907 KGEIRL
+907 
-913 DQVRFADTDTQTAY
+913 
-927 NRAAMFGDTQTA
+927 
-939 RRFLAGYE
+939 
-947 ATSMPVEIYGQA
+947 
-959 FQSAYQAG
+959 
-967 QNSRA
+967 
-972 MTEYERKA
+972 
-980 GFGTMLEDGVYR
+980 
-992 IAYQAGQEATVAQE
+992 
-1006 ARLEIPASLG
+1006 
-1016 KEVQAQLG
+1016 
-1024 QLPRTYTQGYTGV
+1024 
-1037 VYAAKTTR
+1037 
-1045 PTKAQAVM
+1045 
-1053 LSLLDGYAKAHG
+1053 
-1065 VHYTVVDSIGDG
+1065 
-1077 GANGVYTTSEGMVV
+1077 
-1091 ALDAEEGYLTRVAT
+1091 
-1105 HEGWH
+1105 
-1110 YIREHMGQEAQGL
+1110 
-1123 QDAVLTLLRSTEG
+1123 
-1136 YDLET
+1136 
-1141 RVAEKQEQYK
+1141 
-1151 AAEGQELSREAALE
+1151 
-1165 ELTADALYD
+1165 
-1174 AIATPEALGA
+1174 
-1184 FVSRAYENAE
+1184 
-1194 NKNAFKQAMD
+1194 
-1204 QVMAFI
+1204 
-1210 NKFVA
+1210 
-1215 EVKALAKK
+1215 
-1223 IAGKNPEARAM
+1223 
-1234 LEHEADWGES
+1234 
-1244 IVQEYNRL
+1244 
-1252 MEEAGK
+1252 
-1258 RERGRTERK
+1258 
-1267 ETGETWYSKKNR
+1267 
-1279 KPGKKKTEQQNEN
+1279 
-1292 AKESSA
+1292 
-1298 EQLQNEADEERSI
+1298 
-1311 KEQLRAHSSE
+1311 
-1321 LADMEPVAVINVDIS
+1321 
-1336 NLKTA
+1336 
-1341 KARKNWIVNLLQ
+1341 
-1353 STGFQVERQ
+1353 
-1362 GFGTI
+1362 
-1367 EFGKERINKS
+1367 
-1377 LNYMQKPGEIA
+1377 
-1388 AFSALPRVLKRGK
+1388 
-1401 NISGHANHKGRGFG
+1401 
-1415 TETFAAP
+1415 
-1422 VTINGVMG
+1422 
-1430 YMAVVVKREARI
+1430 
-1442 AYKTHRILMPDGST
+1442 
-1456 FVFNEKAEP
+1456 
-1465 TPANRGSQK
+1465 
-1474 GINPAPISSATNSI
+1474 
-1488 PQVEENSNTNKNFS
+1488 
-1502 LKNVDTDMT
+1502 
-1511 EMQREVEENENG
+1511 
-1523 GTMGALEG
+1523 
-1531 ATVENH
+1531 
-1537 AGIYAAQR
+1537 
-1545 EKLAGWADGKPRSAE
+1545 
-1560 AVRELLGESM
+1560 
-1570 TPTLEKWLHNQYE
+1570 
-1583 KGQNRQVKEP
+1583 
-1593 VRREAVEAFLQKD
+1593 
-1606 EALIAENEAQ
+1606 
-1616 SKAFWQKL
+1616 
-1624 RGEKVRVHEV
+1624 
-1634 EVGEHTHEGRGAMGR
+1634 
-1649 QIVQALMGDAP
+1649 
-1660 RVTVHN
+1660 
-1666 RDAQVDI
+1666 
-1673 YVNRAS
+1673 
-1679 VEKTLSYGGSKNIPI
+1679 
-1694 EVSKAILL
+1694 
-1702 QTKEM
+1702 
-1707 LADAKYIGSHEN
+1707 
-1719 YATNSGLV
+1719 
-1727 HYFVSA
+1727 
-1733 AQTGDEIRRV
+1733 
-1743 VYMAHEK
+1743 
-1750 AWNDGDVQ
+1750 
-1758 NRLYVEEV
+1758 
-1766 ELLDTENAG
+1766 
-1775 ANDTSRSQQAVYTQH
+1775 
-1790 LTSNHPGTISIPE
+1790 
-1803 LLQNYNT
+1803 
-1810 EFLRRYDLKERGAKR
+1810 
-1825 ALQYSLRNVDTDMTE
+1825 
-1840 MQRVVEE
+1840 VEE

-1917 SAMEAMAA
+1917 RAMEAMAA

-1971 GSLKEFRNEVKGRWG
+1971 GSLKEFRNAVKGRWG

-2059 FGQVNEA
+2059 YGQVNEA

-2074 AIARRKTTRW
+2074 AIARRKVTRW

-2119 FVPYQMREAV
+2119 FVPYQMRDAV

-2142 RVTIKR
+2142 GVTIKR

-2183 YNGDVSE
+2183 YNGDVAE

-2222 AAMIINEDRL
+2222 AAMILNEDRL

-2297 VRDAENTHTR
+2297 LRDAENTHTR

-2398 TVEDLVAIAGKL
+2398 TAEDLEAIAGKL

-2443 EKFKESYYVPFRVAR
+2443 EKFKESYYVPFKVAR

-2568 NKLVS
+2568 NKLVG

-2645 MTRGTYDRVRQT
+2645 MTRGTYDRARQT

-2800 SAMRDDDDEKKEKDE
+2800 SAMRDDDEEKKEKDE

-2826 FGEKYWDAFGPNLLD
+2826 FGEKYWDAFLPNLLD

-2942 TRLQAATKNYVYTKQ
+2942 TRLQAATKNYVYAKQ

-3029 YSEYEKHVLALVRL
+3029 YSEYEKHVLELVRL

-3060 RKKATDEPEAQTW
+3060 RKKATEEPEAQTW

-3179 IESGDA
+3179 MESGDA

-3231 IATMLKGLA
+3231 IAAMLKGLA
-3240 VGYTEDSFREWR
+3240 VGYTEDSFKEWR

-3261 AAVEARDVN
+3261 AAVEARDVT

-3280 EAGVNQK
+3280 AAGMNQK

-3312 ARQLEGL
+3312 ARQLAGL

-3325 GLTTEEIPQKAVNK
+3325 GLTAEEIPQKAVNK

>member
-23 QSSTGTK
+23 QSSAGTK

-82 AKREQKDEYRRRYGT
+82 TKREQKEEYRRRYGT
-97 PQSSREAREQY
+97 PQSSRKAREQY
-108 QWNKQQREALEQYQS
+108 QWNKRQREALEQYQS

-150 KANTAQVQATQK
+150 KANTTQAQATQK
-162 AMEEIENTRIP
+162 ALEEIENTRIP

-190 GPLEQARARELPQ
+190 GPLEQARDRELPQ
-203 LSQEDQA
+203 LSEEDQA
-210 FVDNASK
+210 FVDNARK

-234 AEGLAEVNRLIA
+234 AEGLAEVNRLID
-246 NEEKVMRDRGA
+246 NEEKVMRDRGV

-263 AEIADKYALGGSKDL
+263 AVIAAAYGKNTKGDFDRYIKAVENAEEIDAMLKADMEKYP
-278 EAYLEAKRNV
+278 EAYNAYLKAKEKVDRGETLTEQELLDYEGWASLEEQAEEARAEAK
-288 ELMDE
+288 
-293 EIALGGVIA
+293 ALEDG
-302 PEENKKYQE
+302 
-311 LKARVERGEELTGQ
+311 
-325 DVYDYK
+325 
-331 VWSEQYGAYERDKET
+331 
-346 IKTLEEA
+346 

-359 YSYAAQERQRVNVGQ
+359 FSYAERDRQRVNEGQ
-374 LTQIEALT
+374 LTQVEELS
-382 QYAGTIQASIAKQ
+382 QYAGTMQAPIARQ
-395 EASKLLTELYNQQYA
+395 EASKLLTELYNQQYK
-410 LEKDI
+410 LKKDI
-415 AAMQQAGAGN
+415 AAMELAGITGPAM
-425 SIGDNLA
+425 DNA
-432 LKATPLQNA
+432 KDQ
-441 QEELEAVKA
+441 LETVERQ
-450 AIAEAEYA
+450 IAEGEYA

-465 FVGKSAAPAELSWGA
+465 FAGKSAAPAELSWGA

-535 AEHPVGA
+535 AEHPVGS

-655 SVGSALMALSAV
+655 SVGSALMALSAT

-679 DNSQALVQGLA
+679 DNSRALVQGLA

-722 ANVIKSFAPEALE
+722 ANVIKAFAPEALE
-735 ELPGNVVDLAL
+735 ELPGNVVDRAL

-766 AGMSVTQAT
+766 AGMSATQAT

-788 GMLVGGLSGSLGA
+788 GMLVGGLAGSVGA
-801 GVSTSVG
+801 GFSTSVG
-808 MIKARSARTALTEA
+808 VIKARSARKALTEA

-913 DQVRFADTDTQTAY
+913 DQVRFADTDTQAAY
-927 NRAAMFGDTQTA
+927 NRAAMFEDTQTA

-947 ATSMPVEIYGQA
+947 NTSLPLEIYGQA

-972 MTEYERKA
+972 MTEYERKV

-992 IAYQAGQEATVAQE
+992 IAYQAGQEATAAQN
-1006 ARLEIPASLG
+1006 ARLEIPESLG
-1016 KEVQAQLG
+1016 KTVQEQLG
-1024 QLPRTYTQGYTGV
+1024 QLPRTYTEGYTGV

-1053 LSLLDGYAKAHG
+1053 LSLLDDYAKAHG

-1151 AAEGQELSREAALE
+1151 AAEGQELSREEALE

-1244 IVQEYNRL
+1244 IIQEYNRL

-1292 AKESSA
+1292 AKKSSA

-1336 NLKTA
+1336 NLQTA

-1388 AFSALPRVLKRGK
+1388 AFAALPRVLKRGK

-1442 AYKTHRILMPDGST
+1442 VYKTHRILMPDGST

-1511 EMQREVEENENG
+1511 EMQR
-1523 GTMGALEG
+1523 
-1531 ATVENH
+1531 
-1537 AGIYAAQR
+1537 
-1545 EKLAGWADGKPRSAE
+1545 
-1560 AVRELLGESM
+1560 
-1570 TPTLEKWLHNQYE
+1570 
-1583 KGQNRQVKEP
+1583 
-1593 VRREAVEAFLQKD
+1593 
-1606 EALIAENEAQ
+1606 
-1616 SKAFWQKL
+1616 
-1624 RGEKVRVHEV
+1624 
-1634 EVGEHTHEGRGAMGR
+1634 
-1649 QIVQALMGDAP
+1649 
-1660 RVTVHN
+1660 
-1666 RDAQVDI
+1666 
-1673 YVNRAS
+1673 
-1679 VEKTLSYGGSKNIPI
+1679 
-1694 EVSKAILL
+1694 
-1702 QTKEM
+1702 
-1707 LADAKYIGSHEN
+1707 
-1719 YATNSGLV
+1719 
-1727 HYFVSA
+1727 
-1733 AQTGDEIRRV
+1733 
-1743 VYMAHEK
+1743 
-1750 AWNDGDVQ
+1750 
-1758 NRLYVEEV
+1758 
-1766 ELLDTENAG
+1766 
-1775 ANDTSRSQQAVYTQH
+1775 
-1790 LTSNHPGTISIPE
+1790 
-1803 LLQNYNT
+1803 
-1810 EFLRRYDLKERGAKR
+1810 
-1825 ALQYSLRNVDTDMTE
+1825 
-1840 MQRVVEE
+1840 VVEE
-1847 NEKLREAVG
+1847 NERLQKLVG
-1856 VLRAAMKQLSGAKA
+1856 SLNAQLRAMRDGANGKAAVDRKA
-1870 VNSRQVW
+1870 VW
-1877 KFAREIKKKYESKV
+1877 ALAREMKAQYQSKV
-1891 RVNDLGENL
+1891 RVNDLGANL
-1900 RRVYDAMA
+1900 QKAFDAMA
-1908 NARTDAEGK
+1908 NARTDTEGK

-1925 IARNMLENSEHIN
+1925 IARDMLDKSENIDST
-1938 RDMYDRYADM
+1938 MYDEYADL
-1948 RDYLRRGRFQLTEAQ
+1948 RGYLRKGRFRLTDAQ
-1963 WAEAEKLY
+1963 WAEAAKLY
-1971 GSLKEFRNEVKGRWG
+1971 GSEKEFRKAAFGRWNI
-1986 VAGRKDHSTGSLD
+1986 AARNDRNALSLD
-1999 AAWEDMH
+1999 AAWEEMH
-2006 AKWPEMFDRNAD
+2006 QQWPGMFDQDASEGD
-2018 ERGKVQQVV
+2018 KVQQVM
-2027 AALEAVQKE
+2027 AALEAVRRE
-2036 VSNPYGMNLDQMTQT
+2036 VSNPYAMNLEEMTQY
-2051 VTAELFEG
+2051 VTAEMYQKYL
-2059 FGQVNEA
+2059 EA
-2066 NALMEEAK
+2066 PTVKGAEARTQETARELEK
-2074 AIARRKTTRW
+2074 TRAELQEARRELEQSKGTIERW
-2084 AINREKLAE
+2084 RKARETLAE

-2119 FVPYQMREAV
+2119 FVPYQMRDAV

-2142 RVTIKR
+2142 GVTIKR

-2200 GKQLNRLSQEETI
+2200 GKQLNRLSHAETI

-2222 AAMIINEDRL
+2222 AAMILNEDRL
-2232 FMQKRRDSLQE
+2232 FMQKRQDSLQE

-2297 VRDAENTHTR
+2297 LRDAENTHTR

-2368 RLVGTNHLLGGGIVF
+2368 KLVGTNHLLGGGIVF

-2398 TVEDLVAIAGKL
+2398 TAEDLEAIAGKL

-2443 EKFKESYYVPFRVAR
+2443 EKFKESYYVPFKVAR

-2568 NKLVS
+2568 NKLVG

-2645 MTRGTYDRVRQT
+2645 MTRGTYDRARQT

-2786 VLSSVAAAAAKSLI
+2786 ALSSVAAAAAKSLI

-2826 FGEKYWDAFGPNLLD
+2826 FGEKYWDAFLPNLLD

-2942 TRLQAATKNYVYTKQ
+2942 TRLQAATKNYVYAKQ

-3060 RKKATDEPEAQTW
+3060 RKKATEEPEAQTW

-3197 EGYTDSDLRSKLT
+3197 EGYTDSELRSKLT

-3240 VGYTEDSFREWR
+3240 VGYTEDSFKEWR

-3270 RLKTQITRQM
+3270 RLKTQISRQM
-3280 EAGVNQK
+3280 AAGMNQK

-3312 ARQLEGL
+3312 ARQLAGL

>member
-23 QSSTGTK
+23 QSSAGTK

-82 AKREQKDEYRRRYGT
+82 TKREQKEEYRRRYGT

-108 QWNKQQREALEQYQS
+108 QWNKRQREAFEQYQS

-150 KANTAQVQATQK
+150 KTNAAQVQDTQK
-162 AMEEIENTRIP
+162 ALEEIESTRVP
-173 GQAGRKLWMA
+173 SRAGRALFMA
-183 AQNANTI
+183 AQNANSI
-190 GPLEQARARELPQ
+190 APMEQARARELPQ

-210 FVDNASK
+210 FVDNARK

-234 AEGLAEVNRLIA
+234 AEGLAEVNRLID
-246 NEEKVMRDRGA
+246 NEEKVMRDRGV

-263 AEIADKYALGGSKDL
+263 AVIAAAYGKNTKGDFDRYIKAVEDAEKIDAMLKADMEKYP
-278 EAYLEAKRNV
+278 EAYNAYLKAKEKVDRGETLTEQELLDYEGWASLEEQAEEARAEAK
-288 ELMDE
+288 
-293 EIALGGVIA
+293 ALEDG
-302 PEENKKYQE
+302 
-311 LKARVERGEELTGQ
+311 
-325 DVYDYK
+325 
-331 VWSEQYGAYERDKET
+331 
-346 IKTLEEA
+346 

-359 YSYAAQERQRVNVGQ
+359 FSYAERDRQRVNEGQ
-374 LTQIEALT
+374 LTQVEELS
-382 QYAGTIQASIAKQ
+382 QYAGTMQAPIARQ
-395 EASKLLTELYNQQYA
+395 EASKLLTELYNQQYK
-410 LEKDI
+410 LKKDI
-415 AAMQQAGAGN
+415 AAMELAGITGPAM
-425 SIGDNLA
+425 DNA
-432 LKATPLQNA
+432 KDQ
-441 QEELEAVKA
+441 LETVEKQ
-450 AIAEAEYA
+450 IAEGEYA

-535 AEHPVGA
+535 AEHPVGS

-623 AISMATGGAV
+623 AISMKTGGAV

-655 SVGSALMALSAV
+655 SVGSALMALSAT

-679 DNSQALVQGLA
+679 ENSQALVQGLA

-722 ANVIKSFAPEALE
+722 TNVIKAFAPEALE
-735 ELPGNVVDLAL
+735 ELPGNVVDQAL

-808 MIKARSARTALTEA
+808 MIKARSARKALTEA

-896 AWVEIEIAGKG
+896 AWVEVEIDGKG

-913 DQVRFADTDTQTAY
+913 DQVRFADTDMQAAY
-927 NRAAMFGDTQTA
+927 NRAAMFEDTQTA

-947 ATSMPVEIYGQA
+947 ATSMPMEIYGKA

-972 MTEYERKA
+972 MTEYERKV

-992 IAYQAGQEATVAQE
+992 IAYQAGQEATAAQN
-1006 ARLEIPASLG
+1006 ARLEIPESLG
-1016 KEVQAQLG
+1016 KTVQEQLG

-1053 LSLLDGYAKAHG
+1053 LSLLDDYAKAHG

-1151 AAEGQELSREAALE
+1151 QIKGQELSREEALE

-1174 AIATPEALGA
+1174 AMATPEALGA

-1210 NKFVA
+1210 NRFVA

-1244 IVQEYNRL
+1244 IIQEYNRL

-1258 RERGRTERK
+1258 RERSTKQNKKGYGQDSQFSLKVLPDGRKYVEVDTD
-1267 ETGETWYSKKNR
+1267 
-1279 KPGKKKTEQQNEN
+1279 QQIFEG
-1292 AKESSA
+1292 
-1298 EQLQNEADEERSI
+1298 
-1311 KEQLRAHSSE
+1311 
-1321 LADMEPVAVINVDIS
+1321 VDIKDYPKLIVRYITQRFRGKVIGTQNRAYVDKRAANEFAHPANHS
-1336 NLKTA
+1336 LNEKIYEA
-1341 KARKNWIVNLLQ
+1341 KARTATELDNLMDAGRYIGHFEDNGRHADALGGWDRYEAIVKVNDAFYEGQINIMILGDGRRRFHDFTKIRDVSAALQ
-1353 STGFQVERQ
+1353 DR
-1362 GFGTI
+1362 
-1367 EFGKERINKS
+1367 N
-1377 LNYMQKPGEIA
+1377 
-1388 AFSALPRVLKRGK
+1388 ALRRDNV
-1401 NISGHANHKGRGFG
+1401 S
-1415 TETFAAP
+1415 
-1422 VTINGVMG
+1422 
-1430 YMAVVVKREARI
+1430 
-1442 AYKTHRILMPDGST
+1442 D
-1456 FVFNEKAEP
+1456 
-1465 TPANRGSQK
+1465 
-1474 GINPAPISSATNSI
+1474 NSI
-1488 PQVEENSNTNKNFS
+1488 SKTAENSNTNKNFS

-1511 EMQREVEENENG
+1511 ETQREEKKTES
-1523 GTMGALEG
+1523 ASSSSS
-1531 ATVENH
+1531 VENND
-1537 AGIYAAQR
+1537 AQTETPYAYR
-1545 EKLAGWADGKPRSAE
+1545 VLTEKGDRTVVDVSDVGEITRDE
-1560 AVRELLGESM
+1560 AVQRGLENVRKYTDKTDRNGVPMMYVDDLGKYVTVGSKALRHGLDRRAQANSAVTAHIGDLL
-1570 TPTLEKWLHNQYE
+1570 KQAI
-1583 KGQNRQVKEP
+1583 V
-1593 VRREAVEAFLQKD
+1593 
-1606 EALIAENEAQ
+1606 INEANP
-1616 SKAFWQKL
+1616 KK
-1624 RGEKVRVHEV
+1624 EN
-1634 EVGEHTHEGRGAMGR
+1634 HTN
-1649 QIVQALMGDAP
+1649 
-1660 RVTVHN
+1660 T
-1666 RDAQVDI
+1666 
-1673 YVNRAS
+1673 Y
-1679 VEKTLSYGGSKNIPI
+1679 
-1694 EVSKAILL
+1694 ILL
-1702 QTKEM
+1702 SVARDSNQENVYVRMVVNQSTGQLEDVTSLYALNTKKG
-1707 LADAKYIGSHEN
+1707 A
-1719 YATNSGLV
+1719 
-1727 HYFVSA
+1727 
-1733 AQTGDEIRRV
+1733 RRV
-1743 VYMAHEK
+1743 VAPNGEVSPGVPAGSTMTIAEILENVKDIYSDVLSKDVLKALGVEK
-1750 AWNDGDVQ
+1750 RSESELTQ
-1758 NRLYVEEV
+1758 RL
-1766 ELLDTENAG
+1766 
-1775 ANDTSRSQQAVYTQH
+1775 R
-1790 LTSNHPGTISIPE
+1790 
-1803 LLQNYNT
+1803 
-1810 EFLRRYDLKERGAKR
+1810 
-1825 ALQYSLRNVDTDMTE
+1825 YSLRNVDTDMTE

-1847 NEKLREAVG
+1847 NERLQKLVG
-1856 VLRAAMKQLSGAKA
+1856 SLNAQLRAMRDGANGKAAVDRKA
-1870 VNSRQVW
+1870 VW
-1877 KFAREIKKKYESKV
+1877 ALAREMKAQYQSKV
-1891 RVNDLGENL
+1891 RVNDLGANL
-1900 RRVYDAMA
+1900 QKAFDAMA
-1908 NARTDAEGK
+1908 NARTDTEGK

-1925 IARNMLENSEHIN
+1925 IARDMLDKSENIDST
-1938 RDMYDRYADM
+1938 MYDEYADL
-1948 RDYLRRGRFQLTEAQ
+1948 RGYLRKGRFRLTDAQ
-1963 WAEAEKLY
+1963 WAEAAKLY
-1971 GSLKEFRNEVKGRWG
+1971 GSEKEFRKAAFGRWNI
-1986 VAGRKDHSTGSLD
+1986 AARNDRNALSLD
-1999 AAWEDMH
+1999 AAWEEMH
-2006 AKWPEMFDRNAD
+2006 QQWPGMFDQDASEGD
-2018 ERGKVQQVV
+2018 KVQQVM
-2027 AALEAVQKE
+2027 AALEAVRRE
-2036 VSNPYGMNLDQMTQT
+2036 VSNPYAMNLEEMTQY
-2051 VTAELFEG
+2051 VTAEMYQKYL
-2059 FGQVNEA
+2059 EA
-2066 NALMEEAK
+2066 PTVKGAEARTQETARELEK
-2074 AIARRKTTRW
+2074 TRAELREARRELEQSRAEIAAARQEAQEDRRMT
-2084 AINREKLAE
+2084 AEMINVANENAQQIIKKWSAKREEMAE

-2119 FVPYQMREAV
+2119 FVPYQMRDAV

-2142 RVTIKR
+2142 GVTIKR

-2190 AMQRLAQSAD
+2190 AMRRLAQSAD

-2222 AAMIINEDRL
+2222 AAMILNEDRL

-2368 RLVGTNHLLGGGIVF
+2368 KLVGTNHLLGGGIVF

-2398 TVEDLVAIAGKL
+2398 TAEDLEAIAGKL

-2443 EKFKESYYVPFRVAR
+2443 EKFKESYYVPFKVAR

-2568 NKLVS
+2568 NKLVG

-2645 MTRGTYDRVRQT
+2645 MTRGTYDRARQT

-2765 SGNKAAIKRAR
+2765 SGNKAAIKQAR

-2826 FGEKYWDAFGPNLLD
+2826 FGQKYLDAFLPNLLD

-2942 TRLQAATKNYVYTKQ
+2942 TRLQAATKNYVYAKQ

-3060 RKKATDEPEAQTW
+3060 RKKATEEPEAQTW

-3231 IATMLKGLA
+3231 IAAMLKGLA
-3240 VGYTEDSFREWR
+3240 VGYTEDSFKEWR

-3261 AAVEARDVN
+3261 AAVEARDVT

-3280 EAGVNQK
+3280 AAGMNQK

-3312 ARQLEGL
+3312 ARQLAGL

-3325 GLTTEEIPQKAVNK
+3325 GLTAEEIPQKAVNK

>member
-23 QSSTGTK
+23 QSSAGTK

-82 AKREQKDEYRRRYGT
+82 TKREQKEEYRRRYGT

-108 QWNKQQREALEQYQS
+108 QWNKRQREAFEQYQS

-150 KANTAQVQATQK
+150 KANTTQAQATQK
-162 AMEEIENTRIP
+162 ALEEIENTRIP

-190 GPLEQARARELPQ
+190 APLEQARARELPQ

-210 FVDNASK
+210 FVDNARK

-246 NEEKVMRDRGA
+246 NEEKVMRDRGV

-311 LKARVERGEELTGQ
+311 LKARVESGEELTGQ

-353 GVLESG
+353 GVTESG
-359 YSYAAQERQRVNVGQ
+359 YSYAAQDRQRVNEGQ
-374 LTQIEALT
+374 LTQVEELS
-382 QYAGTIQASIAKQ
+382 QYAGTMQAPIARQ
-395 EASKLLTELYNQQYA
+395 EASKLLTELYNEQYE
-410 LEKDI
+410 LQKDI
-415 AAMQQAGAGN
+415 AAMELAGITGPAM
-425 SIGDNLA
+425 DNA
-432 LKATPLQNA
+432 KDQ
-441 QEELEAVKA
+441 LETVERQ
-450 AIAEAEYA
+450 ITEGEYA

-465 FVGKSAAPAELSWGA
+465 FFTNVQPGAGAGKKGSVYHVVNA
-480 VEAGIAQNMTE
+480 TE
-491 MELATY
+491 EELAKLRARGVGQSVMPVRSGVADAIAGLSGQELNALRMTDMERQTY
-497 NYLRNTKGM
+497 NYLHNTQGAEAA
-506 DAAKQYVESIKP
+506 DAYFKSLEP

-523 ETDKQMGVVKKA
+523 QAEMQQGVWQTI

-542 WITSGLSIAVT
+542 FTTTAATFPMTLVEGL
-553 PLEWT
+553 
-558 GAVKAGV
+558 GAVKTGV
-565 DTMLGRD
+565 DTMLGRE
-572 TSPYDPAFATTHFKN
+572 TSPYDSAFAPTRFKS
-587 TVRETVMEGQR
+587 TVRETVKAGQR
-598 KAFGDGLGGQTANL
+598 EAFGEGLGGDIANL
-612 VYQVFMTAGDS
+612 AYDVVTTSLDS
-623 AISMATGGAV
+623 ALSMAAGGAT
-633 GKALQGAGV
+633 G
-642 VAQGANALAKVGN
+642 
-655 SVGSALMALSAV
+655 GSALMALSAT

-679 DNSQALVQGLA
+679 DNSRALVQGLA

-702 MDRLTAAFSLGKGGG
+702 MDRLTAAFSLGKKGG

-722 ANVIKSFAPEALE
+722 ANMIKGFAPEALE
-735 ELPGNVVDLAL
+735 ELPGNVVDQAL

-766 AGMSVTQAT
+766 AGMSATQAT

-842 AASEQAV
+842 VASEQAV
-849 RAAVEQMQQAE
+849 RAAVEQIQQAE

-947 ATSMPVEIYGQA
+947 ATSMPMEIYGQA

-980 GFGTMLEDGVYR
+980 GFGAMLEDGVYR
-992 IAYQAGQEATVAQE
+992 IAYQAGQEATAAQE

-1024 QLPRTYTQGYTGV
+1024 QLPRTYTEGYTGV

-1077 GANGVYTTSEGMVV
+1077 GANGVFTTSEGMVV

-1151 AAEGQELSREAALE
+1151 RIKGQELSREAALE

-1210 NKFVA
+1210 NRFVA

-1244 IVQEYNRL
+1244 IIQEYNRL

-1258 RERGRTERK
+1258 REQSTKQNKKGY
-1267 ETGETWYSKKNR
+1267 GQDSQFYSDVLSKDVLKAL
-1279 KPGKKKTEQQNEN
+1279 GV
-1292 AKESSA
+1292 
-1298 EQLQNEADEERSI
+1298 EERS
-1311 KEQLRAHSSE
+1311 ESE
-1321 LADMEPVAVINVDIS
+1321 L
-1336 NLKTA
+1336 T
-1341 KARKNWIVNLLQ
+1341 
-1353 STGFQVERQ
+1353 
-1362 GFGTI
+1362 
-1367 EFGKERINKS
+1367 
-1377 LNYMQKPGEIA
+1377 
-1388 AFSALPRVLKRGK
+1388 
-1401 NISGHANHKGRGFG
+1401 
-1415 TETFAAP
+1415 
-1422 VTINGVMG
+1422 
-1430 YMAVVVKREARI
+1430 
-1442 AYKTHRILMPDGST
+1442 
-1456 FVFNEKAEP
+1456 
-1465 TPANRGSQK
+1465 
-1474 GINPAPISSATNSI
+1474 
-1488 PQVEENSNTNKNFS
+1488 
-1502 LKNVDTDMT
+1502 
-1511 EMQREVEENENG
+1511 QR
-1523 GTMGALEG
+1523 
-1531 ATVENH
+1531 
-1537 AGIYAAQR
+1537 
-1545 EKLAGWADGKPRSAE
+1545 
-1560 AVRELLGESM
+1560 
-1570 TPTLEKWLHNQYE
+1570 
-1583 KGQNRQVKEP
+1583 
-1593 VRREAVEAFLQKD
+1593 
-1606 EALIAENEAQ
+1606 
-1616 SKAFWQKL
+1616 L
-1624 RGEKVRVHEV
+1624 R
-1634 EVGEHTHEGRGAMGR
+1634 
-1649 QIVQALMGDAP
+1649 
-1660 RVTVHN
+1660 
-1666 RDAQVDI
+1666 
-1673 YVNRAS
+1673 
-1679 VEKTLSYGGSKNIPI
+1679 
-1694 EVSKAILL
+1694 
-1702 QTKEM
+1702 
-1707 LADAKYIGSHEN
+1707 
-1719 YATNSGLV
+1719 
-1727 HYFVSA
+1727 
-1733 AQTGDEIRRV
+1733 
-1743 VYMAHEK
+1743 
-1750 AWNDGDVQ
+1750 
-1758 NRLYVEEV
+1758 
-1766 ELLDTENAG
+1766 
-1775 ANDTSRSQQAVYTQH
+1775 
-1790 LTSNHPGTISIPE
+1790 
-1803 LLQNYNT
+1803 
-1810 EFLRRYDLKERGAKR
+1810 
-1825 ALQYSLRNVDTDMTE
+1825 YSLRNVDTDMTE

-2112 NSPKPGS
+2112 NSPKSGS

-2129 TALLEALDYNEGK
+2129 TALLKALDYNEGK
-2142 RVTIKR
+2142 GVTIKR

-2183 YNGDVSE
+2183 YNGDVAE

-2232 FMQKRRDSLQE
+2232 FMQKRQDSLQE

-2368 RLVGTNHLLGGGIVF
+2368 KLVGTNHLLGGGIVF

-2398 TVEDLVAIAGKL
+2398 TAEDLEAIAGKL

-2443 EKFKESYYVPFRVAR
+2443 EKFKESYYVPFKVAR

-2645 MTRGTYDRVRQT
+2645 MTRGTYDRARQT

-2826 FGEKYWDAFGPNLLD
+2826 FGEKYWDAFGPNLMD

-2863 NSSSM
+2863 NSSM

-2942 TRLQAATKNYVYTKQ
+2942 TRLQAATKNYVYAKQ

-3060 RKKATDEPEAQTW
+3060 RKKATEEPEAQTW

-3165 KWPRDEMNADYREA
+3165 KWPRDEMNADYRDA
-3179 IESGDA
+3179 MESGDA

-3210 QDYKASYTEAW
+3210 QDYKASYTQAW

-3240 VGYTEDSFREWR
+3240 VGYTEDSFKEWR

-3312 ARQLEGL
+3312 ARQLAGL

>member
-23 QSSTGTK
+23 QSSAGTK

-82 AKREQKDEYRRRYGT
+82 TKREQKEEYRRRYGT

-108 QWNKQQREALEQYQS
+108 QWNKRQREALEQYQS

-150 KANTAQVQATQK
+150 KANAAQVQDTQK
-162 AMEEIENTRIP
+162 ALEEIENTRIP

-190 GPLEQARARELPQ
+190 APLEQARARELPQ
-203 LSQEDQA
+203 LSEEDQA
-210 FVDNASK
+210 FVDNARK

-234 AEGLAEVNRLIA
+234 AEGLAEVNRLID
-246 NEEKVMRDRGA
+246 NEEKVMRDRGV
-257 ALPGEA
+257 ALPGEV
-263 AEIADKYALGGSKDL
+263 AETVDKYALGGSKDL

-302 PEENKKYQE
+302 PEENKAYQD

-359 YSYAAQERQRVNVGQ
+359 YSYAAQERQRVNEGQ

-382 QYAGTIQASIAKQ
+382 QYAGTIQAPIAKQ

-465 FVGKSAAPAELSWGA
+465 FAQNASANGVWNRNGNHDLYLINLSQEERDRLMLYAENNP
-480 VEAGIAQNMTE
+480 EAGTNIAPRGERVLYMGNDAIRQRLLLTNQE
-491 MELATY
+491 RATY
-497 NYLRNTKGM
+497 NYLYNTQGEEQAKAYLGM
-506 DAAKQYVESIKP
+506 LEP
-518 RLLKR
+518 RLQKR
-523 ETDKQMGVVKKA
+523 RYDRDVEAWVNLAET
-535 AEHPVGA
+535 PLGA
-542 WITSGLSIAVT
+542 WVTSINSILQT
-553 PLEWT
+553 PAEGI
-558 GAVKAGV
+558 GAIQTVI
-565 DTMLGRD
+565 DTAMGRK
-572 TSPYDPAFATTHFKN
+572 TSPYDTAFTPSNYKRV
-587 TVRETVMEGQR
+587 VRETVMEGQR
-598 KAFGDGLGGQTANL
+598 KAFGDGVGGQTANL
-612 VYQVFMTAGDS
+612 IYQVLMTSGDS
-623 AISMATGGAV
+623 ALAMGVGGATG
-633 GKALQGAGV
+633 
-642 VAQGANALAKVGN
+642 
-655 SVGSALMALSAV
+655 GSALMALSAV

-679 DNSQALVQGLA
+679 DNSRALVQGLA

-702 MDRLTAAFSLGKGGG
+702 MDRLTAAFSLGKKGG

-722 ANVIKSFAPEALE
+722 ANMIKAFAPEALE
-735 ELPGNVVDLAL
+735 ELPGNVVDRAL

-913 DQVRFADTDTQTAY
+913 DQVQFADTDTQAAY
-927 NRAAMFGDTQTA
+927 NRAAMFEDTQTA

-947 ATSMPVEIYGQA
+947 NTSLPLEIYGQA

-972 MTEYERKA
+972 MTEYERKV

-992 IAYQAGQEATVAQE
+992 IAYQAGQEATAAQN
-1006 ARLEIPASLG
+1006 ARLEIPESLG
-1016 KEVQAQLG
+1016 KTVQEQLG

-1053 LSLLDGYAKAHG
+1053 LSLLDDYAKAHG

-1151 AAEGQELSREAALE
+1151 AAEGQELSREEALE

-1174 AIATPEALGA
+1174 AMATPEALGA

-1210 NKFVA
+1210 NRFVA

-1244 IVQEYNRL
+1244 IIQEYNRL

-1258 RERGRTERK
+1258 REAQQQGNGQAQKENVQTRYSTKAQDQLTEDKYFQRAIDAWDGTSSGGRVKIGVISKGGIYE
-1267 ETGETWYSKKNR
+1267 GIGLPDGVLYMDYSKLAKALSKHGDHLSKNTLKQIPQMLASPVVITQPINPQVKNTVNVFGDLMGDNG
-1279 KPGKKKTEQQNEN
+1279 KPIMVSIMMRPNYTKTGLEAVIRTVEMRSDDKKLITPQSLLYANPNKKRTQEWLLRLGN
-1292 AKESSA
+1292 SSVPFA
-1298 EQLQNEADEERSI
+1298 VSHPGFIRSI
-1311 KEQLRAHSSE
+1311 AYESE
-1321 LADMEPVAVINVDIS
+1321 NS
-1336 NLKTA
+1336 N
-1341 KARKNWIVNLLQ
+1341 
-1353 STGFQVERQ
+1353 SQ
-1362 GFGTI
+1362 GG
-1367 EFGKERINKS
+1367 NS
-1377 LNYMQKPGEIA
+1377 LN
-1388 AFSALPRVLKRGK
+1388 
-1401 NISGHANHKGRGFG
+1401 
-1415 TETFAAP
+1415 
-1422 VTINGVMG
+1422 GVD
-1430 YMAVVVKREARI
+1430 
-1442 AYKTHRILMPDGST
+1442 T
-1456 FVFNEKAEP
+1456 NEKAEP

-1511 EMQREVEENENG
+1511 EMQR
-1523 GTMGALEG
+1523 
-1531 ATVENH
+1531 
-1537 AGIYAAQR
+1537 
-1545 EKLAGWADGKPRSAE
+1545 
-1560 AVRELLGESM
+1560 
-1570 TPTLEKWLHNQYE
+1570 
-1583 KGQNRQVKEP
+1583 
-1593 VRREAVEAFLQKD
+1593 
-1606 EALIAENEAQ
+1606 
-1616 SKAFWQKL
+1616 
-1624 RGEKVRVHEV
+1624 
-1634 EVGEHTHEGRGAMGR
+1634 
-1649 QIVQALMGDAP
+1649 
-1660 RVTVHN
+1660 
-1666 RDAQVDI
+1666 
-1673 YVNRAS
+1673 
-1679 VEKTLSYGGSKNIPI
+1679 
-1694 EVSKAILL
+1694 
-1702 QTKEM
+1702 
-1707 LADAKYIGSHEN
+1707 
-1719 YATNSGLV
+1719 
-1727 HYFVSA
+1727 
-1733 AQTGDEIRRV
+1733 
-1743 VYMAHEK
+1743 
-1750 AWNDGDVQ
+1750 
-1758 NRLYVEEV
+1758 
-1766 ELLDTENAG
+1766 
-1775 ANDTSRSQQAVYTQH
+1775 
-1790 LTSNHPGTISIPE
+1790 
-1803 LLQNYNT
+1803 
-1810 EFLRRYDLKERGAKR
+1810 
-1825 ALQYSLRNVDTDMTE
+1825 
-1840 MQRVVEE
+1840 VVEE
-1847 NEKLREAVG
+1847 NERLQKLVG
-1856 VLRAAMKQLSGAKA
+1856 SLNAQLRAMRDGANGKAAVDRKA
-1870 VNSRQVW
+1870 VW
-1877 KFAREIKKKYESKV
+1877 ALAREMKAQYQSKV
-1891 RVNDLGENL
+1891 RVNDLGANL
-1900 RRVYDAMA
+1900 QKAFDAMA
-1908 NARTDAEGK
+1908 NARTDTEGK

-1925 IARNMLENSEHIN
+1925 IARDMLDKSENIDST
-1938 RDMYDRYADM
+1938 MYDEYADL
-1948 RDYLRRGRFQLTEAQ
+1948 RGYLRKGRFRLTDAQ
-1963 WAEAEKLY
+1963 WAEAAKLY
-1971 GSLKEFRNEVKGRWG
+1971 GSEKEFRKAAFGRWNI
-1986 VAGRKDHSTGSLD
+1986 AARNDRNALSLD
-1999 AAWEDMH
+1999 AAWEEMH
-2006 AKWPEMFDRNAD
+2006 QQWPGMFDQDASEGD
-2018 ERGKVQQVV
+2018 KVQQVM
-2027 AALEAVQKE
+2027 AALEAVRRE
-2036 VSNPYGMNLDQMTQT
+2036 VSNPYAMNLEEMTQY
-2051 VTAELFEG
+2051 VTAEMYQRYL
-2059 FGQVNEA
+2059 EA
-2066 NALMEEAK
+2066 PTVKGAEARTQETARELEK
-2074 AIARRKTTRW
+2074 TRAELREARRELEQSRAEIAAARQEAQEDRRMT
-2084 AINREKLAE
+2084 AEMINVANENAQQIIKKWSAKREEMAE
-2093 QRKARA
+2093 RRKARA

-2119 FVPYQMREAV
+2119 FVPYQMRDAV

-2142 RVTIKR
+2142 GVTIKR

-2222 AAMIINEDRL
+2222 AAMILNEDRL

-2297 VRDAENTHTR
+2297 LRDAENTHTR

-2368 RLVGTNHLLGGGIVF
+2368 KLVGTNHLLGGGIVF

-2398 TVEDLVAIAGKL
+2398 TAEDLEAIAGKL

-2568 NKLVS
+2568 NKLVG

-2645 MTRGTYDRVRQT
+2645 MTRGTYDRARQT

-2765 SGNKAAIKRAR
+2765 SGNKAAMKRAR

-2826 FGEKYWDAFGPNLLD
+2826 FGEKYWDAFLPNLLD

-2942 TRLQAATKNYVYTKQ
+2942 TRLQAATKNYVYAKQ

-3060 RKKATDEPEAQTW
+3060 RKKATEEPEAQTW

-3137 EKGDTAAMKKIS
+3137 EKGDTAGMKKIS

-3179 IESGDA
+3179 MESGDA

-3240 VGYTEDSFREWR
+3240 VGYTEDSFKEWR

-3261 AAVEARDVN
+3261 AAVEARDVT

-3312 ARQLEGL
+3312 ARQLAGL

>member
-23 QSSTGTK
+23 QSSAGTK

-82 AKREQKDEYRRRYGT
+82 TKREQKEEYRRRYGT

-108 QWNKQQREALEQYQS
+108 QWNKRQREAFEQYQS

-150 KANTAQVQATQK
+150 KANTTQAQATQK
-162 AMEEIENTRIP
+162 ALEEIENTRIP

-190 GPLEQARARELPQ
+190 GPLEQARDRELPQ

-210 FVDNASK
+210 FVDNARK

-225 RDALEAKGD
+225 RNALEAKGD
-234 AEGLAEVNRLIA
+234 AEGLAEVNRLID

-263 AEIADKYALGGSKDL
+263 AEIAA
-278 EAYLEAKRNV
+278 AYGKNTKGDFDRYIKAV
-288 ELMDE
+288 ENAE
-293 EIALGGVIA
+293 EIDAM
-302 PEENKKYQE
+302 
-311 LKARVERGEELTGQ
+311 
-325 DVYDYK
+325 
-331 VWSEQYGAYERDKET
+331 
-346 IKTLEEA
+346 LEEA
-353 GVLESG
+353 KERSPETYRTYLKAQNKVRRGLELTEEERSVYEGWSSMFGQKYEAEAEAKALVDGGVLESG
-359 YSYAAQERQRVNVGQ
+359 FSYAERDRQRVNEGQ
-374 LTQIEALT
+374 LTQVEELS
-382 QYAGTIQASIAKQ
+382 QYAGTMQAPIARQ
-395 EASKLLTELYNQQYA
+395 EASKLLTELYNKQYE
-410 LEKDI
+410 LQKDI
-415 AAMQQAGAGN
+415 AAMEQAGITG
-425 SIGDNLA
+425 SEMDNA
-432 LKATPLQNA
+432 KEQ
-441 QEELEAVKA
+441 LETVERQ
-450 AIAEAEYA
+450 IAEGEYA

-465 FVGKSAAPAELSWGA
+465 FAQNASANGVWNRNGNHDLYLINLSQEERDRLMLYAENNP
-480 VEAGIAQNMTE
+480 EAGTNIAPRGERVLYMGNDAIRQRLLLTNQE
-491 MELATY
+491 RATY
-497 NYLRNTKGM
+497 NYLYNTQGEEQAKAYLGM
-506 DAAKQYVESIKP
+506 LEP
-518 RLLKR
+518 RLQKR
-523 ETDKQMGVVKKA
+523 RYDRDVEAWVNLAET
-535 AEHPVGA
+535 PLGA
-542 WITSGLSIAVT
+542 WVTSINSILQT
-553 PLEWT
+553 PAAGI
-558 GAVKAGV
+558 GAIQTVI
-565 DTMLGRD
+565 DTAMGRK
-572 TSPYDPAFATTHFKN
+572 TSPYDMAFTPSQYQSA
-587 TVRETVMEGQR
+587 VRETVMEGQR

-612 VYQVFMTAGDS
+612 IYQVLMTSGDS
-623 AISMATGGAV
+623 ALAMGLGGATGG
-633 GKALQGAGV
+633 
-642 VAQGANALAKVGN
+642 
-655 SVGSALMALSAV
+655 SAIMALSAT

-679 DNSQALVQGLA
+679 DNSRALVQGLA
-690 AGVTEYITEKLG
+690 AGVTEAITEKMG

-717 YRTIL
+717 YRKIL
-722 ANVIKSFAPEALE
+722 ENVIKGFVPEALE
-735 ELPGNVVDLAL
+735 ELPGNVVDQAL

-766 AGMSVTQAT
+766 AGMSATQAT

-801 GVSTSVG
+801 GVSTSAG
-808 MIKARSARTALTEA
+808 MIKTRSARTALTEA

-913 DQVRFADTDTQTAY
+913 DQVRFADTDTQAAY
-927 NRAAMFGDTQTA
+927 NRAAMFEDTQTA

-947 ATSMPVEIYGQA
+947 NTSLPLEIYGQA

-972 MTEYERKA
+972 MTEYERKV

-992 IAYQAGQEATVAQE
+992 IAYQAGQEATAAQN
-1006 ARLEIPASLG
+1006 ARLEIPESLG
-1016 KEVQAQLG
+1016 KTVQEQLG

-1053 LSLLDGYAKAHG
+1053 LSLLDDYAKAHG

-1151 AAEGQELSREAALE
+1151 QIKGQELSREEALE

-1210 NKFVA
+1210 NRFVA

-1244 IVQEYNRL
+1244 IIQEYNRL

-1258 RERGRTERK
+1258 RERSTKQNKKGYGQDSQFSLKVLPDGRKYVEVDTD
-1267 ETGETWYSKKNR
+1267 
-1279 KPGKKKTEQQNEN
+1279 QQIFEG
-1292 AKESSA
+1292 
-1298 EQLQNEADEERSI
+1298 
-1311 KEQLRAHSSE
+1311 
-1321 LADMEPVAVINVDIS
+1321 VDIKDYPKLIVRYITQRFRGKVIGTQNRAYVDKRAANEFAHPANHS
-1336 NLKTA
+1336 LNEKIYEA
-1341 KARKNWIVNLLQ
+1341 KARTATELDNLMDAGRYIGHFEDNGRHADALGGWDRYEAIVKVNDAFYEGQINIMILGDGRRRFHDFTKIRDVSAALQ
-1353 STGFQVERQ
+1353 DR
-1362 GFGTI
+1362 
-1367 EFGKERINKS
+1367 N
-1377 LNYMQKPGEIA
+1377 
-1388 AFSALPRVLKRGK
+1388 ALRRDNV
-1401 NISGHANHKGRGFG
+1401 S
-1415 TETFAAP
+1415 
-1422 VTINGVMG
+1422 
-1430 YMAVVVKREARI
+1430 
-1442 AYKTHRILMPDGST
+1442 D
-1456 FVFNEKAEP
+1456 
-1465 TPANRGSQK
+1465 
-1474 GINPAPISSATNSI
+1474 NSI
-1488 PQVEENSNTNKNFS
+1488 SKTAENSNTNKNFS

-1511 EMQREVEENENG
+1511 EMQRVEKKTES
-1523 GTMGALEG
+1523 ASSS
-1531 ATVENH
+1531 
-1537 AGIYAAQR
+1537 
-1545 EKLAGWADGKPRSAE
+1545 SAE
-1560 AVRELLGESM
+1560 NNDAQTE
-1570 TPTLEKWLHNQYE
+1570 TPYAYRVLTE
-1583 KGQNRQVKEP
+1583 KGDRTVVDVSDVGEIT
-1593 VRREAVEAFLQKD
+1593 RDEAVQRGLENVRKYTDKTDRNGVPMMYVDDLGKYVTVGSK
-1606 EALIAENEAQ
+1606 ALRHGLDRRVKVNGAATAHIGDLLKQAVVINEADPKKEKHTNTYILLSVARDSNQENVYVRMVVNQ
-1616 SKAFWQKL
+1616 STGQL
-1624 RGEKVRVHEV
+1624 EDV
-1634 EVGEHTHEGRGAMGR
+1634 TSLY
-1649 QIVQALMGDAP
+1649 ALN
-1660 RVTVHN
+1660 TK
-1666 RDAQVDI
+1666 
-1673 YVNRAS
+1673 NRA
-1679 VEKTLSYGGSKNIPI
+1679 
-1694 EVSKAILL
+1694 
-1702 QTKEM
+1702 
-1707 LADAKYIGSHEN
+1707 
-1719 YATNSGLV
+1719 
-1727 HYFVSA
+1727 
-1733 AQTGDEIRRV
+1733 RRV
-1743 VYMAHEK
+1743 VAPNGEVSHGVPAGSTMTVAEILENVKDIYSDVLSKDVLKALGVEK
-1750 AWNDGDVQ
+1750 RSESELTQ
-1758 NRLYVEEV
+1758 RL
-1766 ELLDTENAG
+1766 
-1775 ANDTSRSQQAVYTQH
+1775 R
-1790 LTSNHPGTISIPE
+1790 
-1803 LLQNYNT
+1803 
-1810 EFLRRYDLKERGAKR
+1810 
-1825 ALQYSLRNVDTDMTE
+1825 YSLRNVDTDMTE

-1917 SAMEAMAA
+1917 RAMEAMAA

-2059 FGQVNEA
+2059 YGQVNEA

-2074 AIARRKTTRW
+2074 AIARRKVTRW

-2119 FVPYQMREAV
+2119 FVPYQMRDAV

-2142 RVTIKR
+2142 GVTIKR

-2222 AAMIINEDRL
+2222 AAMILNEDRL

-2297 VRDAENTHTR
+2297 LRDAENTHTR

-2398 TVEDLVAIAGKL
+2398 TAEDLEAIAGKL

-2443 EKFKESYYVPFRVAR
+2443 EKFKESYYVPFKVAR

-2568 NKLVS
+2568 NKLVG

-2645 MTRGTYDRVRQT
+2645 MTRGTYDRARQT

-2765 SGNKAAIKRAR
+2765 SGNKAAIKQAR

-2826 FGEKYWDAFGPNLLD
+2826 FGEKYWDAFLPNLLD

-3060 RKKATDEPEAQTW
+3060 RKKATEEPEAQTW

-3137 EKGDTAAMKKIS
+3137 EKGDTAGMKKIS

-3179 IESGDA
+3179 MESGDA

-3221 NAGNKTQAQS
+3221 NAGNKAQAQS

-3240 VGYTEDSFREWR
+3240 VGYTEDSFKEWR

-3270 RLKTQITRQM
+3270 RLKTQISRQM
-3280 EAGVNQK
+3280 AAGVNQK

-3367 DGDRLWDKLYNW
+3367 DGNRLWDKLYNW

-3387 YDSGEYADLEKNLV
+3387 YDSGEYADLERNLV

>member
-23 QSSTGTK
+23 QSSAGTK

-64 AQSRPASSAQTE
+64 AQSRPASSAQTQ

-82 AKREQKDEYRRRYGT
+82 TKREQKEEYRRRYGT

-108 QWNKQQREALEQYQS
+108 QWNKRQREAFEQYQS

-137 QNNPVLSDIGQLW
+137 KSNPVLSDIGQLW
-150 KANTAQVQATQK
+150 KANTTQAQATQK
-162 AMEEIENTRIP
+162 ALEEIENTRIP

-190 GPLEQARARELPQ
+190 APLEQARARELPQ

-210 FVDNASK
+210 FVDNARK

-234 AEGLAEVNRLIA
+234 AEGLAEVNRLID
-246 NEEKVMRDRGA
+246 NEEKVMRDRGV
-257 ALPGEA
+257 ALPGEV
-263 AEIADKYALGGSKDL
+263 AETVDKYALGGSKDL

-302 PEENKKYQE
+302 PEENKAYQD
-311 LKARVERGEELTGQ
+311 LKARVESGEELTGQ
-325 DVYDYK
+325 DYYDYK

-359 YSYAAQERQRVNVGQ
+359 YSYAAQERQRVNEGQ

-382 QYAGTIQASIAKQ
+382 QYAGTIQAPIAKQ

-415 AAMQQAGAGN
+415 AAMQQAGAGD

-465 FVGKSAAPAELSWGA
+465 FAKNASANGVWNRNGNHDLYLINLSQEERDRLMLYAENNP
-480 VEAGIAQNMTE
+480 EAGTNIAPRGERVLYMGNDAIRQRLLLTNQE
-491 MELATY
+491 RATY
-497 NYLRNTKGM
+497 NYLYNTQGEEQAKAYLGM
-506 DAAKQYVESIKP
+506 LEP
-518 RLLKR
+518 RLQKR
-523 ETDKQMGVVKKA
+523 RYDRDVEAWVNLAET
-535 AEHPVGA
+535 PLGA
-542 WITSGLSIAVT
+542 WVTSINSILQT
-553 PLEWT
+553 PAEGI
-558 GAVKAGV
+558 GAIQTVI
-565 DTMLGRD
+565 DTAMGRK
-572 TSPYDPAFATTHFKN
+572 TSPYDTAFTPSNYKRV
-587 TVRETVMEGQR
+587 VRETVMEGQR
-598 KAFGDGLGGQTANL
+598 KAFGDGVGGQTANL
-612 VYQVFMTAGDS
+612 IYQVLMTSGDS
-623 AISMATGGAV
+623 ALAMGVGGATG
-633 GKALQGAGV
+633 
-642 VAQGANALAKVGN
+642 
-655 SVGSALMALSAV
+655 GSALMALSAV

-679 DNSQALVQGLA
+679 DNSRALVQGLA

-722 ANVIKSFAPEALE
+722 ANVIKGFVPEALE
-735 ELPGNVVDLAL
+735 ELPGNVVDRAL

-755 QRAESIKQKIA
+755 QRAESIKQKRA
-766 AGMSVTQAT
+766 AGMSATQAT

-842 AASEQAV
+842 AAGDQAV

-913 DQVRFADTDTQTAY
+913 DQVRFADTDTQAAY
-927 NRAAMFGDTQTA
+927 NRAAMFEDTQTA

-947 ATSMPVEIYGQA
+947 NTSLPLEIYGQA

-972 MTEYERKA
+972 MTEYERKV

-992 IAYQAGQEATVAQE
+992 IAYQAGQEATAAQN
-1006 ARLEIPASLG
+1006 ARLEIPESLG
-1016 KEVQAQLG
+1016 KTVQEQLG

-1053 LSLLDGYAKAHG
+1053 LSLLDDYAKAHG

-1110 YIREHMGQEAQGL
+1110 YIREQMGQEAQGL
-1123 QDAVLTLLRSTEG
+1123 QDVVLELLGNTEG
-1136 YDLET
+1136 YNLDS

-1151 AAEGQELSREAALE
+1151 QIKGQELSREEALE

-1210 NKFVA
+1210 NRFVA

-1244 IVQEYNRL
+1244 IIQEYNRL

-1292 AKESSA
+1292 AKKSSA

-1336 NLKTA
+1336 NLQTA

-1388 AFSALPRVLKRGK
+1388 AFAALPRVLKRGK

-1442 AYKTHRILMPDGST
+1442 VYKTHRILMPDGST

-1502 LKNVDTDMT
+1502 LK
-1511 EMQREVEENENG
+1511 
-1523 GTMGALEG
+1523 
-1531 ATVENH
+1531 
-1537 AGIYAAQR
+1537 
-1545 EKLAGWADGKPRSAE
+1545 
-1560 AVRELLGESM
+1560 
-1570 TPTLEKWLHNQYE
+1570 
-1583 KGQNRQVKEP
+1583 
-1593 VRREAVEAFLQKD
+1593 
-1606 EALIAENEAQ
+1606 
-1616 SKAFWQKL
+1616 
-1624 RGEKVRVHEV
+1624 
-1634 EVGEHTHEGRGAMGR
+1634 
-1649 QIVQALMGDAP
+1649 
-1660 RVTVHN
+1660 
-1666 RDAQVDI
+1666 
-1673 YVNRAS
+1673 
-1679 VEKTLSYGGSKNIPI
+1679 
-1694 EVSKAILL
+1694 
-1702 QTKEM
+1702 
-1707 LADAKYIGSHEN
+1707 
-1719 YATNSGLV
+1719 
-1727 HYFVSA
+1727 
-1733 AQTGDEIRRV
+1733 
-1743 VYMAHEK
+1743 
-1750 AWNDGDVQ
+1750 
-1758 NRLYVEEV
+1758 
-1766 ELLDTENAG
+1766 
-1775 ANDTSRSQQAVYTQH
+1775 
-1790 LTSNHPGTISIPE
+1790 
-1803 LLQNYNT
+1803 
-1810 EFLRRYDLKERGAKR
+1810 
-1825 ALQYSLRNVDTDMTE
+1825 NVDTDMTE

-1971 GSLKEFRNEVKGRWG
+1971 GSLKEFRNAVKGRWG

-2059 FGQVNEA
+2059 YGQVNEA

-2074 AIARRKTTRW
+2074 AIARRKVTRW

-2119 FVPYQMREAV
+2119 FVPYQMRDAV

-2142 RVTIKR
+2142 GVTIKR

-2190 AMQRLAQSAD
+2190 AMRRLAQSAD

-2232 FMQKRRDSLQE
+2232 FMQKRQDSLQE

-2368 RLVGTNHLLGGGIVF
+2368 RMVGTNHLLGGGIVF

-2398 TVEDLVAIAGKL
+2398 TAEDLAAIAGKL

-2443 EKFKESYYVPFRVAR
+2443 EKFKESYYVPFKVAR

-2568 NKLVS
+2568 NKLVG

-2645 MTRGTYDRVRQT
+2645 MTRGTYDRARQT

-2765 SGNKAAIKRAR
+2765 SGNKAAMKQAR

-2826 FGEKYWDAFGPNLLD
+2826 FGQKYLEAFLPNLLD

-2942 TRLQAATKNYVYTKQ
+2942 TRLQAATKNYVYAKQ

-2970 DLLLDAW
+2970 DLLLDTW

-3029 YSEYEKHVLALVRL
+3029 YSEYEKHVLELVRL

-3060 RKKATDEPEAQTW
+3060 RKKATEEPEAQTW

-3231 IATMLKGLA
+3231 IAAMLKGLA
-3240 VGYTEDSFREWR
+3240 VGYTEDSFKEWR

-3261 AAVEARDVN
+3261 AAVEARDVT

-3280 EAGVNQK
+3280 AAGMNQK

-3312 ARQLEGL
+3312 ARQLAGL

-3325 GLTTEEIPQKAVNK
+3325 GLTAEEVPQKAVNK

>member
-23 QSSTGTK
+23 QSSAGTK

-64 AQSRPASSAQTE
+64 AQSRPASSAQTQ

-82 AKREQKDEYRRRYGT
+82 TKREQKEEYRRRYGT
-97 PQSSREAREQY
+97 PGSSKEAREQY
-108 QWNKQQREALEQYQS
+108 QWNKRQREALEQYQS

-150 KANTAQVQATQK
+150 KANTTQAQATQK
-162 AMEEIENTRIP
+162 ALEEIENTRIP

-190 GPLEQARARELPQ
+190 APLEQARARELPQ

-210 FVDNASK
+210 FVDNARK

-234 AEGLAEVNRLIA
+234 AEGLAEVNRLID
-246 NEEKVMRDRGA
+246 NEEKVMRDRGV
-257 ALPGEA
+257 ALPGEV
-263 AEIADKYALGGSKDL
+263 AETVDKYALGGSKDL

-302 PEENKKYQE
+302 PEENKAYQD
-311 LKARVERGEELTGQ
+311 LKARVESGEELTGQ

-359 YSYAAQERQRVNVGQ
+359 YSYAAQERQRVNEGQ

-382 QYAGTIQASIAKQ
+382 QYAGTIQAPIAKQ
-395 EASKLLTELYNQQYA
+395 EASKLLTELYNQQYE
-410 LEKDI
+410 LERDI
-415 AAMQQAGAGN
+415 AAMQQAGAGD

-465 FVGKSAAPAELSWGA
+465 FAKNASANGVWNRNGNHDLYLINLSQEERDRLMLYAENNP
-480 VEAGIAQNMTE
+480 EAGTNIAPRGERVLYMGNDAIRQRLLLTNQE
-491 MELATY
+491 RATY
-497 NYLRNTKGM
+497 NYLYNTQGEEQAKAYLGM
-506 DAAKQYVESIKP
+506 LEP
-518 RLLKR
+518 RLQKR
-523 ETDKQMGVVKKA
+523 RYDRDVEAWVNLAET
-535 AEHPVGA
+535 PLGA
-542 WITSGLSIAVT
+542 WVTSINSILQT
-553 PLEWT
+553 PAAGI
-558 GAVKAGV
+558 GAIQTVI
-565 DTMLGRD
+565 DTAMGRK
-572 TSPYDPAFATTHFKN
+572 TSPYDMAFTPSQYQSA
-587 TVRETVMEGQR
+587 VRETVMEGQR

-612 VYQVFMTAGDS
+612 IYQVLMTSGDS
-623 AISMATGGAV
+623 ALAMGLGGATGG
-633 GKALQGAGV
+633 
-642 VAQGANALAKVGN
+642 
-655 SVGSALMALSAV
+655 SAIMALSAT

-679 DNSQALVQGLA
+679 DNSRALVQGLA

-702 MDRLTAAFSLGKGGG
+702 MDRLTAAFSLGKKGG

-722 ANVIKSFAPEALE
+722 ANVIKGFVPEALE
-735 ELPGNVVDLAL
+735 ELPGNVVDQAL

-766 AGMSVTQAT
+766 AGMSATQAT

-913 DQVRFADTDTQTAY
+913 DQVRFADADTQAAY
-927 NRAAMFGDTQTA
+927 NRAAMFEDTQTA

-947 ATSMPVEIYGQA
+947 NTSLPLEIYGQA

-972 MTEYERKA
+972 MTEYERKV

-992 IAYQAGQEATVAQE
+992 IAYQAGQEATAAQN
-1006 ARLEIPASLG
+1006 ARLEIPESLG
-1016 KEVQAQLG
+1016 KTVQEQLG

-1053 LSLLDGYAKAHG
+1053 LSLLDDYAKAHG

-1151 AAEGQELSREAALE
+1151 AAEGQTLSREEALE

-1210 NKFVA
+1210 NRFVA

-1244 IVQEYNRL
+1244 IIQEYNRL

-1258 RERGRTERK
+1258 RERSTKQNKKGYGQDSQFSLKVLPDGRKYVEVDTD
-1267 ETGETWYSKKNR
+1267 
-1279 KPGKKKTEQQNEN
+1279 QQIFEG
-1292 AKESSA
+1292 
-1298 EQLQNEADEERSI
+1298 
-1311 KEQLRAHSSE
+1311 
-1321 LADMEPVAVINVDIS
+1321 VDIKDYPKLIVRYITQRFRGKVIGTQNRAYVDKRAANEFAHPANHS
-1336 NLKTA
+1336 LNEKIYEA
-1341 KARKNWIVNLLQ
+1341 KARTATELDNLMDAGRYIGHFEDNGRHADALGGWDRYEAIVKVNDAFYEGQINIMILGDGRRRFHDFTKIRDVSAALQ
-1353 STGFQVERQ
+1353 DR
-1362 GFGTI
+1362 
-1367 EFGKERINKS
+1367 N
-1377 LNYMQKPGEIA
+1377 
-1388 AFSALPRVLKRGK
+1388 ALRRDNV
-1401 NISGHANHKGRGFG
+1401 S
-1415 TETFAAP
+1415 
-1422 VTINGVMG
+1422 
-1430 YMAVVVKREARI
+1430 
-1442 AYKTHRILMPDGST
+1442 D
-1456 FVFNEKAEP
+1456 
-1465 TPANRGSQK
+1465 
-1474 GINPAPISSATNSI
+1474 NSI
-1488 PQVEENSNTNKNFS
+1488 SKTAENSNTNKNFS

-1511 EMQREVEENENG
+1511 EMQREEKKTES
-1523 GTMGALEG
+1523 ASSSS
-1531 ATVENH
+1531 VENND
-1537 AGIYAAQR
+1537 AQTETPYAYR
-1545 EKLAGWADGKPRSAE
+1545 VLTEKGDRTVVDVSDVGEITRDE
-1560 AVRELLGESM
+1560 AVQRGLENVRKYTDKTDRNGVPMMYVDDLGKYVTVGSKALRHGLDRRVKVNGAATAHIGDLL
-1570 TPTLEKWLHNQYE
+1570 KQAI
-1583 KGQNRQVKEP
+1583 V
-1593 VRREAVEAFLQKD
+1593 
-1606 EALIAENEAQ
+1606 INEADPKKEKHTNTYILLSVARDSNQENVYVRMVVNQ
-1616 SKAFWQKL
+1616 STGQL
-1624 RGEKVRVHEV
+1624 EDV
-1634 EVGEHTHEGRGAMGR
+1634 TSLY
-1649 QIVQALMGDAP
+1649 ALN
-1660 RVTVHN
+1660 TK
-1666 RDAQVDI
+1666 
-1673 YVNRAS
+1673 NRA
-1679 VEKTLSYGGSKNIPI
+1679 
-1694 EVSKAILL
+1694 
-1702 QTKEM
+1702 
-1707 LADAKYIGSHEN
+1707 
-1719 YATNSGLV
+1719 
-1727 HYFVSA
+1727 
-1733 AQTGDEIRRV
+1733 RRV
-1743 VYMAHEK
+1743 VAPNGEVSHGVPAGSTMTVAEILENVKDIYSDVLSKDVLKALGVEK
-1750 AWNDGDVQ
+1750 RSESELTQ
-1758 NRLYVEEV
+1758 RL
-1766 ELLDTENAG
+1766 
-1775 ANDTSRSQQAVYTQH
+1775 R
-1790 LTSNHPGTISIPE
+1790 
-1803 LLQNYNT
+1803 
-1810 EFLRRYDLKERGAKR
+1810 
-1825 ALQYSLRNVDTDMTE
+1825 YSLRNVDTDMTE

-1917 SAMEAMAA
+1917 RAMEAMAA

-1971 GSLKEFRNEVKGRWG
+1971 GSLKEFRNAVKGRWG

-2059 FGQVNEA
+2059 YGQVNEA

-2074 AIARRKTTRW
+2074 AIARRKVTRW

-2119 FVPYQMREAV
+2119 FVPYQMRDAV

-2142 RVTIKR
+2142 GVTIKR

-2222 AAMIINEDRL
+2222 AAMILNEDRL

-2297 VRDAENTHTR
+2297 LRDAENTHTR

-2368 RLVGTNHLLGGGIVF
+2368 KLVGTNHLLGGGIVF

-2398 TVEDLVAIAGKL
+2398 TAEDLEAIAGKL

-2568 NKLVS
+2568 NKLVG

-2624 AEIMDWAP
+2624 TEIMDWAP

-2645 MTRGTYDRVRQT
+2645 MTRGTYDRARQT

-2757 WDLKEAWR
+2757 WDMKEAWR
-2765 SGNKAAIKRAR
+2765 SGNKAAIKQAR

-2826 FGEKYWDAFGPNLLD
+2826 FGQKYLEAFLPNLLD

-2942 TRLQAATKNYVYTKQ
+2942 TRLQAATKNYVYAKQ

-3029 YSEYEKHVLALVRL
+3029 YSEYEKHVLELVRL

-3060 RKKATDEPEAQTW
+3060 RKKATEEPEAQTW

-3179 IESGDA
+3179 VESGDA

-3231 IATMLKGLA
+3231 IAAMLKGLA
-3240 VGYTEDSFREWR
+3240 VGYTEDSFKEWR

-3261 AAVEARDVN
+3261 AAVEARDVT

-3312 ARQLEGL
+3312 ARQLAGL

>member
-23 QSSTGTK
+23 QSSAGTK

-82 AKREQKDEYRRRYGT
+82 TKREQKEEYRRRYGT
-97 PQSSREAREQY
+97 PQSSRETREQY
-108 QWNKQQREALEQYQS
+108 QWQSQQREALKQYQS
-123 YFEKYGQKPTEEQV
+123 YFEKYAAKPTEEQV
-137 QNNPVLSDIGQLW
+137 KSNPVLSDIGQLW
-150 KANTAQVQATQK
+150 KANTTQAQATQK
-162 AMEEIENTRIP
+162 ALEEIENTRIP

-183 AQNANTI
+183 AQNANSI
-190 GPLEQARARELPQ
+190 APMERARARELPQ
-203 LSQEDQA
+203 LSEEDQA
-210 FVDNASK
+210 FVDNARK

-246 NEEKVMRDRGA
+246 NEEKVMRDRGV

-302 PEENKKYQE
+302 PEENKAYQD

-359 YSYAAQERQRVNVGQ
+359 YSYAAQERQRVNEGQ

-382 QYAGTIQASIAKQ
+382 QYAGTIQAPIAKQ

-465 FVGKSAAPAELSWGA
+465 FFMNVQPGAGAGKKGSVYHVVNA
-480 VEAGIAQNMTE
+480 TE
-491 MELATY
+491 EELAKLRARGVGQSVMPVRSGVADAIAGLSGQELNALRMTDMERQTY
-497 NYLRNTKGM
+497 NYLHNTKGAEAA
-506 DAAKQYVESIKP
+506 DAYFKSLEP

-523 ETDKQMGVVKKA
+523 QAEMQQGVWQTM

-542 WITSGLSIAVT
+542 FTTTAATFPMTLVEGL
-553 PLEWT
+553 
-558 GAVKAGV
+558 GAVKTGV
-565 DTMLGRD
+565 DTMLGRE
-572 TSPYDPAFATTHFKN
+572 TSPYDSAFAPTRFKS
-587 TVRETVMEGQR
+587 TVRETVKAGQR
-598 KAFGDGLGGQTANL
+598 EAFGEGLGGDIANL
-612 VYQVFMTAGDS
+612 AYDVVTTSLDS
-623 AISMATGGAV
+623 ALSMAAGGAT
-633 GKALQGAGV
+633 G
-642 VAQGANALAKVGN
+642 
-655 SVGSALMALSAV
+655 GSALMALSAT

-679 DNSQALVQGLA
+679 DNSRALVQGLA

-702 MDRLTAAFSLGKGGG
+702 MDRLTAAFSLGKKGG

-722 ANVIKSFAPEALE
+722 ANVIKGFAPEALE
-735 ELPGNVVDLAL
+735 ELPGNVVDQAL

-913 DQVRFADTDTQTAY
+913 DQVQFADTDTQAAY
-927 NRAAMFGDTQTA
+927 NRAAMFEDTQTA

-947 ATSMPVEIYGQA
+947 NTSLPLEIYGQA

-972 MTEYERKA
+972 MTEYERKV

-992 IAYQAGQEATVAQE
+992 IAYQAGQEATAAQN
-1006 ARLEIPASLG
+1006 ARLEIPESLG
-1016 KEVQAQLG
+1016 KTVQEQLG

-1053 LSLLDGYAKAHG
+1053 LSLLDDYAKAHG

-1151 AAEGQELSREAALE
+1151 AAEGQELSREEALE

-1174 AIATPEALGA
+1174 AMATPEALGA
-1184 FVSRAYENAE
+1184 FVSRAYENAQ
-1194 NKNAFKQAMD
+1194 NKNAFQQAMD

-1210 NKFVA
+1210 NRFVA

-1244 IVQEYNRL
+1244 IIQEYNRL

-1511 EMQREVEENENG
+1511 EMQR
-1523 GTMGALEG
+1523 
-1531 ATVENH
+1531 
-1537 AGIYAAQR
+1537 
-1545 EKLAGWADGKPRSAE
+1545 
-1560 AVRELLGESM
+1560 
-1570 TPTLEKWLHNQYE
+1570 
-1583 KGQNRQVKEP
+1583 
-1593 VRREAVEAFLQKD
+1593 
-1606 EALIAENEAQ
+1606 
-1616 SKAFWQKL
+1616 
-1624 RGEKVRVHEV
+1624 
-1634 EVGEHTHEGRGAMGR
+1634 
-1649 QIVQALMGDAP
+1649 
-1660 RVTVHN
+1660 
-1666 RDAQVDI
+1666 
-1673 YVNRAS
+1673 
-1679 VEKTLSYGGSKNIPI
+1679 
-1694 EVSKAILL
+1694 
-1702 QTKEM
+1702 
-1707 LADAKYIGSHEN
+1707 
-1719 YATNSGLV
+1719 
-1727 HYFVSA
+1727 
-1733 AQTGDEIRRV
+1733 
-1743 VYMAHEK
+1743 
-1750 AWNDGDVQ
+1750 
-1758 NRLYVEEV
+1758 
-1766 ELLDTENAG
+1766 
-1775 ANDTSRSQQAVYTQH
+1775 
-1790 LTSNHPGTISIPE
+1790 
-1803 LLQNYNT
+1803 
-1810 EFLRRYDLKERGAKR
+1810 
-1825 ALQYSLRNVDTDMTE
+1825 
-1840 MQRVVEE
+1840 VVEE
-1847 NEKLREAVG
+1847 NERLQKLVG
-1856 VLRAAMKQLSGAKA
+1856 SLNAQLRAMRDGANGKAAVDRKA
-1870 VNSRQVW
+1870 VW
-1877 KFAREIKKKYESKV
+1877 ALAREMKAQYQSKV
-1891 RVNDLGENL
+1891 RVNDLGANL
-1900 RRVYDAMA
+1900 QKAFDAMA
-1908 NARTDAEGK
+1908 NARTDTEGK

-1925 IARNMLENSEHIN
+1925 IARDMLDKSENIDST
-1938 RDMYDRYADM
+1938 MYDEYADL
-1948 RDYLRRGRFQLTEAQ
+1948 RGYLRNGRFRLTDAQ
-1963 WAEAEKLY
+1963 WAEAAKLY
-1971 GSLKEFRNEVKGRWG
+1971 GSEKEFRKAAFGRWNI
-1986 VAGRKDHSTGSLD
+1986 AARNDRNALSLD
-1999 AAWEDMH
+1999 AAWEEMH
-2006 AKWPEMFDRNAD
+2006 QQWPGMFDQDASEGD
-2018 ERGKVQQVV
+2018 KVQQVM
-2027 AALEAVQKE
+2027 AALEAVRRE
-2036 VSNPYGMNLDQMTQT
+2036 VSNPYAMNLEEMTQY
-2051 VTAELFEG
+2051 VTAEMYQRYL
-2059 FGQVNEA
+2059 EA
-2066 NALMEEAK
+2066 PTVKGAEARTQETARELEK
-2074 AIARRKTTRW
+2074 TRAELREARRELEQSRAEIAAARQEAQEDRRMT
-2084 AINREKLAE
+2084 AEMINAANENAQQIIKKWSAKREEMAE
-2093 QRKARA
+2093 RRKARA

-2119 FVPYQMREAV
+2119 FVPYQMRDAV

-2142 RVTIKR
+2142 GVTIKR

-2190 AMQRLAQSAD
+2190 AMRRLAQSAD
-2200 GKQLNRLSQEETI
+2200 GKQLNRLSHAETI

-2232 FMQKRRDSLQE
+2232 FMQKRQDSLQE

-2297 VRDAENTHTR
+2297 LRDAENTHTR

-2368 RLVGTNHLLGGGIVF
+2368 KLVGTNHLLGGGIVF

-2398 TVEDLVAIAGKL
+2398 TAEDLAAIAGKL

-2443 EKFKESYYVPFRVAR
+2443 EKFKESYYVPFKVAR

-2558 AKSEMGSALV
+2558 ARAEMGSALV
-2568 NKLVS
+2568 NKLVG

-2609 MGAGALSAAKMKKSY
+2609 MGAGALSAAKIKKSY

-2645 MTRGTYDRVRQT
+2645 MTRGTYDRARQT

-2757 WDLKEAWR
+2757 WDVKEAWR

-2786 VLSSVAAAAAKSLI
+2786 ALSSVAAAAAKSLI

-2826 FGEKYWDAFGPNLLD
+2826 FGQKYLDAFLPNLLD

-2942 TRLQAATKNYVYTKQ
+2942 TRLQAATKNYVYAKQ

-3029 YSEYEKHVLALVRL
+3029 YSEYEKHVLELVRL

-3060 RKKATDEPEAQTW
+3060 RKKATEEPEAQTW

-3221 NAGNKTQAQS
+3221 NAGNKAQAQS

-3240 VGYTEDSFREWR
+3240 VGYTEDSFKEWR

-3261 AAVEARDVN
+3261 AAVEARDVT

-3280 EAGVNQK
+3280 AAGMNQK

-3312 ARQLEGL
+3312 ARQLAGL

>member
-23 QSSTGTK
+23 QSSAGTK

-82 AKREQKDEYRRRYGT
+82 TKREQKEEYRRRYGT

-108 QWNKQQREALEQYQS
+108 QWNKRQREALEQYQS
-123 YFEKYGQKPTEEQV
+123 YFEKYAAKPTEEQV
-137 QNNPVLSDIGQLW
+137 KSNPVLSDIGQLW
-150 KANTAQVQATQK
+150 KANTTQAQATQK
-162 AMEEIENTRIP
+162 ALEEIENTRIP

-190 GPLEQARARELPQ
+190 APLEQARDRELPQ
-203 LSQEDQA
+203 LSEEDQA
-210 FVDNASK
+210 FVDNARK

-234 AEGLAEVNRLIA
+234 AEGLAEVNRLID
-246 NEEKVMRDRGA
+246 NEEKVMRDRGV

-263 AEIADKYALGGSKDL
+263 AVIAAAYDKNTKGDFDRYVKAVEDAEKIDAMLKADMEKYP
-278 EAYLEAKRNV
+278 EAYNAYLKAKEKVDRGETLTEQELLDYEGWASLEEQAEEARAEAK
-288 ELMDE
+288 
-293 EIALGGVIA
+293 ALEDG
-302 PEENKKYQE
+302 
-311 LKARVERGEELTGQ
+311 
-325 DVYDYK
+325 
-331 VWSEQYGAYERDKET
+331 
-346 IKTLEEA
+346 

-359 YSYAAQERQRVNVGQ
+359 FSYAERDRQRVNEGQ
-374 LTQIEALT
+374 LTQVEELS
-382 QYAGTIQASIAKQ
+382 QYAGTMQAPIARQ
-395 EASKLLTELYNQQYA
+395 EASKLLTELYNQQYK
-410 LEKDI
+410 LKKDI
-415 AAMQQAGAGN
+415 AAMELAGITGPAM
-425 SIGDNLA
+425 DNA
-432 LKATPLQNA
+432 KDQ
-441 QEELEAVKA
+441 LETVERQ
-450 AIAEAEYA
+450 IAEGEYA

-506 DAAKQYVESIKP
+506 DDAKQYVESIKP

-535 AEHPVGA
+535 AEHHVGA

-623 AISMATGGAV
+623 AISMKTGGAV

-655 SVGSALMALSAV
+655 SVGSALMALSAT

-679 DNSQALVQGLA
+679 DNSRALVQGLA

-722 ANVIKSFAPEALE
+722 TNVIKAFAPEALE
-735 ELPGNVVDLAL
+735 ELPGNVVDQAL

-766 AGMSVTQAT
+766 AGMSATQAT

-808 MIKARSARTALTEA
+808 MIKARSARKALTEA

-842 AASEQAV
+842 TASEQAV

-913 DQVRFADTDTQTAY
+913 DQVRFADTDTQAAY
-927 NRAAMFGDTQTA
+927 NRAAMFEDTQTA

-947 ATSMPVEIYGQA
+947 NTSLPLEIYGQA

-972 MTEYERKA
+972 MTEYERKV

-992 IAYQAGQEATVAQE
+992 IAYQAGQEATAAQN
-1006 ARLEIPASLG
+1006 ARLEIPESLG
-1016 KEVQAQLG
+1016 KTVQEQLG
-1024 QLPRTYTQGYTGV
+1024 QLPKTYTQGYTGV

-1053 LSLLDGYAKAHG
+1053 LSLLDDYAKAHG

-1151 AAEGQELSREAALE
+1151 AAEGQTLSREEALE

-1174 AIATPEALGA
+1174 AMATPEALGA

-1210 NKFVA
+1210 NRFVA

-1244 IVQEYNRL
+1244 IIQEYNRL

-1258 RERGRTERK
+1258 RERGRTREETK
-1267 ETGETWYSKKNR
+1267 EVSREEN
-1279 KPGKKKTEQQNEN
+1279 KTQN
-1292 AKESSA
+1292 ESSA
-1298 EQLQNEADEERSI
+1298 KSKKSYDL
-1311 KEQLRAHSSE
+1311 KEY
-1321 LADMEPVAVINVDIS
+1321 
-1336 NLKTA
+1336 
-1341 KARKNWIVNLLQ
+1341 
-1353 STGFQVERQ
+1353 GFE
-1362 GFGTI
+1362 
-1367 EFGKERINKS
+1367 
-1377 LNYMQKPGEIA
+1377 EIA
-1388 AFSALPRVLKRGK
+1388 KQERDDIQSRG
-1401 NISGHANHKGRGFG
+1401 G
-1415 TETFAAP
+1415 
-1422 VTINGVMG
+1422 
-1430 YMAVVVKREARI
+1430 VVVETREELLRHIRNALETNEQKTIFLGKISEELKQRIAQEAGDSSLFKKGEYAFGISYDNIRHVQKHFTEIEDIALALENAYKMLQEHESIEVIRGQGGYTKLKVIRGDAEISLRGLMELSKRTRSARI
-1442 AYKTHRILMPDGST
+1442 ETLFLEKGSI
-1456 FVFNEKAEP
+1456 EKWRALNH
-1465 TPANRGSQK
+1465 TAMLSSSHSYVWS
-1474 GINPAPISSATNSI
+1474 APPNASISEST
-1488 PQVEENSNTNKNFS
+1488 ENSNTQKNFS
-1502 LKNVDTDMT
+1502 LK
-1511 EMQREVEENENG
+1511 
-1523 GTMGALEG
+1523 
-1531 ATVENH
+1531 
-1537 AGIYAAQR
+1537 
-1545 EKLAGWADGKPRSAE
+1545 
-1560 AVRELLGESM
+1560 
-1570 TPTLEKWLHNQYE
+1570 
-1583 KGQNRQVKEP
+1583 
-1593 VRREAVEAFLQKD
+1593 
-1606 EALIAENEAQ
+1606 
-1616 SKAFWQKL
+1616 
-1624 RGEKVRVHEV
+1624 
-1634 EVGEHTHEGRGAMGR
+1634 
-1649 QIVQALMGDAP
+1649 
-1660 RVTVHN
+1660 
-1666 RDAQVDI
+1666 
-1673 YVNRAS
+1673 
-1679 VEKTLSYGGSKNIPI
+1679 
-1694 EVSKAILL
+1694 
-1702 QTKEM
+1702 
-1707 LADAKYIGSHEN
+1707 
-1719 YATNSGLV
+1719 
-1727 HYFVSA
+1727 
-1733 AQTGDEIRRV
+1733 
-1743 VYMAHEK
+1743 
-1750 AWNDGDVQ
+1750 
-1758 NRLYVEEV
+1758 
-1766 ELLDTENAG
+1766 
-1775 ANDTSRSQQAVYTQH
+1775 
-1790 LTSNHPGTISIPE
+1790 
-1803 LLQNYNT
+1803 
-1810 EFLRRYDLKERGAKR
+1810 
-1825 ALQYSLRNVDTDMTE
+1825 NVDTDMTE

-1971 GSLKEFRNEVKGRWG
+1971 GSLKEFRNAVKGRWG

-2059 FGQVNEA
+2059 YGQVNEA

-2074 AIARRKTTRW
+2074 AIARRKVTRW

-2112 NSPKPGS
+2112 NSPKSGS
-2119 FVPYQMREAV
+2119 FVPYQMRDAV

-2142 RVTIKR
+2142 GVTIKR

-2222 AAMIINEDRL
+2222 AAMILNEDRL

-2297 VRDAENTHTR
+2297 LRDAENTHTR

-2368 RLVGTNHLLGGGIVF
+2368 KLVGTNHLLGGGIVF

-2398 TVEDLVAIAGKL
+2398 TAEDLAAIAGKL

-2443 EKFKESYYVPFRVAR
+2443 EKFKESYYVPFKVAR

-2544 PDYILSFLRRLNGN
+2544 PEYILSFLRRLNGN

-2568 NKLVS
+2568 NKLVG

-2765 SGNKAAIKRAR
+2765 SGNKAAIKQAR

-2786 VLSSVAAAAAKSLI
+2786 ALSSVAAAAAKSLI

-2826 FGEKYWDAFGPNLLD
+2826 FGQKYLDAFLPNLLD

-2942 TRLQAATKNYVYTKQ
+2942 TRLQAATKNYVYAKQ

-2970 DLLLDAW
+2970 DLLLAAW

-3060 RKKATDEPEAQTW
+3060 RKKATEEPEAQTW

-3179 IESGDA
+3179 MESGDA

-3231 IATMLKGLA
+3231 IAAMLKGLA
-3240 VGYTEDSFREWR
+3240 VGYTEDSFKEWR

-3261 AAVEARDVN
+3261 AAVEARDVT
-3270 RLKTQITRQM
+3270 RLKTQISRQM
-3280 EAGVNQK
+3280 AAGMNQK

-3312 ARQLEGL
+3312 ARQLAGL

-3325 GLTTEEIPQKAVNK
+3325 GLTAEEVPQKAVNK

>member
-23 QSSTGTK
+23 QSSAGTK

-82 AKREQKDEYRRRYGT
+82 TKREQKEEYRRRYGT

-108 QWNKQQREALEQYQS
+108 QWQSQQREALKQYQS
-123 YFEKYGQKPTEEQV
+123 YFEKYAAKPTEEQV
-137 QNNPVLSDIGQLW
+137 KSNPVLSDIGQLW
-150 KANTAQVQATQK
+150 KANTTQVQATQK
-162 AMEEIENTRIP
+162 ALEEIESTRVP
-173 GQAGRKLWMA
+173 SRAGRALFMA
-183 AQNANTI
+183 AQNANSI
-190 GPLEQARARELPQ
+190 APMEQARDKEQTQ
-203 LSQEDQA
+203 LSEEDQA
-210 FVDNASK
+210 FVDNARK

-234 AEGLAEVNRLIA
+234 AEGLAEVNRLID
-246 NEEKVMRDRGA
+246 NEEKVMRDRGV

-263 AEIADKYALGGSKDL
+263 AEIAAVYGENTKEHLDRYVKA
-278 EAYLEAKRNV
+278 V
-288 ELMDE
+288 EDAE
-293 EIALGGVIA
+293 EIDAM
-302 PEENKKYQE
+302 
-311 LKARVERGEELTGQ
+311 
-325 DVYDYK
+325 
-331 VWSEQYGAYERDKET
+331 
-346 IKTLEEA
+346 LEEA
-353 GVLESG
+353 KERSPETYRTYLKAQNKVRRGLELTEEERSVYEGWSSMFGQKYEAEAEAKALEDGGVLESG
-359 YSYAAQERQRVNVGQ
+359 FSYAERDRQRVNEGQ
-374 LTQIEALT
+374 LTQVEELS
-382 QYAGTIQASIAKQ
+382 QYAGTMQAPIARQ
-395 EASKLLTELYNQQYA
+395 EASKLLTELYNQQYK
-410 LEKDI
+410 LKKDI
-415 AAMQQAGAGN
+415 AAMELAGITGPAM
-425 SIGDNLA
+425 DNA
-432 LKATPLQNA
+432 KDQ
-441 QEELEAVKA
+441 LETVERQ
-450 AIAEAEYA
+450 IAEGEYA

-465 FVGKSAAPAELSWGA
+465 FAQNASANGVWNRNGNHDLYLINLSQEERDRLMLYAENNP
-480 VEAGIAQNMTE
+480 EAGTNIAPRGERVLYMGNDAIRQRLLLTNQE
-491 MELATY
+491 RATY
-497 NYLRNTKGM
+497 NYLYNTQGEEQAKAYLGM
-506 DAAKQYVESIKP
+506 LEP
-518 RLLKR
+518 RLQKR
-523 ETDKQMGVVKKA
+523 RYDRDVEAWVNLAET
-535 AEHPVGA
+535 PLGA
-542 WITSGLSIAVT
+542 WVTSINSILQT
-553 PLEWT
+553 PAAGI
-558 GAVKAGV
+558 GAIQTVI
-565 DTMLGRD
+565 DTAMGRK
-572 TSPYDPAFATTHFKN
+572 TSPYDMAFTPSQYQSA
-587 TVRETVMEGQR
+587 VRETVMEGQR

-612 VYQVFMTAGDS
+612 IYQVLMTSGDS
-623 AISMATGGAV
+623 ALAMGLGGATGG
-633 GKALQGAGV
+633 
-642 VAQGANALAKVGN
+642 
-655 SVGSALMALSAV
+655 SAIMALSAT

-679 DNSQALVQGLA
+679 DNSRALVQGLA
-690 AGVTEYITEKLG
+690 AGVTEAITEKMG

-722 ANVIKSFAPEALE
+722 ANVIKSFVPEALE
-735 ELPGNVVDLAL
+735 ELPGNVVDRAL

-755 QRAESIKQKIA
+755 QRAESIKQKRA

-913 DQVRFADTDTQTAY
+913 DQVRFADTDAQAAY
-927 NRAAMFGDTQTA
+927 NRAAMFEDTQTA

-947 ATSMPVEIYGQA
+947 NTSLPLEIYGQA

-972 MTEYERKA
+972 MTEYERKV

-992 IAYQAGQEATVAQE
+992 IAYQAGQEATAAQE
-1006 ARLEIPASLG
+1006 ARLEIPESLG

-1024 QLPRTYTQGYTGV
+1024 QLPRTYTEGYTGV

-1123 QDAVLTLLRSTEG
+1123 QDVVLELLGNTEG
-1136 YDLET
+1136 YNLDS

-1151 AAEGQELSREAALE
+1151 QIKGQELSREEALE

-1174 AIATPEALGA
+1174 AMATPEALGA

-1210 NKFVA
+1210 NRFVA

-1244 IVQEYNRL
+1244 IIQEYNRL

-1258 RERGRTERK
+1258 REAQQQGNGQAQKENVQTRYSTKAQDQLTEDKYFQRAIDAWDGTSSGGRVKIGVISKGGIYE
-1267 ETGETWYSKKNR
+1267 GIGLPDGVLYMDYSKLAKALSKHGDHLSKNTLKQIPQMLASPVVITQPINPQVKNTVNVFGDLMGDNG
-1279 KPGKKKTEQQNEN
+1279 KPIMVSIMMRPNYTKTGLEAVIRTVEMRSDDKKLITPQSLLYANPNKKRTQEWLLRLGN
-1292 AKESSA
+1292 SSVPFA
-1298 EQLQNEADEERSI
+1298 VSHPGFIRSI
-1311 KEQLRAHSSE
+1311 AYESE
-1321 LADMEPVAVINVDIS
+1321 NS
-1336 NLKTA
+1336 N
-1341 KARKNWIVNLLQ
+1341 
-1353 STGFQVERQ
+1353 SQ
-1362 GFGTI
+1362 GG
-1367 EFGKERINKS
+1367 NS
-1377 LNYMQKPGEIA
+1377 LN
-1388 AFSALPRVLKRGK
+1388 
-1401 NISGHANHKGRGFG
+1401 
-1415 TETFAAP
+1415 
-1422 VTINGVMG
+1422 GVD
-1430 YMAVVVKREARI
+1430 
-1442 AYKTHRILMPDGST
+1442 T
-1456 FVFNEKAEP
+1456 NEKAEP

-1474 GINPAPISSATNSI
+1474 GINPAPISSATNNI
-1488 PQVEENSNTNKNFS
+1488 PQVEENRNTNKNFS
-1502 LKNVDTDMT
+1502 LK
-1511 EMQREVEENENG
+1511 
-1523 GTMGALEG
+1523 
-1531 ATVENH
+1531 
-1537 AGIYAAQR
+1537 
-1545 EKLAGWADGKPRSAE
+1545 
-1560 AVRELLGESM
+1560 
-1570 TPTLEKWLHNQYE
+1570 
-1583 KGQNRQVKEP
+1583 
-1593 VRREAVEAFLQKD
+1593 
-1606 EALIAENEAQ
+1606 
-1616 SKAFWQKL
+1616 
-1624 RGEKVRVHEV
+1624 
-1634 EVGEHTHEGRGAMGR
+1634 
-1649 QIVQALMGDAP
+1649 
-1660 RVTVHN
+1660 
-1666 RDAQVDI
+1666 
-1673 YVNRAS
+1673 
-1679 VEKTLSYGGSKNIPI
+1679 
-1694 EVSKAILL
+1694 
-1702 QTKEM
+1702 
-1707 LADAKYIGSHEN
+1707 
-1719 YATNSGLV
+1719 
-1727 HYFVSA
+1727 
-1733 AQTGDEIRRV
+1733 
-1743 VYMAHEK
+1743 
-1750 AWNDGDVQ
+1750 
-1758 NRLYVEEV
+1758 
-1766 ELLDTENAG
+1766 
-1775 ANDTSRSQQAVYTQH
+1775 
-1790 LTSNHPGTISIPE
+1790 
-1803 LLQNYNT
+1803 
-1810 EFLRRYDLKERGAKR
+1810 
-1825 ALQYSLRNVDTDMTE
+1825 NVDTDMTE

-1917 SAMEAMAA
+1917 RAMEAMAA

-2059 FGQVNEA
+2059 YGQVNEA

-2129 TALLEALDYNEGK
+2129 TALLKALDYNEGK
-2142 RVTIKR
+2142 GFIIKR

-2200 GKQLNRLSQEETI
+2200 GKQLNRLSHAETI

-2232 FMQKRRDSLQE
+2232 FMQKRQDSLQE

-2297 VRDAENTHTR
+2297 LRDAENTHTR

-2368 RLVGTNHLLGGGIVF
+2368 KLVGTNHLLGGGIVF

-2398 TVEDLVAIAGKL
+2398 TAEDLEAIAGKL

-2443 EKFKESYYVPFRVAR
+2443 EKFKESYYVPFKVAR

-2568 NKLVS
+2568 NKLVG

-2645 MTRGTYDRVRQT
+2645 MTRGTYDRARQT

-2757 WDLKEAWR
+2757 WDVKEAWR
-2765 SGNKAAIKRAR
+2765 SGNKAAMKRAR

-2815 NGKTVTVGVRG
+2815 SGKTVTVGVRG
-2826 FGEKYWDAFGPNLLD
+2826 FGQKYLEAFLPNLLD

-2942 TRLQAATKNYVYTKQ
+2942 TRLQAATKNYVYAKQ

-3029 YSEYEKHVLALVRL
+3029 YSEYEKHVLELVRL

-3060 RKKATDEPEAQTW
+3060 RKKATEEPEAQTW

-3179 IESGDA
+3179 MESGDA

-3210 QDYKASYTEAW
+3210 QDYKASYTQAW

-3240 VGYTEDSFREWR
+3240 VGYTEDSFKEWR

-3261 AAVEARDVN
+3261 AAVEARDVT

-3280 EAGVNQK
+3280 AAGVNQK

-3312 ARQLEGL
+3312 ARQLAGL

>member
-23 QSSTGTK
+23 QSSAGTK

-82 AKREQKDEYRRRYGT
+82 AKREQKEEYRRRYGT

-108 QWNKQQREALEQYQS
+108 QWNKRQREAFEQYQS
-123 YFEKYGQKPTEEQV
+123 YFEKYAAKPTEEQV
-137 QNNPVLSDIGQLW
+137 KSNPVLSDIGQLW
-150 KANTAQVQATQK
+150 KANAAQVQDTQK
-162 AMEEIENTRIP
+162 ALEEIESTRVP
-173 GQAGRKLWMA
+173 SRAGRALFMA
-183 AQNANTI
+183 AQNANSI
-190 GPLEQARARELPQ
+190 APMEQARARELPQ
-203 LSQEDQA
+203 LSEEDQA
-210 FVDNASK
+210 FVDNARK

-234 AEGLAEVNRLIA
+234 AEGLAEVNRLID
-246 NEEKVMRDRGA
+246 NEEKVMRDRGV
-257 ALPGEA
+257 ALPGEV
-263 AEIADKYALGGSKDL
+263 AETVDKYALGGSKDL

-302 PEENKKYQE
+302 PEENKAYQE
-311 LKARVERGEELTGQ
+311 LKARVESGEELTGQ

-331 VWSEQYGAYERDKET
+331 VWSEQYGAYERNKET

-359 YSYAAQERQRVNVGQ
+359 YSYAAQERQRRNEGQ

-382 QYAGTIQASIAKQ
+382 QYAGTIQAPIAKQ
-395 EASKLLTELYNQQYA
+395 EASKLLTELYNKQYE

-415 AAMQQAGAGN
+415 AAMQQAGAGD

-432 LKATPLQNA
+432 RKTSPLQNA

-465 FVGKSAAPAELSWGA
+465 FFMNVQPGAGAGKKGSVYHVVNA
-480 VEAGIAQNMTE
+480 TE
-491 MELATY
+491 EELAKLRARGVGQSVMPVRSGVADAIAGLSGQELNALRMTDMERQTY
-497 NYLRNTKGM
+497 NYLHNTQGAEAA
-506 DAAKQYVESIKP
+506 DAYFKSLEP

-523 ETDKQMGVVKKA
+523 QAEMQQGVWQTM

-542 WITSGLSIAVT
+542 FTTTAATFPMTLVEGL
-553 PLEWT
+553 
-558 GAVKAGV
+558 GAVKTGV
-565 DTMLGRD
+565 DTMLGRE
-572 TSPYDPAFATTHFKN
+572 TSPYDSAFAPTRFKS
-587 TVRETVMEGQR
+587 TVRETVKAGQR
-598 KAFGDGLGGQTANL
+598 EAFGEGLGGDIANL
-612 VYQVFMTAGDS
+612 AYDVVTTTLDS
-623 AISMATGGAV
+623 ALSMAAGGATGG
-633 GKALQGAGV
+633 
-642 VAQGANALAKVGN
+642 
-655 SVGSALMALSAV
+655 SAIMALSAT

-679 DNSQALVQGLA
+679 DNSRALVQGLA

-722 ANVIKSFAPEALE
+722 ANMIKGFVPEALE
-735 ELPGNVVDLAL
+735 ELPGNVVDRAL

-755 QRAESIKQKIA
+755 QRAESIKQKRA
-766 AGMSVTQAT
+766 AGMSATQAT

-836 SGLRSD
+836 CGLRSD
-842 AASEQAV
+842 AASKQAV

-913 DQVRFADTDTQTAY
+913 DQVRFADTDAQAAY
-927 NRAAMFGDTQTA
+927 NRAAMFEDTQTA

-947 ATSMPVEIYGQA
+947 NTSLPLEIYGQA

-992 IAYQAGQEATVAQE
+992 IAYQAGQEATAAQE
-1006 ARLEIPASLG
+1006 ARLEIPESLG

-1024 QLPRTYTQGYTGV
+1024 QLPRTYTEGYTGV

-1053 LSLLDGYAKAHG
+1053 LSLLDDYAKAHG

-1110 YIREHMGQEAQGL
+1110 YIREQMGQEAQGL

-1136 YDLET
+1136 YDLDS

-1151 AAEGQELSREAALE
+1151 AVEGQELSREEALE

-1174 AIATPEALGA
+1174 AMATPEALGA

-1194 NKNAFKQAMD
+1194 NKNAFQQAMD

-1210 NKFVA
+1210 NRFVA

-1244 IVQEYNRL
+1244 IIQEYNRL

-1267 ETGETWYSKKNR
+1267 ETGETGYSKKNN
-1279 KPGKKKTEQQNEN
+1279 KNSNKKTEQQNESGKDTGKEN
-1292 AKESSA
+1292 KKQPQNEYQQPAYTEEDVYAALYDILSHKDEGDDNLVRMGEIPRYFTRLLGMQGEFYLYRNHAYENMVSEEQAKE
-1298 EQLQNEADEERSI
+1298 EGRY
-1311 KEQLRAHSSE
+1311 
-1321 LADMEPVAVINVDIS
+1321 
-1336 NLKTA
+1336 
-1341 KARKNWIVNLLQ
+1341 
-1353 STGFQVERQ
+1353 TG
-1362 GFGTI
+1362 
-1367 EFGKERINKS
+1367 
-1377 LNYMQKPGEIA
+1377 
-1388 AFSALPRVLKRGK
+1388 
-1401 NISGHANHKGRGFG
+1401 KGQHFHQIG
-1415 TETFAAP
+1415 
-1422 VTINGVMG
+1422 
-1430 YMAVVVKREARI
+1430 
-1442 AYKTHRILMPDGST
+1442 
-1456 FVFNEKAEP
+1456 
-1465 TPANRGSQK
+1465 
-1474 GINPAPISSATNSI
+1474 
-1488 PQVEENSNTNKNFS
+1488 
-1502 LKNVDTDMT
+1502 
-1511 EMQREVEENENG
+1511 
-1523 GTMGALEG
+1523 
-1531 ATVENH
+1531 
-1537 AGIYAAQR
+1537 
-1545 EKLAGWADGKPRSAE
+1545 
-1560 AVRELLGESM
+1560 
-1570 TPTLEKWLHNQYE
+1570 LEKMH
-1583 KGQNRQVKEP
+1583 G
-1593 VRREAVEAFLQKD
+1593 
-1606 EALIAENEAQ
+1606 
-1616 SKAFWQKL
+1616 
-1624 RGEKVRVHEV
+1624 
-1634 EVGEHTHEGRGAMGR
+1634 
-1649 QIVQALMGDAP
+1649 ALMGLE
-1660 RVTVHN
+1660 H
-1666 RDAQVDI
+1666 
-1673 YVNRAS
+1673 
-1679 VEKTLSYGGSKNIPI
+1679 PI
-1694 EVSKAILL
+1694 MTIAT
-1702 QTKEM
+1702 QTSEGNPAVIM
-1707 LADAKYIGSHEN
+1707 
-1719 YATNSGLV
+1719 
-1727 HYFVSA
+1727 
-1733 AQTGDEIRRV
+1733 
-1743 VYMAHEK
+1743 
-1750 AWNDGDVQ
+1750 
-1758 NRLYVEEV
+1758 
-1766 ELLDTENAG
+1766 LLDEKGNNG
-1775 ANDTSRSQQAVYTQH
+1775 APLYAVFSFY
-1790 LTSNHPGTISIPE
+1790 
-1803 LLQNYNT
+1803 
-1810 EFLRRYDLKERGAKR
+1810 AKR
-1825 ALQYSLRNVDTDMTE
+1825 AINGDWSRRPHMVLSVYERDYFGTDARPGLMESVRNAVEQGRVLDFDTTKRESLSVIAKQARLGNITADSLAKSIAQFKKEINRFREENKINYSLRNVDTDMTE

-1847 NEKLREAVG
+1847 NERLQKLVG
-1856 VLRAAMKQLSGAKA
+1856 SLNAQLRAMRDGANGKAAVDRKA
-1870 VNSRQVW
+1870 VW
-1877 KFAREIKKKYESKV
+1877 ALAREMKAQYQSKV
-1891 RVNDLGENL
+1891 RVNDLGANL
-1900 RRVYDAMA
+1900 QKAFDAMA
-1908 NARTDAEGK
+1908 NARTDTEGK

-1925 IARNMLENSEHIN
+1925 IARDMLDKSENIDST
-1938 RDMYDRYADM
+1938 MYDEYAEM
-1948 RDYLRRGRFQLTEAQ
+1948 RSYLRKGRFRLTDAQ
-1963 WAEAEKLY
+1963 WAEAAKLY
-1971 GSLKEFRNEVKGRWG
+1971 GSEKEFRKAAFGRWNI
-1986 VAGRKDHSTGSLD
+1986 AARNDRNALSLD
-1999 AAWEDMH
+1999 AAWEEMH
-2006 AKWPEMFDRNAD
+2006 QQWPGMFDQDASEGD
-2018 ERGKVQQVV
+2018 KVQQVM
-2027 AALEAVQKE
+2027 AALEAVRRE
-2036 VSNPYGMNLDQMTQT
+2036 VSNPYAMNLEEMTQY
-2051 VTAELFEG
+2051 VTAEMYQRYL
-2059 FGQVNEA
+2059 EA
-2066 NALMEEAK
+2066 PTVKGAEARTQETARELEK
-2074 AIARRKTTRW
+2074 TRAELREARRELEQSRAEIAAARQEAQEDRRMT
-2084 AINREKLAE
+2084 AEMINVANENAQQIIKKWSAKREEMAE
-2093 QRKARA
+2093 RRKARA

-2119 FVPYQMREAV
+2119 FVPYQMRDAV

-2142 RVTIKR
+2142 GVTIKR

-2190 AMQRLAQSAD
+2190 AMRRLAQSAD

-2297 VRDAENTHTR
+2297 LRDAENTHTR

-2368 RLVGTNHLLGGGIVF
+2368 KLVGTNHLLGGGIVF

-2398 TVEDLVAIAGKL
+2398 TVEDLEAIAGKL

-2443 EKFKESYYVPFRVAR
+2443 EKFKESYYVPFKVAR

-2568 NKLVS
+2568 NKLVG

-2632 IATQKSWGYFDTN
+2632 IAIQKSWGYFDTN
-2645 MTRGTYDRVRQT
+2645 MTRGTYDRARQT

-2815 NGKTVTVGVRG
+2815 SGKTVTVGVRG
-2826 FGEKYWDAFGPNLLD
+2826 FGQKYLDAFLPNLLD

-2942 TRLQAATKNYVYTKQ
+2942 TRLQAATKNYVYAKQ

-3060 RKKATDEPEAQTW
+3060 RKKATEEPEAQTW

-3231 IATMLKGLA
+3231 IAAMLKGLA
-3240 VGYTEDSFREWR
+3240 VGYTEDSFKEWR

-3280 EAGVNQK
+3280 EAGMNQK

-3312 ARQLEGL
+3312 ARQLAGL

-3325 GLTTEEIPQKAVNK
+3325 GLTAEEVPQKAVNK
-3339 AHSIYENSVESGDLN
+3339 AHSIYENSVESGALN

-3362 LNQAE
+3362 MNQAE

>member
-23 QSSTGTK
+23 QSSAGTK

-82 AKREQKDEYRRRYGT
+82 TKREQKEEYRRRYGT

-108 QWNKQQREALEQYQS
+108 QWNKRQREALEQYQS

-150 KANTAQVQATQK
+150 KANAAQVQDTQK
-162 AMEEIENTRIP
+162 ALEEIESTRVP
-173 GQAGRKLWMA
+173 SRAGRALFMA
-183 AQNANTI
+183 AQNANSI
-190 GPLEQARARELPQ
+190 APMEQARARVLPQ

-210 FVDNASK
+210 FANNAYSTLK
-217 RLEELYPQ
+217 GLYVQ
-225 RDALEAKGD
+225 QAELEAKGD
-234 AEGLAEVNRLIA
+234 AAGLAEVNKRIA
-246 NEEKVMRDRGA
+246 NEETILNRLGVPLPEEVAERAAVYGKNTKGDFDRYIKAVENAEEIDAMLKADMEKYPEAYNAYLKAKEKVDRGETLTEQELLDYEGWA
-257 ALPGEA
+257 SLEEQAEEA
-263 AEIADKYALGGSKDL
+263 RA
-278 EAYLEAKRNV
+278 EAK
-288 ELMDE
+288 
-293 EIALGGVIA
+293 ALEDG
-302 PEENKKYQE
+302 
-311 LKARVERGEELTGQ
+311 
-325 DVYDYK
+325 
-331 VWSEQYGAYERDKET
+331 
-346 IKTLEEA
+346 

-359 YSYAAQERQRVNVGQ
+359 FSYAERDRQRVNEGQ
-374 LTQIEALT
+374 LTQVEELS
-382 QYAGTIQASIAKQ
+382 QYAGTMQAPIARQ
-395 EASKLLTELYNQQYA
+395 EASKLLTELYNQQYK
-410 LEKDI
+410 LKKDI
-415 AAMQQAGAGN
+415 AAMELAGITGPAM
-425 SIGDNLA
+425 DNA
-432 LKATPLQNA
+432 KDQ
-441 QEELEAVKA
+441 LETVERQ
-450 AIAEAEYA
+450 IAEGEYA

-598 KAFGDGLGGQTANL
+598 KAFGDGLGGDIANL
-612 VYQVFMTAGDS
+612 AYDVVTTSLDS

-655 SVGSALMALSAV
+655 SVGSALMALSAT

-679 DNSQALVQGLA
+679 DNSRALVQGLA
-690 AGVTEYITEKLG
+690 SGVTEYITEKLG
-702 MDRLTAAFSLGKGGG
+702 MDRMTAAFSLGKGGG
-717 YRTIL
+717 YRKIL
-722 ANVIKSFAPEALE
+722 ENVIKAFAPEALE

-788 GMLVGGLSGSLGA
+788 GMLVGGLAGSVGA
-801 GVSTSVG
+801 GFSTSVG
-808 MIKARSARTALTEA
+808 VIKARSARTALTEA

-896 AWVEIEIAGKG
+896 AWVEVEIDGKG
-907 KGEIRL
+907 KGELRL
-913 DQVRFADTDTQTAY
+913 DQVRFADTDTQAAY
-927 NRAAMFGDTQTA
+927 NRAAMFENTQTA

-947 ATSMPVEIYGQA
+947 NTSLPLEIYGQA

-972 MTEYERKA
+972 MTEYERKV

-992 IAYQAGQEATVAQE
+992 IAYQAGQEATAAQN
-1006 ARLEIPASLG
+1006 ARLEIPESLG
-1016 KEVQAQLG
+1016 KTVQEQLG
-1024 QLPRTYTQGYTGV
+1024 QLPRTYTEGYTGV

-1053 LSLLDGYAKAHG
+1053 LSLLDDYAKAHG

-1110 YIREHMGQEAQGL
+1110 YIREQMGQEAQGL
-1123 QDAVLTLLRSTEG
+1123 QDAVLELLGNTEG
-1136 YDLET
+1136 YNLET

-1151 AAEGQELSREAALE
+1151 QIKGQELSREEALE

-1210 NKFVA
+1210 NRFVA

-1234 LEHEADWGES
+1234 LEHEADWGET
-1244 IVQEYNRL
+1244 IIQEYNRL

-1258 RERGRTERK
+1258 REAQQQGNGQAQKENVQTRYSTKAQDQLTEDKYFQRAIDAWDGTSSGGRVKIGVIRK
-1267 ETGETWYSKKNR
+1267 GGIYEGVGLPDGVLYMDYSKLAKALSKHGDHLSKNTLKQIPQMLASPVVITQPINPQVKNTVNVFGDLMGDNG
-1279 KPGKKKTEQQNEN
+1279 KPIMVSIMMRPDRTGTFLIDVIRTVEMRSDAQKLIIDQSVLYLSENKKRTTDWFQGLGN
-1292 AKESSA
+1292 SSVPFA
-1298 EQLQNEADEERSI
+1298 GTKSGFIRSI
-1311 KEQLRAHSSE
+1311 
-1321 LADMEPVAVINVDIS
+1321 
-1336 NLKTA
+1336 
-1341 KARKNWIVNLLQ
+1341 
-1353 STGFQVERQ
+1353 
-1362 GFGTI
+1362 
-1367 EFGKERINKS
+1367 
-1377 LNYMQKPGEIA
+1377 
-1388 AFSALPRVLKRGK
+1388 
-1401 NISGHANHKGRGFG
+1401 
-1415 TETFAAP
+1415 
-1422 VTINGVMG
+1422 
-1430 YMAVVVKREARI
+1430 
-1442 AYKTHRILMPDGST
+1442 AYES
-1456 FVFNEKAEP
+1456 
-1465 TPANRGSQK
+1465 
-1474 GINPAPISSATNSI
+1474 
-1488 PQVEENSNTNKNFS
+1488 ENSNSQGGNS
-1502 LKNVDTDMT
+1502 LNGVDTQET
-1511 EMQREVEENENG
+1511 
-1523 GTMGALEG
+1523 GA
-1531 ATVENH
+1531 
-1537 AGIYAAQR
+1537 
-1545 EKLAGWADGKPRSAE
+1545 S
-1560 AVRELLGESM
+1560 
-1570 TPTLEKWLHNQYE
+1570 
-1583 KGQNRQVKEP
+1583 
-1593 VRREAVEAFLQKD
+1593 
-1606 EALIAENEAQ
+1606 
-1616 SKAFWQKL
+1616 
-1624 RGEKVRVHEV
+1624 
-1634 EVGEHTHEGRGAMGR
+1634 
-1649 QIVQALMGDAP
+1649 
-1660 RVTVHN
+1660 
-1666 RDAQVDI
+1666 
-1673 YVNRAS
+1673 
-1679 VEKTLSYGGSKNIPI
+1679 
-1694 EVSKAILL
+1694 
-1702 QTKEM
+1702 
-1707 LADAKYIGSHEN
+1707 
-1719 YATNSGLV
+1719 
-1727 HYFVSA
+1727 
-1733 AQTGDEIRRV
+1733 
-1743 VYMAHEK
+1743 
-1750 AWNDGDVQ
+1750 
-1758 NRLYVEEV
+1758 
-1766 ELLDTENAG
+1766 
-1775 ANDTSRSQQAVYTQH
+1775 
-1790 LTSNHPGTISIPE
+1790 
-1803 LLQNYNT
+1803 
-1810 EFLRRYDLKERGAKR
+1810 
-1825 ALQYSLRNVDTDMTE
+1825 YSLRNVDTDMTE

-1847 NEKLREAVG
+1847 NERLQKLVG
-1856 VLRAAMKQLSGAKA
+1856 SLNAQLRAMRDGANGKAAVDRKA
-1870 VNSRQVW
+1870 VW
-1877 KFAREIKKKYESKV
+1877 ALAREMKAQYQSKV
-1891 RVNDLGENL
+1891 RVNDLGANL
-1900 RRVYDAMA
+1900 QKAFDAMA
-1908 NARTDAEGK
+1908 NARTDTEGK

-1925 IARNMLENSEHIN
+1925 IARDMLDKSENIDST
-1938 RDMYDRYADM
+1938 MYDEYADL
-1948 RDYLRRGRFQLTEAQ
+1948 RGYLRKGRFRLTDAQ
-1963 WAEAEKLY
+1963 WAEAAKLY
-1971 GSLKEFRNEVKGRWG
+1971 GSEKEFRKAAFGRWNI
-1986 VAGRKDHSTGSLD
+1986 AARNDRNALSLD
-1999 AAWEDMH
+1999 AAWEEMH
-2006 AKWPEMFDRNAD
+2006 QQWPGMFDQDASEGD
-2018 ERGKVQQVV
+2018 KVQQVM
-2027 AALEAVQKE
+2027 AALEAVRRE
-2036 VSNPYGMNLDQMTQT
+2036 VSNPYAMNLEEMTQY
-2051 VTAELFEG
+2051 VTAEMYQRYL
-2059 FGQVNEA
+2059 EA
-2066 NALMEEAK
+2066 PTVKGAEARTQETARELEK
-2074 AIARRKTTRW
+2074 TRAELQEARRELEQSRAEIAAARQEAQEDRRMT
-2084 AINREKLAE
+2084 AEMINVANENAQQIIKAWSAKREELAE

-2112 NSPKPGS
+2112 NSPKSGS
-2119 FVPYQMREAV
+2119 FVPYQMRDAV

-2142 RVTIKR
+2142 GVTIKR

-2200 GKQLNRLSQEETI
+2200 GKQLNRLSHAETI

-2398 TVEDLVAIAGKL
+2398 TAEDLAAIAGKL

-2443 EKFKESYYVPFRVAR
+2443 EKFKESYYVPFKVAR

-2568 NKLVS
+2568 NKLVG

-2645 MTRGTYDRVRQT
+2645 MTRGTYDRARQT

-2826 FGEKYWDAFGPNLLD
+2826 FGQKYLDAFLPNLLD

-2929 LAGTAWDKSKPFA
+2929 LAGTAWEKSKPFA
-2942 TRLQAATKNYVYTKQ
+2942 TRLQAATKNYVYAKQ

-3029 YSEYEKHVLALVRL
+3029 YSEYEKRVLELVRL

-3060 RKKATDEPEAQTW
+3060 RKKATEEPEAQTW

-3165 KWPRDEMNADYREA
+3165 KWPRDEMNADFREA
-3179 IESGDA
+3179 MESGDA

-3231 IATMLKGLA
+3231 IAAMLKGLA
-3240 VGYTEDSFREWR
+3240 VGYTEDSFKEWR

-3280 EAGVNQK
+3280 AAGMNQK

-3312 ARQLEGL
+3312 ARQLAGL

-3325 GLTTEEIPQKAVNK
+3325 GLTAEEIPQKAVNK

>member
-82 AKREQKDEYRRRYGT
+82 AKREQKEEYRRRYGT
-97 PQSSREAREQY
+97 PQSSREAREQ
-108 QWNKQQREALEQYQS
+108 QAWQQQQRKALEQYQS

-162 AMEEIENTRIP
+162 ALEEIDNTRIP

-203 LSQEDQA
+203 LSEEDQA

-359 YSYAAQERQRVNVGQ
+359 YSYAAQERQRVNEGQ

-465 FVGKSAAPAELSWGA
+465 FFMNVQPGAGAGKKGSVYHVVNA
-480 VEAGIAQNMTE
+480 TE
-491 MELATY
+491 EELAKLRARGVGQSVMPVRSGVADAIAGLSGQELNALRMTDMERQTY
-497 NYLRNTKGM
+497 NYLHNTQGAEAA
-506 DAAKQYVESIKP
+506 DAYFKSLEP

-523 ETDKQMGVVKKA
+523 QAEMQQGVWQTI

-542 WITSGLSIAVT
+542 FTTTAATFPMTLVEGL
-553 PLEWT
+553 
-558 GAVKAGV
+558 GAVKTGV
-565 DTMLGRD
+565 DTMLGRE
-572 TSPYDPAFATTHFKN
+572 TSPYDSAFAPTRFKS
-587 TVRETVMEGQR
+587 TVRETVKAGQR
-598 KAFGDGLGGQTANL
+598 EAFGEGLGGDIANL
-612 VYQVFMTAGDS
+612 AYDVVTTSLDS
-623 AISMATGGAV
+623 ALSMAAGGAT
-633 GKALQGAGV
+633 G
-642 VAQGANALAKVGN
+642 
-655 SVGSALMALSAV
+655 GSALMALSAT

-690 AGVTEYITEKLG
+690 AGVIEAITEKMG
-702 MDRLTAAFSLGKGGG
+702 MDRLTAAFSLGKKGG

-722 ANVIKSFAPEALE
+722 ANMIKGFAPEALE
-735 ELPGNVVDLAL
+735 ELPGNVVDQAL

-842 AASEQAV
+842 TASEQAV
-849 RAAVEQMQQAE
+849 RAAVEQIQQAE

-927 NRAAMFGDTQTA
+927 NRAAMFEDTQTA

-947 ATSMPVEIYGQA
+947 NTSLPLEIYGQA

-972 MTEYERKA
+972 MTEYERKV

-992 IAYQAGQEATVAQE
+992 IAYQAGQEATAAQN
-1006 ARLEIPASLG
+1006 ARLEIPESLG

-1053 LSLLDGYAKAHG
+1053 LSLLDDYAKAHG

-1110 YIREHMGQEAQGL
+1110 YIREQMGQEAQGL

-1136 YDLET
+1136 YNLDS

-1151 AAEGQELSREAALE
+1151 QIKGQELSREEALE

-1174 AIATPEALGA
+1174 AMATPEALGA

-1210 NKFVA
+1210 NRFVA

-1244 IVQEYNRL
+1244 IIQEYNRL

-1258 RERGRTERK
+1258 RERGRTEER
-1267 ETGETWYSKKNR
+1267 S
-1279 KPGKKKTEQQNEN
+1279 GKQNEN
-1292 AKESSA
+1292 TVAYDLKNSAGEVIRLSDEEIEQNKAIVANMEVVAQIQGNKFAKNAEKDFFTMAKEYFQQIGGKAYNPILGEVRLS
-1298 EQLQNEADEERSI
+1298 EGG
-1311 KEQLRAHSSE
+1311 LRH
-1321 LADMEPVAVINVDIS
+1321 L
-1336 NLKTA
+1336 
-1341 KARKNWIVNLLQ
+1341 IV
-1353 STGFQVERQ
+1353 Q
-1362 GFGTI
+1362 GIT
-1367 EFGKERINKS
+1367 KRR
-1377 LNYMQKPGEIA
+1377 
-1388 AFSALPRVLKRGK
+1388 SALLEAVKPVIEKGQIIYID
-1401 NISGHANHKGRGFG
+1401 NNHKGKFFD
-1415 TETFAAP
+1415 TALIAAP
-1422 VTINGVMG
+1422 VYLDSMPYYMGVVIKQSG
-1430 YMAVVVKREARI
+1430 PQDNSYYMHDAVVVQKMKNATDSVKQVADVPKGATREESESSSI
-1442 AYKTHRILMPDGST
+1442 ASILASLANYNREFKETLEKGSI
-1456 FVFNEKAEP
+1456 EKWRALNH
-1465 TPANRGSQK
+1465 TAMLSSSHSYVWS
-1474 GINPAPISSATNSI
+1474 APPNASISEST
-1488 PQVEENSNTNKNFS
+1488 ENSNAQKNFS

-1511 EMQREVEENENG
+1511 EMQREEKKTES
-1523 GTMGALEG
+1523 ASSSS
-1531 ATVENH
+1531 VENND
-1537 AGIYAAQR
+1537 AQTESPYAYR
-1545 EKLAGWADGKPRSAE
+1545 VLTEKGDRTVVDVSDVGEITRDE
-1560 AVRELLGESM
+1560 AVQRGLENVRKYTDKTDRNGVPMMYVDDLGKYVTVGSKALRHGLDRRVKVNGAATAHIGDLL
-1570 TPTLEKWLHNQYE
+1570 KQ
-1583 KGQNRQVKEP
+1583 
-1593 VRREAVEAFLQKD
+1593 AVV
-1606 EALIAENEAQ
+1606 INEADPKKEKHTNTYILLSVARDSNQENVYVRMVVNQ
-1616 SKAFWQKL
+1616 STGQL
-1624 RGEKVRVHEV
+1624 EDV
-1634 EVGEHTHEGRGAMGR
+1634 TSLY
-1649 QIVQALMGDAP
+1649 ALN
-1660 RVTVHN
+1660 TK
-1666 RDAQVDI
+1666 
-1673 YVNRAS
+1673 NRA
-1679 VEKTLSYGGSKNIPI
+1679 
-1694 EVSKAILL
+1694 
-1702 QTKEM
+1702 
-1707 LADAKYIGSHEN
+1707 
-1719 YATNSGLV
+1719 
-1727 HYFVSA
+1727 
-1733 AQTGDEIRRV
+1733 RRV
-1743 VYMAHEK
+1743 VAPNGEVSHGVPAGSTMTVAEILENVKDIYSDVLSKDVLKALGVEK
-1750 AWNDGDVQ
+1750 RSESELTQ
-1758 NRLYVEEV
+1758 RL
-1766 ELLDTENAG
+1766 
-1775 ANDTSRSQQAVYTQH
+1775 R
-1790 LTSNHPGTISIPE
+1790 
-1803 LLQNYNT
+1803 
-1810 EFLRRYDLKERGAKR
+1810 
-1825 ALQYSLRNVDTDMTE
+1825 YSLRNVDTDMTE

-1908 NARTDAEGK
+1908 NARTDVEGK
-1917 SAMEAMAA
+1917 RAMEAMAA

-1963 WAEAEKLY
+1963 WAEGEKLY
-1971 GSLKEFRNEVKGRWG
+1971 GSLKEFRNAVKGRWG

-2027 AALEAVQKE
+2027 AALEAAQKE

-2059 FGQVNEA
+2059 YGQVNEA

-2074 AIARRKTTRW
+2074 AIARRKVTRW

-2142 RVTIKR
+2142 GVTIKR

-2232 FMQKRRDSLQE
+2232 FMQKRQDSLQE

-2368 RLVGTNHLLGGGIVF
+2368 KLVGTNHLLGGGIVF

-2398 TVEDLVAIAGKL
+2398 TVEDLEAIAGKL

-2443 EKFKESYYVPFRVAR
+2443 EKFKESYYVPFKVAR

-2815 NGKTVTVGVRG
+2815 SGKTVTVGVRG
-2826 FGEKYWDAFGPNLLD
+2826 FGEKYWDAFGPNLMD

-2942 TRLQAATKNYVYTKQ
+2942 TRLQAAAKNYVYAKQ

-3060 RKKATDEPEAQTW
+3060 RKKATEEPEAQTW

-3102 AEADYLLGRLKESK
+3102 AEADYLLGRLKEST

-3210 QDYKASYTEAW
+3210 QDYKASYTQAW

-3231 IATMLKGLA
+3231 IATMLKGLD
-3240 VGYTEDSFREWR
+3240 VGYTEDSFKEWR

-3270 RLKTQITRQM
+3270 RLKTQISRQM

-3325 GLTTEEIPQKAVNK
+3325 GLTAEEVPQKAVNK

-3387 YDSGEYADLEKNLV
+3387 YDSGEYADLERNLV

>member
-23 QSSTGTK
+23 QSSAGTK

-82 AKREQKDEYRRRYGT
+82 TKREQKEEYRRRYGT

-150 KANTAQVQATQK
+150 KANTTQAQATQK
-162 AMEEIENTRIP
+162 ALEEIENTRIP

-183 AQNANTI
+183 AQNANSI
-190 GPLEQARARELPQ
+190 APMEQARDKEQTQ

-210 FVDNASK
+210 FANNAYSTLK
-217 RLEELYPQ
+217 GLYEQ
-225 RDALEAKGD
+225 QAELEAKGD
-234 AEGLAEVNRLIA
+234 AAGLAEVNKRIA
-246 NEEKVMRDRGA
+246 NEETILNRLGVPLPEEVAERAAVYGKNTKGDFDRYVKAVEDAEKIDAMLKADMEKYPEAYNAYLKAKEKVDRGETLTEQELLDYEGWA
-257 ALPGEA
+257 SLEEQAEEA
-263 AEIADKYALGGSKDL
+263 RA
-278 EAYLEAKRNV
+278 EAK
-288 ELMDE
+288 
-293 EIALGGVIA
+293 ALEDG
-302 PEENKKYQE
+302 
-311 LKARVERGEELTGQ
+311 
-325 DVYDYK
+325 
-331 VWSEQYGAYERDKET
+331 
-346 IKTLEEA
+346 

-359 YSYAAQERQRVNVGQ
+359 FSYAERDRQRVNEGQ
-374 LTQIEALT
+374 LTQVEKLS
-382 QYAGTIQASIAKQ
+382 QYAGTMQAPIARQ
-395 EASKLLTELYNQQYA
+395 EASKLLTELYNQQYK
-410 LEKDI
+410 LKKDI
-415 AAMQQAGAGN
+415 AAMELAGITGPAM
-425 SIGDNLA
+425 DNA
-432 LKATPLQNA
+432 KDQ
-441 QEELEAVKA
+441 LETVERQ
-450 AIAEAEYA
+450 IAEGEYA

-553 PLEWT
+553 PLEWI

-623 AISMATGGAV
+623 AISMATGRAV

-655 SVGSALMALSAV
+655 SVGSALMALSAT

-679 DNSQALVQGLA
+679 ENSRALVQGLA

-722 ANVIKSFAPEALE
+722 ANVIKSFVPEALE
-735 ELPGNVVDLAL
+735 ELPGNVVDRAL

-766 AGMSVTQAT
+766 AGMSATQAT

-801 GVSTSVG
+801 GFSTSVG

-913 DQVRFADTDTQTAY
+913 DQVRFADTDTQAAY
-927 NRAAMFGDTQTA
+927 NRAAMFEDTQTA

-947 ATSMPVEIYGQA
+947 NTSLPLEIYGQA

-972 MTEYERKA
+972 MTEYERKV

-992 IAYQAGQEATVAQE
+992 IAYQAGQEATAAQE
-1006 ARLEIPASLG
+1006 ARLEIPESLG
-1016 KEVQAQLG
+1016 KTVQEQLG
-1024 QLPRTYTQGYTGV
+1024 QLPRTYTEGYTGV

-1053 LSLLDGYAKAHG
+1053 LSLLDDYAKAHG

-1110 YIREHMGQEAQGL
+1110 YIREQMGQEAQDL
-1123 QDAVLTLLRSTEG
+1123 QDVVLELLGNTEG
-1136 YDLET
+1136 YNLDS

-1151 AAEGQELSREAALE
+1151 QIKGQELSREEALE

-1174 AIATPEALGA
+1174 AMATPEALGA

-1194 NKNAFKQAMD
+1194 NKNAFQQAMD

-1210 NKFVA
+1210 NRFVA

-1244 IVQEYNRL
+1244 IIQEYNRL

-1258 RERGRTERK
+1258 RERGQTERK
-1267 ETGETWYSKKNR
+1267 ETGESKGKETTRSSLKTEDSSGRYDYSKPFAQQVQDWIDGKIPERDTLLLGKTPELYRKIGLSNLPLTIDQTHVDYAINGTKNADHQLGVQLLKQLPQLLENPVAIIESGTRPGDSVMVIVQGTVHGKQICAPVWIGGKGQSNYAEIDSNRVTSVQGRDNAITKLLTEAIQKENAGQPSVYYINKTEARSLFGKAGVQFPGRPLQDGLIHSIFDAGSPVNR
-1279 KPGKKKTEQQNEN
+1279 KFMEQTQTRQFKRWFGKSKVVNADGSPKVMYHGTNSGAFEVFDPGQSNK
-1292 AKESSA
+1292 
-1298 EQLQNEADEERSI
+1298 
-1311 KEQLRAHSSE
+1311 RAR
-1321 LADMEPVAVINVDIS
+1321 LNTLGTGNYFAADMESARRYGERVIEAYVSIQNPY
-1336 NLKTA
+1336 
-1341 KARKNWIVNLLQ
+1341 IVKPQDGGLQ
-1353 STGFQVERQ
+1353 AQIEN
-1362 GFGTI
+1362 
-1367 EFGKERINKS
+1367 EFGVKLESRRDIQEE
-1377 LNYMQKPGEIA
+1377 L
-1388 AFSALPRVLKRGK
+1388 RKRGYDGVILYEPGMGK
-1401 NISGHANHKGRGFG
+1401 EIRTAVA
-1415 TETFAAP
+1415 FA
-1422 VTINGVMG
+1422 
-1430 YMAVVVKREARI
+1430 
-1442 AYKTHRILMPDGST
+1442 ST
-1456 FVFNEKAEP
+1456 QIK
-1465 TPANRGSQK
+1465 
-1474 GINPAPISSATNSI
+1474 SATDNVGTFD
-1488 PQVEENSNTNKNFS
+1488 PEN
-1502 LKNVDTDMT
+1502 
-1511 EMQREVEENENG
+1511 
-1523 GTMGALEG
+1523 
-1531 ATVENH
+1531 
-1537 AGIYAAQR
+1537 
-1545 EKLAGWADGKPRSAE
+1545 P
-1560 AVRELLGESM
+1560 
-1570 TPTLEKWLHNQYE
+1570 
-1583 KGQNRQVKEP
+1583 
-1593 VRREAVEAFLQKD
+1593 
-1606 EALIAENEAQ
+1606 
-1616 SKAFWQKL
+1616 
-1624 RGEKVRVHEV
+1624 
-1634 EVGEHTHEGRGAMGR
+1634 
-1649 QIVQALMGDAP
+1649 
-1660 RVTVHN
+1660 
-1666 RDAQVDI
+1666 
-1673 YVNRAS
+1673 
-1679 VEKTLSYGGSKNIPI
+1679 NI
-1694 EVSKAILL
+1694 K
-1702 QTKEM
+1702 
-1707 LADAKYIGSHEN
+1707 
-1719 YATNSGLV
+1719 
-1727 HYFVSA
+1727 
-1733 AQTGDEIRRV
+1733 
-1743 VYMAHEK
+1743 
-1750 AWNDGDVQ
+1750 
-1758 NRLYVEEV
+1758 
-1766 ELLDTENAG
+1766 
-1775 ANDTSRSQQAVYTQH
+1775 
-1790 LTSNHPGTISIPE
+1790 
-1803 LLQNYNT
+1803 
-1810 EFLRRYDLKERGAKR
+1810 
-1825 ALQYSLRNVDTDMTE
+1825 YSLRNVDTDMAE

-1847 NEKLREAVG
+1847 NERLQKLVG
-1856 VLRAAMKQLSGAKA
+1856 SLNAQLRAMRDGANGKAAVDRKA
-1870 VNSRQVW
+1870 VW
-1877 KFAREIKKKYESKV
+1877 ALAREMKAQYQSKV
-1891 RVNDLGENL
+1891 RVNDLGANL
-1900 RRVYDAMA
+1900 QKAFDAMA
-1908 NARTDAEGK
+1908 NARTDTEGK

-1925 IARNMLENSEHIN
+1925 IARDMLDKSENIDST
-1938 RDMYDRYADM
+1938 MYDEYADL
-1948 RDYLRRGRFQLTEAQ
+1948 RGYLRKGRFRLTDAQ
-1963 WAEAEKLY
+1963 WAEAAKLY
-1971 GSLKEFRNEVKGRWG
+1971 GSEKEFRKAAFGRWNI
-1986 VAGRKDHSTGSLD
+1986 AARNDRSALSLD
-1999 AAWEDMH
+1999 AAWEEMH
-2006 AKWPEMFDRNAD
+2006 QQWPGMFDQDASEGD
-2018 ERGKVQQVV
+2018 KVQQVM
-2027 AALEAVQKE
+2027 AALEAVRRE
-2036 VSNPYGMNLDQMTQT
+2036 VSNPYAMNLEEMTQY
-2051 VTAELFEG
+2051 VTAEMYQRYL
-2059 FGQVNEA
+2059 EA
-2066 NALMEEAK
+2066 PTVKGAEARTQETARELEK
-2074 AIARRKTTRW
+2074 TRAELREARRELEQSRAEIAAARQEAQEDRRMT
-2084 AINREKLAE
+2084 AEMINVANENAQQIIKKWSAKREELAE

-2119 FVPYQMREAV
+2119 FVPYQMRDAV

-2142 RVTIKR
+2142 GVTIKR

-2200 GKQLNRLSQEETI
+2200 GKQLNRLSHAETI

-2232 FMQKRRDSLQE
+2232 FMQKRQDSLQE

-2297 VRDAENTHTR
+2297 LRDAGNTHTR

-2350 QKFRIQE
+2350 QKLRIQE

-2398 TVEDLVAIAGKL
+2398 TAEDLAAIAGKL

-2443 EKFKESYYVPFRVAR
+2443 EKFKESYYVPFKVAR

-2568 NKLVS
+2568 NKLVG

-2645 MTRGTYDRVRQT
+2645 MTRGTYDRARQT

-2826 FGEKYWDAFGPNLLD
+2826 FGQKYLDAFLPNLLD

-2942 TRLQAATKNYVYTKQ
+2942 TRLQAATKNYVYAKQ

-3029 YSEYEKHVLALVRL
+3029 YSEYEKHVLELVRL

-3060 RKKATDEPEAQTW
+3060 RKKATEEPEAQTW

-3165 KWPRDEMNADYREA
+3165 KWPRDEMNADFREA

-3231 IATMLKGLA
+3231 IAAMLKGLA
-3240 VGYTEDSFREWR
+3240 VGYTEDSFKEWR

-3261 AAVEARDVN
+3261 AAVEARDVT

-3280 EAGVNQK
+3280 AAGMNQK

-3312 ARQLEGL
+3312 ARQLAGL

>member
-23 QSSTGTK
+23 QSSAGTK

-82 AKREQKDEYRRRYGT
+82 TKREQKEEYRRRYGT

-108 QWNKQQREALEQYQS
+108 QWNKRQREAFEQYQS
-123 YFEKYGQKPTEEQV
+123 YFEKYAAKPTEEQV
-137 QNNPVLSDIGQLW
+137 KSNPVLSDIGQLW
-150 KANTAQVQATQK
+150 KANAAQVQDTQK
-162 AMEEIENTRIP
+162 ALEEIESTRVP
-173 GQAGRKLWMA
+173 SRAGRALFMA
-183 AQNANTI
+183 AQNANSI
-190 GPLEQARARELPQ
+190 APMEQARARELPQ
-203 LSQEDQA
+203 LSEEDQA
-210 FVDNASK
+210 FVDNARK

-234 AEGLAEVNRLIA
+234 AEGLAEVNRLID
-246 NEEKVMRDRGA
+246 NEEKVMRDRGV

-302 PEENKKYQE
+302 PEENKAYQD
-311 LKARVERGEELTGQ
+311 LKARVESGEELTGQ

-359 YSYAAQERQRVNVGQ
+359 YSYAAQERQRVNEGQ

-382 QYAGTIQASIAKQ
+382 QYAGTIQAPIAKQ

-415 AAMQQAGAGN
+415 AAMQQAGAGD

-465 FVGKSAAPAELSWGA
+465 FFMNVQPGAGAGKKGSVYHVVNA
-480 VEAGIAQNMTE
+480 TE
-491 MELATY
+491 EELAKLRARGVGQSVMPVRSGVADAIAGLSGQELNALRMTDMERQTY
-497 NYLRNTKGM
+497 NYLHNTKGAEAA
-506 DAAKQYVESIKP
+506 DAYFKSLEP

-523 ETDKQMGVVKKA
+523 QAEMQQGVWQTM

-542 WITSGLSIAVT
+542 FTTTAATFPMTLVEGL
-553 PLEWT
+553 
-558 GAVKAGV
+558 GAVKTGV
-565 DTMLGRD
+565 DTMLGRE
-572 TSPYDPAFATTHFKN
+572 TSPYDSAFAPTRFKS
-587 TVRETVMEGQR
+587 TVRETVKAGQR
-598 KAFGDGLGGQTANL
+598 EAFGEGLGGDIANL
-612 VYQVFMTAGDS
+612 AYDVVTTSLDS
-623 AISMATGGAV
+623 ALSMAAGGAT
-633 GKALQGAGV
+633 G
-642 VAQGANALAKVGN
+642 
-655 SVGSALMALSAV
+655 GSALMALSAT

-679 DNSQALVQGLA
+679 DNSRALVQGLA
-690 AGVTEYITEKLG
+690 AGVTEAITEKMG

-722 ANVIKSFAPEALE
+722 ANVIKSFVPEALE
-735 ELPGNVVDLAL
+735 ELPGNVVDRAL

-755 QRAESIKQKIA
+755 QRAESIKQKRA

-788 GMLVGGLSGSLGA
+788 GMLVGGLSGAMGA

-913 DQVRFADTDTQTAY
+913 DQVRFADADTQAAY
-927 NRAAMFGDTQTA
+927 NRAAMFEDTQTA

-947 ATSMPVEIYGQA
+947 NTSLPLEIYGQA

-972 MTEYERKA
+972 MTEYERKV

-992 IAYQAGQEATVAQE
+992 IAYQAGQEATAAQN
-1006 ARLEIPASLG
+1006 ARLEIPESLG
-1016 KEVQAQLG
+1016 KTVQEQLG

-1053 LSLLDGYAKAHG
+1053 LSLLDDYAKAHG

-1110 YIREHMGQEAQGL
+1110 YIREQMGQEAQGL

-1151 AAEGQELSREAALE
+1151 QIKGQELSREEALE

-1174 AIATPEALGA
+1174 AMATPEALGA

-1210 NKFVA
+1210 NRFVA

-1244 IVQEYNRL
+1244 IIQEYNRL

-1258 RERGRTERK
+1258 RERSTKQNKKGYGQDSQFSLKVLPDGRKYVEVDTD
-1267 ETGETWYSKKNR
+1267 
-1279 KPGKKKTEQQNEN
+1279 QQIFEG
-1292 AKESSA
+1292 
-1298 EQLQNEADEERSI
+1298 
-1311 KEQLRAHSSE
+1311 
-1321 LADMEPVAVINVDIS
+1321 VDIKDYPKLIVRYITQRFRGKVIGTQNRAYVDKRAANEFAHPANHS
-1336 NLKTA
+1336 LNEKIYEA
-1341 KARKNWIVNLLQ
+1341 KARTATELDNLMDAGRYIGHFEDNGRHADALGGWDRYEAIVKVNDAFYEGQINIMILGDGRRRFHDFTKIRDVSAALQ
-1353 STGFQVERQ
+1353 DR
-1362 GFGTI
+1362 
-1367 EFGKERINKS
+1367 N
-1377 LNYMQKPGEIA
+1377 
-1388 AFSALPRVLKRGK
+1388 ALRRDNV
-1401 NISGHANHKGRGFG
+1401 S
-1415 TETFAAP
+1415 
-1422 VTINGVMG
+1422 
-1430 YMAVVVKREARI
+1430 
-1442 AYKTHRILMPDGST
+1442 D
-1456 FVFNEKAEP
+1456 
-1465 TPANRGSQK
+1465 
-1474 GINPAPISSATNSI
+1474 NSI
-1488 PQVEENSNTNKNFS
+1488 SKTAENSNTQKNFS

-1511 EMQREVEENENG
+1511 EMQR
-1523 GTMGALEG
+1523 
-1531 ATVENH
+1531 
-1537 AGIYAAQR
+1537 
-1545 EKLAGWADGKPRSAE
+1545 
-1560 AVRELLGESM
+1560 
-1570 TPTLEKWLHNQYE
+1570 
-1583 KGQNRQVKEP
+1583 
-1593 VRREAVEAFLQKD
+1593 
-1606 EALIAENEAQ
+1606 
-1616 SKAFWQKL
+1616 
-1624 RGEKVRVHEV
+1624 
-1634 EVGEHTHEGRGAMGR
+1634 
-1649 QIVQALMGDAP
+1649 
-1660 RVTVHN
+1660 
-1666 RDAQVDI
+1666 
-1673 YVNRAS
+1673 
-1679 VEKTLSYGGSKNIPI
+1679 
-1694 EVSKAILL
+1694 
-1702 QTKEM
+1702 
-1707 LADAKYIGSHEN
+1707 
-1719 YATNSGLV
+1719 
-1727 HYFVSA
+1727 
-1733 AQTGDEIRRV
+1733 
-1743 VYMAHEK
+1743 
-1750 AWNDGDVQ
+1750 
-1758 NRLYVEEV
+1758 
-1766 ELLDTENAG
+1766 
-1775 ANDTSRSQQAVYTQH
+1775 
-1790 LTSNHPGTISIPE
+1790 
-1803 LLQNYNT
+1803 
-1810 EFLRRYDLKERGAKR
+1810 
-1825 ALQYSLRNVDTDMTE
+1825 
-1840 MQRVVEE
+1840 VVEE
-1847 NEKLREAVG
+1847 NERLQKLVG
-1856 VLRAAMKQLSGAKA
+1856 SLNAQLRAMRDGANGKAAVDRKA
-1870 VNSRQVW
+1870 VW
-1877 KFAREIKKKYESKV
+1877 ALAREMKAQYQSKV
-1891 RVNDLGENL
+1891 RVNDLGANL
-1900 RRVYDAMA
+1900 QKAFDAMA
-1908 NARTDAEGK
+1908 NARTDTEGK

-1925 IARNMLENSEHIN
+1925 IARDMLDKSENIDST
-1938 RDMYDRYADM
+1938 MYDEYADL
-1948 RDYLRRGRFQLTEAQ
+1948 RGYLRKGRFRLTDAQ
-1963 WAEAEKLY
+1963 WAEAAKLY
-1971 GSLKEFRNEVKGRWG
+1971 GSEKEFRKAAFGRWNI
-1986 VAGRKDHSTGSLD
+1986 AARNDRNALSLD
-1999 AAWEDMH
+1999 AAWEEMH
-2006 AKWPEMFDRNAD
+2006 QQWPGMFDQDASEGD
-2018 ERGKVQQVV
+2018 KVQQVM
-2027 AALEAVQKE
+2027 AALEAVRRE
-2036 VSNPYGMNLDQMTQT
+2036 VSNPYAMNLEEMTQY
-2051 VTAELFEG
+2051 VTAEMYQKYLEAPTVKG
-2059 FGQVNEA
+2059 AEARTQETARELEQTRAELEKARRELEQSRAEIAAARQELRDDWQWRRERMDQAREEVLEARREAGEKVYKAQEETANIIRTAYETNKRVMIEA
-2066 NALMEEAK
+2066 NENAQEIIKAWSAKREE
-2074 AIARRKTTRW
+2074 
-2084 AINREKLAE
+2084 LAE

-2119 FVPYQMREAV
+2119 FVPYQMRDAV

-2142 RVTIKR
+2142 GVTIKR

-2232 FMQKRRDSLQE
+2232 FMQKRQDSLQE

-2297 VRDAENTHTR
+2297 LRDAENTHTR

-2368 RLVGTNHLLGGGIVF
+2368 KLVGTNHLLGGGIVF

-2398 TVEDLVAIAGKL
+2398 TAEDLEAIAGKL

-2473 KLGSFTKPLAQQ
+2473 KLGSFTKELSEK
-2485 ASNPLEVQNFV
+2485 ASNTPLEVQNFV

-2568 NKLVS
+2568 NKLVG

-2645 MTRGTYDRVRQT
+2645 MTRGTYDRARQT

-2826 FGEKYWDAFGPNLLD
+2826 FGQKYLEAFLPNLLD

-2942 TRLQAATKNYVYTKQ
+2942 TRLQAATKNYVYAKQ

-3060 RKKATDEPEAQTW
+3060 RKKATEEPEAQTW

-3179 IESGDA
+3179 VESGDA

-3231 IATMLKGLA
+3231 IAAMLKGLA
-3240 VGYTEDSFREWR
+3240 VGYTEDSFKEWR

-3312 ARQLEGL
+3312 ARQLAGL

>member
-82 AKREQKDEYRRRYGT
+82 AKREQKEEYRRRYGT
-97 PQSSREAREQY
+97 PQSSREAREQ
-108 QWNKQQREALEQYQS
+108 QAWQQQQRKALEQYQS

-162 AMEEIENTRIP
+162 AWEEIENTRIP
-173 GQAGRKLWMA
+173 SKAGRELWTA
-183 AQNANTI
+183 AQNANTM
-190 GPLEQARARELPQ
+190 GPLERARAREQEQ
-203 LSQEDQA
+203 LSEEDQA
-210 FVDNASK
+210 FANNAYSTLK
-217 RLEELYPQ
+217 GLYEQ
-225 RDALEAKGD
+225 QAELEAKGD
-234 AEGLAEVNRLIA
+234 TAGLAEVNKRIA
-246 NEEKVMRDRGA
+246 NEETILRRLGLP
-257 ALPGEA
+257 LPGEVEERA
-263 AEIADKYALGGSKDL
+263 AVYGENTKEHFDRYIKAVEDAEKIDAMLKADMEKYP
-278 EAYLEAKRNV
+278 EAYNAYLKAKEKVGRGETLTEQELLDYEGWASLEEQAEEARAEAK
-288 ELMDE
+288 
-293 EIALGGVIA
+293 ALEDG
-302 PEENKKYQE
+302 
-311 LKARVERGEELTGQ
+311 
-325 DVYDYK
+325 
-331 VWSEQYGAYERDKET
+331 
-346 IKTLEEA
+346 
-353 GVLESG
+353 GVLESVYGKNAYSTLKGLYEQQAELEAKGDTAGLAEVNKRIANEETILRRLGLPLPGEVEERAAVYGENTKEHFDRYIKAVEDAEKIDAMLKADMEKYPEAYNAYLKAKEKVGRGETLTEQELLDYEGWASLEEQAAEARAEAQALADGGVLEEG
-359 YSYAAQERQRVNVGQ
+359 YSYAERDRQRVNEGQ
-374 LTQIEALT
+374 LTQVEELS
-382 QYAGTIQASIAKQ
+382 QYAGTMQAPIARQ
-395 EASKLLTELYNQQYA
+395 EASKLLTELYNQQYK
-410 LEKDI
+410 LKKDI
-415 AAMQQAGAGN
+415 AAMELAGITGPAM
-425 SIGDNLA
+425 DNA
-432 LKATPLQNA
+432 KDQ
-441 QEELEAVKA
+441 LETVERQ
-450 AIAEAEYA
+450 IAEGEYA

-465 FVGKSAAPAELSWGA
+465 FAGKSAAPAELGWGA

-506 DAAKQYVESIKP
+506 DAAKQYVESIKS

-535 AEHPVGA
+535 AEHPVGS

-565 DTMLGRD
+565 DNMLGRD

-642 VAQGANALAKVGN
+642 VAQGANALAKAGN

-849 RAAVEQMQQAE
+849 RAAVEQIQQAE
-860 DAKGVKHTPFAAE
+860 AAKGVKHTPFAAE

-947 ATSMPVEIYGQA
+947 ATSMPMEIYGQA

-1024 QLPRTYTQGYTGV
+1024 QLPRTYTEGYTGV

-1077 GANGVYTTSEGMVV
+1077 GANGVFTTSEGMVV

-1151 AAEGQELSREAALE
+1151 RIEGQELSREAALE

-1184 FVSRAYENAE
+1184 FVSHAYENAE

-1210 NKFVA
+1210 NRFVA

-1244 IVQEYNRL
+1244 IIQEYNRL

-1258 RERGRTERK
+1258 RERGRTEER
-1267 ETGETWYSKKNR
+1267 S
-1279 KPGKKKTEQQNEN
+1279 GKQNEN
-1292 AKESSA
+1292 TVAYDLKNSAGEVIRLSDEEIEQNKAIVANMEAVAQIQGNMFAKNAEKDFFTMAKEYFQQIGGKA
-1298 EQLQNEADEERSI
+1298 YNPILGEVRL
-1311 KEQLRAHSSE
+1311 SE
-1321 LADMEPVAVINVDIS
+1321 GGIRHLIS
-1336 NLKTA
+1336 
-1341 KARKNWIVNLLQ
+1341 
-1353 STGFQVERQ
+1353 Q
-1362 GFGTI
+1362 GIT
-1367 EFGKERINKS
+1367 KRR
-1377 LNYMQKPGEIA
+1377 
-1388 AFSALPRVLKRGK
+1388 SALLEAVKPVIEK
-1401 NISGHANHKGRGFG
+1401 GHIIHIDNNHKGNLFD
-1415 TETFAAP
+1415 TALIVAP
-1422 VTINGVMG
+1422 VSLNETQYYMGVVIKQG
-1430 YMAVVVKREARI
+1430 LSLDNSYYMHDAVVIQKMKDPADSFQQDAAAHMNVTREESENPSI
-1442 AYKTHRILMPDGST
+1442 ASIL
-1456 FVFNEKAEP
+1456 A
-1465 TPANRGSQK
+1465 
-1474 GINPAPISSATNSI
+1474 
-1488 PQVEENSNTNKNFS
+1488 S
-1502 LKNVDTDMT
+1502 L
-1511 EMQREVEENENG
+1511 
-1523 GTMGALEG
+1523 A
-1531 ATVENH
+1531 
-1537 AGIYAAQR
+1537 
-1545 EKLAGWADGKPRSAE
+1545 
-1560 AVRELLGESM
+1560 
-1570 TPTLEKWLHNQYE
+1570 
-1583 KGQNRQVKEP
+1583 
-1593 VRREAVEAFLQKD
+1593 
-1606 EALIAENEAQ
+1606 
-1616 SKAFWQKL
+1616 
-1624 RGEKVRVHEV
+1624 
-1634 EVGEHTHEGRGAMGR
+1634 
-1649 QIVQALMGDAP
+1649 
-1660 RVTVHN
+1660 
-1666 RDAQVDI
+1666 
-1673 YVNRAS
+1673 
-1679 VEKTLSYGGSKNIPI
+1679 
-1694 EVSKAILL
+1694 
-1702 QTKEM
+1702 
-1707 LADAKYIGSHEN
+1707 
-1719 YATNSGLV
+1719 
-1727 HYFVSA
+1727 
-1733 AQTGDEIRRV
+1733 
-1743 VYMAHEK
+1743 
-1750 AWNDGDVQ
+1750 
-1758 NRLYVEEV
+1758 
-1766 ELLDTENAG
+1766 
-1775 ANDTSRSQQAVYTQH
+1775 
-1790 LTSNHPGTISIPE
+1790 
-1803 LLQNYNT
+1803 NYNR
-1810 EFLRRYDLKERGAKR
+1810 EFKETPEK
-1825 ALQYSLRNVDTDMTE
+1825 YSLRNVDTDMTE

-1847 NEKLREAVG
+1847 NERLQKLVG
-1856 VLRAAMKQLSGAKA
+1856 SLNAQLRAMRDGANGKAAVDRKA
-1870 VNSRQVW
+1870 VW
-1877 KFAREIKKKYESKV
+1877 ALAREMKAQYQSKV
-1891 RVNDLGENL
+1891 RVNDLGANL
-1900 RRVYDAMA
+1900 QKAFDAMA
-1908 NARTDAEGK
+1908 NARTDTEGK

-1925 IARNMLENSEHIN
+1925 IARDMLDKSENIDST
-1938 RDMYDRYADM
+1938 MYDEYADL
-1948 RDYLRRGRFQLTEAQ
+1948 RGYLRKGRFRLTDAQ
-1963 WAEAEKLY
+1963 WAEAAKLY
-1971 GSLKEFRNEVKGRWG
+1971 GSEKEFRKAAFGRWNI
-1986 VAGRKDHSTGSLD
+1986 AARNDRNALSLD
-1999 AAWEDMH
+1999 AAWEEMH
-2006 AKWPEMFDRNAD
+2006 EQWPTMFDQDASEGD
-2018 ERGKVQQVV
+2018 KVQQVM
-2027 AALEAVQKE
+2027 AAMEAVRRE
-2036 VSNPYGMNLDQMTQT
+2036 VSNPYAMNLEEMTQY
-2051 VTAELFEG
+2051 VTAEMYQKYLEAPTVKG
-2059 FGQVNEA
+2059 AEARTQETARELEQTRAELEETRRELEQSRAEIAAARQEAQEDRRMTAEMVNA
-2066 NALMEEAK
+2066 ARKNAESTIERWRK
-2074 AIARRKTTRW
+2074 A
-2084 AINREKLAE
+2084 RETLAE

-2142 RVTIKR
+2142 GVTIKR

-2183 YNGDVSE
+2183 YNGDVAE

-2398 TVEDLVAIAGKL
+2398 TAEDLEAIAGKL

-2443 EKFKESYYVPFRVAR
+2443 EKFKESYYVPFKVAR

-2609 MGAGALSAAKMKKSY
+2609 MGAGALSAAKIKKSY

-2645 MTRGTYDRVRQT
+2645 MTRGTYDRARQT

-2942 TRLQAATKNYVYTKQ
+2942 TRLQAATKNYVYAKQ

-3060 RKKATDEPEAQTW
+3060 RKKATEEPEAQTW

-3165 KWPRDEMNADYREA
+3165 KWPRDEMNADYRDA
-3179 IESGDA
+3179 MESGDA

-3210 QDYKASYTEAW
+3210 QDYKASYTQAW

-3240 VGYTEDSFREWR
+3240 VGYTEDSFKEWR

-3312 ARQLEGL
+3312 ARQLAGL

>member
-23 QSSTGTK
+23 QSSAGTK

-64 AQSRPASSAQTE
+64 AQSRPASSAQTQ

-82 AKREQKDEYRRRYGT
+82 TKREQKEEYRRRYGT
-97 PQSSREAREQY
+97 PGSSKEAREQY
-108 QWNKQQREALEQYQS
+108 QWNKRQREAFEQYQS

-150 KANTAQVQATQK
+150 KANTTQAQATQK
-162 AMEEIENTRIP
+162 ALEEIENTRIP

-190 GPLEQARARELPQ
+190 APLEQARARELPQ

-210 FVDNASK
+210 FANNAYSTLK
-217 RLEELYPQ
+217 GLYKQ
-225 RDALEAKGD
+225 QAELEAKGD
-234 AEGLAEVNRLIA
+234 AAGLAEVNKRIA
-246 NEEKVMRDRGA
+246 NEETILRRLG
-257 ALPGEA
+257 LPLSGEV
-263 AEIADKYALGGSKDL
+263 AETVDKYALGGSKDL

-302 PEENKKYQE
+302 PEENKAYQD
-311 LKARVERGEELTGQ
+311 LKARVESGEELTGQ

-359 YSYAAQERQRVNVGQ
+359 YSYAAQERQRVNEGQ

-382 QYAGTIQASIAKQ
+382 QYAGTIQAPIAKQ

-465 FVGKSAAPAELSWGA
+465 FFMNVQPGAGAGKKGSVYHVVNA
-480 VEAGIAQNMTE
+480 TE
-491 MELATY
+491 EELAKLRARGVGQSVMPVRSGVADAIAGLSGQELNALRMTDMERQTY
-497 NYLRNTKGM
+497 NYLHNTKGAEAA
-506 DAAKQYVESIKP
+506 DAYFKSLES

-523 ETDKQMGVVKKA
+523 QAEMQQGVWQTM

-542 WITSGLSIAVT
+542 FTTTAATFPMTLVEGL
-553 PLEWT
+553 
-558 GAVKAGV
+558 GAVKTGV
-565 DTMLGRD
+565 DTMLGRE
-572 TSPYDPAFATTHFKN
+572 TSPYDSAFAPTRFKS
-587 TVRETVMEGQR
+587 TVRETVKAGQR
-598 KAFGDGLGGQTANL
+598 EAFGDGLGGDIANL
-612 VYQVFMTAGDS
+612 AYDVVTTSLDS
-623 AISMATGGAV
+623 ALSMAAGGATGG
-633 GKALQGAGV
+633 
-642 VAQGANALAKVGN
+642 
-655 SVGSALMALSAV
+655 SAIMALSAT

-679 DNSQALVQGLA
+679 DNSRALVQGLA
-690 AGVTEYITEKLG
+690 AGVTEAITEKMG

-722 ANVIKSFAPEALE
+722 TNVIKAFAPEALE
-735 ELPGNVVDLAL
+735 ELPGNVVDLTL

-801 GVSTSVG
+801 GFSTSVG
-808 MIKARSARTALTEA
+808 VIKARSARTALTEA
-822 GVDADTAQAAAERI
+822 GVDANTAQAAAERI

-842 AASEQAV
+842 TASEQAV

-913 DQVRFADTDTQTAY
+913 DQVRFADTDTQAAY
-927 NRAAMFGDTQTA
+927 NRAAMFEDTQTA

-947 ATSMPVEIYGQA
+947 NTSLPLEIYGQA

-972 MTEYERKA
+972 MTEYERKV

-992 IAYQAGQEATVAQE
+992 IAYQAGQEATAAQN
-1006 ARLEIPASLG
+1006 ARLEIPESLG
-1016 KEVQAQLG
+1016 KTVQEQLG
-1024 QLPRTYTQGYTGV
+1024 QLPKTYTQGYTGV

-1053 LSLLDGYAKAHG
+1053 LSLLDDYAKAHG

-1110 YIREHMGQEAQGL
+1110 YIREQMGQEAQDL
-1123 QDAVLTLLRSTEG
+1123 QDVVLELLGNTEG
-1136 YDLET
+1136 YNLDS

-1151 AAEGQELSREAALE
+1151 QIKGQELSREEALE

-1210 NKFVA
+1210 NRFVA

-1244 IVQEYNRL
+1244 IIQEYNRL

-1292 AKESSA
+1292 AKKSSA

-1336 NLKTA
+1336 NLQTA

-1388 AFSALPRVLKRGK
+1388 AFAALPRVLKRGK

-1442 AYKTHRILMPDGST
+1442 VYKTHRILMPDGST

-1511 EMQREVEENENG
+1511 EMQR
-1523 GTMGALEG
+1523 
-1531 ATVENH
+1531 
-1537 AGIYAAQR
+1537 
-1545 EKLAGWADGKPRSAE
+1545 
-1560 AVRELLGESM
+1560 
-1570 TPTLEKWLHNQYE
+1570 
-1583 KGQNRQVKEP
+1583 
-1593 VRREAVEAFLQKD
+1593 
-1606 EALIAENEAQ
+1606 
-1616 SKAFWQKL
+1616 
-1624 RGEKVRVHEV
+1624 
-1634 EVGEHTHEGRGAMGR
+1634 
-1649 QIVQALMGDAP
+1649 
-1660 RVTVHN
+1660 
-1666 RDAQVDI
+1666 
-1673 YVNRAS
+1673 
-1679 VEKTLSYGGSKNIPI
+1679 
-1694 EVSKAILL
+1694 
-1702 QTKEM
+1702 
-1707 LADAKYIGSHEN
+1707 
-1719 YATNSGLV
+1719 
-1727 HYFVSA
+1727 
-1733 AQTGDEIRRV
+1733 
-1743 VYMAHEK
+1743 
-1750 AWNDGDVQ
+1750 
-1758 NRLYVEEV
+1758 
-1766 ELLDTENAG
+1766 
-1775 ANDTSRSQQAVYTQH
+1775 
-1790 LTSNHPGTISIPE
+1790 
-1803 LLQNYNT
+1803 
-1810 EFLRRYDLKERGAKR
+1810 
-1825 ALQYSLRNVDTDMTE
+1825 
-1840 MQRVVEE
+1840 VVEE
-1847 NEKLREAVG
+1847 NERLQKLVG
-1856 VLRAAMKQLSGAKA
+1856 SLNAQLRAMRDGANGKAAVDRKA
-1870 VNSRQVW
+1870 VW
-1877 KFAREIKKKYESKV
+1877 ALAREMKAQYQSKV
-1891 RVNDLGENL
+1891 RVNDLGANL
-1900 RRVYDAMA
+1900 QKAFDAMA
-1908 NARTDAEGK
+1908 NARTDTEGK

-1925 IARNMLENSEHIN
+1925 IARDMLDKSENIDST
-1938 RDMYDRYADM
+1938 MYDEYAEM
-1948 RDYLRRGRFQLTEAQ
+1948 RSYLRKGRFRLTDAQ
-1963 WAEAEKLY
+1963 WAEAAKLY
-1971 GSLKEFRNEVKGRWG
+1971 GSEKEFRKAAFGRWNI
-1986 VAGRKDHSTGSLD
+1986 AARNDRNALSLD
-1999 AAWEDMH
+1999 AAWEEMH
-2006 AKWPEMFDRNAD
+2006 QQWPGMFDQDASEGD
-2018 ERGKVQQVV
+2018 KVQQVM
-2027 AALEAVQKE
+2027 AALEAVRRE
-2036 VSNPYGMNLDQMTQT
+2036 VSNPYAMNLEEMTQY
-2051 VTAELFEG
+2051 VTAEMYQRYLEAPTVKG
-2059 FGQVNEA
+2059 AEARTQETARELEKTRAELREARRELEQSRAEIAAARQELRDDWQWRRERMDHAREEVLEARREAGEKVYKAQEETANIIRTAYETNKRVMIEA
-2066 NALMEEAK
+2066 NENAQEIIKAWSAKREE
-2074 AIARRKTTRW
+2074 
-2084 AINREKLAE
+2084 LAE

-2112 NSPKPGS
+2112 NSPKSGS
-2119 FVPYQMREAV
+2119 FVPYQMRDAV

-2142 RVTIKR
+2142 GVTIKR

-2222 AAMIINEDRL
+2222 AAMILNEDRL

-2297 VRDAENTHTR
+2297 LRDAENTHTR

-2398 TVEDLVAIAGKL
+2398 TAEDLEAIAGKL

-2443 EKFKESYYVPFRVAR
+2443 EKFKESYYVPFKVAR

-2568 NKLVS
+2568 NKLVG

-2645 MTRGTYDRVRQT
+2645 MTRGTYDRARQT

-2757 WDLKEAWR
+2757 WDMKEAWR
-2765 SGNKAAIKRAR
+2765 SGNKAAIKQAR

-2815 NGKTVTVGVRG
+2815 NGKMVTVGVRG
-2826 FGEKYWDAFGPNLLD
+2826 FGEKYWDAFLPNLLD

-2942 TRLQAATKNYVYTKQ
+2942 TRLQAATKNYVYAKQ

-2970 DLLLDAW
+2970 DLLLDTW

-3060 RKKATDEPEAQTW
+3060 RKKATEEPEAQTW

-3231 IATMLKGLA
+3231 IAAMLKGLA
-3240 VGYTEDSFREWR
+3240 VGYTEDSFKEWR

-3261 AAVEARDVN
+3261 AAVEARDVT

-3312 ARQLEGL
+3312 ARQLAGL
-3319 MLNTGA
+3319 MLNIGA